1 MKRGFA
7 RPTPEKAP
15 VIKPENI
22 VLPTPLSIPPP
33 EGKPWWIVVVGVVV
47 IGLLGGM
54 IAMTFASGSHV
65 FGGVGAIFPIFMI
78 GGMAMMMFGGR
89 FGGQQQMSRPKL
101 DAMRAQFML
110 MLDMLRETAHESA
123 DSMDANY
130 RWFHPA
136 PTMLASAVGSSR
148 MWERKPDGKDLNFG
162 VVRVGVGMTRPEVT
176 WGEPQNMPTDIELE
190 PVTGKALQEFGRY
203 QSVVY
208 NLPKMISLLVEPWY
222 SLIGGRE
229 QVLGLMRA
237 IVCQLAF
244 SHGPDHVQM
253 VVVSSDL
260 EQWDWVKWLPHFGDP
275 RRQDAAGNAR
285 MVYSSVREFAA
296 EQAELFAGRGS
307 FTPRHAS
314 SSAQTPTPHTVIIA
328 DVTDPQWEF
337 VKSAEGI
344 DGVTFFD
351 LTGASMWAAVPER
364 TLQFDDLGV
373 IEALP
378 RDRDTWMVIDEKPW
392 FFALTDH
399 ISIAEAEEFAQ
410 KLARWRLAEA
420 YEEIGQRVAHIGAR
434 DIMAYYGIDDP
445 ADIDFGSLWGS
456 RTDTMG
462 RSRLRAPFGNRSDN
476 GELLFLDM
484 KSLDEG
490 GDGPH
495 GVMSGTTGS
504 GKSTLVRTVIESLM
518 LGHPPQELQFVLA
531 DLKGGSAVKPFAGV
545 PHVSRIITDLEED
558 QALME
563 RFLDALWG
571 EIARRKAICDSAG
584 VDDAK
589 EYNSVRSR
597 MRARG
602 QDMPPL
608 PMLVVVIDEFYEWFR
623 IMPTAVDVLDSIG
636 RQGRAY
642 WIHLMMASQTI
653 ESRAEKL
660 MENMGYRLVLKAR
673 TAGAAQAAGVPNAV
687 NLPAQAGLGY
697 FRRSLEDIVR
707 FQAEFLWRDYISRGI
722 TIDGEEAPAL
732 VHSIDYVRPQL
743 FTNLFT
749 PLEVSVG
756 GPDLEPVHSNG
767 EVLEAADAE
776 AEDEEEGIRTP
787 KVGTVII
794 DQLRKIDFEPYRLWQ
809 PPLSEPV
816 AIDELV
822 NRFIG
827 HQWQQDYGTA
837 RDLVFPLGI
846 IDRPFKHDQ
855 PPWTVDTSGPGANVL
870 ILGAGGS
877 GKTTAL
883 QTLICSAALTH
894 TPEQVQF
901 YCLAYSGTALTTV
914 ARLPHVGEVAGPTDP
929 YGVRRTVA
937 ELLALVRE
945 RKRSFLEYR
954 IASMDVFRRRKFGGE
969 AGPVP
974 NDGFGDVYLVIDNYR
989 ALAEENEVLI
999 EQVNLIINQGPSFG
1013 VHVVVSADRESEL
1026 RPPVRSGF
1034 GSRVELRLAA
1044 VEDAKLVRSRFA
1056 KEVPVKPG
1064 RGMVAVNYVRLDAD
1078 PQAGLHTLVARP
1090 ALGSTPTNVFASD
1103 SIVDAVSRLAS
1114 GQAPPIRRLPAR
1126 FGVEQ
1131 VRELAA
1137 RDTRQGVGAGGIVW
1151 AISEL
1156 DLAPV
1161 YLNFAENAH
1170 LVVTGRREC
1179 GRTTTLATIMSEI
1192 GRLYAPGT
1200 SSALAAT
1207 GRAALCPGV
1216 AGRPAPSA
1224 ADRAGLR
1231 VRREVR
1237 LQPRRRA
1244 GDDERHVRPS
1254 GQPRTTARLV
1264 GGGAAVA
1271 LLVERSGDLP
1281 DRRRHTADAGRFR
1294 FAAAQGRRLGDP
1306 GRRCRPARDCHPHVR
1321 RLVVRGQRPDAAGTA
1336 PGERAT
1342 TGDGRRPRRGLHPRQ
1357 DEGWPAAPWSRP
1369 ADGRGHR
1376 CVRPGG
1382 GHRAPQVEAAPPRWG
1397 WLACQPQRSGNFL
1410 SANVFD
1416 GKLISGVQSGGS
1428 SKSGI
1433 CLSHSATTM
1442 VSSIRAR

>member
-7 RPTPEKAP
+7 RPTPEKPP

-22 VLPTPLSIPPP
+22 VLSTPLSIPPP
-33 EGKPWWIVVVGVVV
+33 EGKPWWLIVVGVVV
-47 IGLLGGM
+47 VGLLGGM
-54 IAMTFASGSHV
+54 VAMVFASGSHV
-65 FGGVGAIFPIFMI
+65 FGGIGSIFPLFMMVGI
-78 GGMAMMMFGGR
+78 MMMMFRGMG
-89 FGGQQQMSRPKL
+89 GGQQQMSRPKL

-110 MLDMLRETAHESA
+110 MLDMLRETAQESA

-136 PTMLASAVGSSR
+136 PNTLAAAVGSPR

-208 NLPKMISLLVEPWY
+208 NLPKMVSLLVEPWY
-222 SLIGGRE
+222 ALVGERE

-237 IVCQLAF
+237 IICQLAF

-253 VVVSSDL
+253 IVVSSDL
-260 EQWDWVKWLPHFGDP
+260 DQWDWVKWLPHFGDS
-275 RRQDAAGNAR
+275 RRHDAAGNAR
-285 MVYSSVREFAA
+285 MVYTSVREFAA

-328 DVTDPQWEF
+328 DVDDPQWEY
-337 VKSAEGI
+337 VISAEGV

-351 LTGASMWAAVPER
+351 LTGSSMWTDIPER
-364 TLQFDDLGV
+364 KLQFDKTGV

-378 RDRDTWMVIDEKPW
+378 RDRDTWMVIDDKAW
-392 FFALTDH
+392 FFALTDQV
-399 ISIAEAEEFAQ
+399 SIAEAEEFAQ
-410 KLARWRLAEA
+410 KLAQWRLAEA

-434 DIMAYYGIDDP
+434 DILSYYGIDDP
-445 ADIDFGSLWGS
+445 GNIDFDSLWAS

-518 LGHPPQELQFVLA
+518 LSHPPEELQFVLA

-589 EYNSVRSR
+589 EYNSVRAR

-602 QDMPPL
+602 QDMAPL

-697 FRRSLEDIVR
+697 FRKSLEDIIR
-707 FQAEFLWRDYISRGI
+707 FQAEFLWRDYFQPGVS
-722 TIDGEEAPAL
+722 IDGEEAPAL
-732 VHSIDYVRPQL
+732 VHSIDYIRPQL
-743 FTNLFT
+743 FTNSFT

-756 GPDLEPVHSNG
+756 GPDIEPVVAQPNG
-767 EVLEAADAE
+767 EVLESDDIE
-776 AEDEEEGIRTP
+776 GGEDEDEEGVRTP

-794 DQLRKIDFEPYRLWQ
+794 DQLRKIKFEPYRLWQ
-809 PPLSEPV
+809 PPLTQPV
-816 AIDELV
+816 AIDDLV
-822 NRFIG
+822 NRFLG
-827 HQWQQDYGTA
+827 RPWHKEYGSA
-837 RDLVFPLGI
+837 CNLVFPIGI
-846 IDRPFKHDQ
+846 IDRPYKHDQ

-894 TPEQVQF
+894 TPQQVQF
-901 YCLAYSGTALTTV
+901 YCLAYSSTALTTV
-914 ARLPHVGEVAGPTDP
+914 SRIPHVGEVAGPTDP
-929 YGVRRTVA
+929 YGVRRAVA

-945 RKRSFLEYR
+945 RKRSFLECG
-954 IASMDVFRRRKFGGE
+954 IASMEMFRRRKFGGE

-974 NDGFGDVYLVIDNYR
+974 DDGFGDVYLVIDNYR

-999 EQVNLIINQGPSFG
+999 EQVNVIINQGPSFG
-1013 VHVVVSADRESEL
+1013 VHVVVTADRESEL

-1034 GSRVELRLAA
+1034 GSRIELRLAA

-1056 KEVPVKPG
+1056 KDVPVKPG
-1064 RGMVAVNYVRLDAD
+1064 RGMVAVNYVRLDSD

-1090 ALGSTPTNVFASD
+1090 ALGSTPDNVFECD
-1103 SIVDAVSRLAS
+1103 SVVAAVSRLTSA
-1114 GQAPPIRRLPAR
+1114 QAPPVRRLPAR

-1131 VRELAA
+1131 VRELAS
-1137 RDTRQGVGAGGIVW
+1137 RDTRQGVGAGGIAW

-1161 YLNFAENAH
+1161 YLNFAENSH
-1170 LVVTGRREC
+1170 LMVTGRREC

-1192 GRLYAPGT
+1192 GRLYAPGA
-1200 SSALAAT
+1200 SSAPPPAPGRPSAQVWLVDPRRQLLTALGSDYVERFAYNLDGVVAMMGELAAALA
-1207 GRAALCPGV
+1207 GREPPPGLSAEELLSRSWWSGPEIFLIVDDIQQLPPGFDSPLHKAVPFVNRAADVGLHVIVTRTFGGWSSAGSDPMLRALHQANAPLLVMDADPDEGFIRGKMKGGPLPRGRGLLMAEDTGV
-1216 AGRPAPSA
+1216 FVQVA
-1224 ADRAGLR
+1224 ATE
-1231 VRREVR
+1231 VRR
-1237 LQPRRRA
+1237 
-1244 GDDERHVRPS
+1244 
-1254 GQPRTTARLV
+1254 
-1264 GGGAAVA
+1264 
-1271 LLVERSGDLP
+1271 
-1281 DRRRHTADAGRFR
+1281 
-1294 FAAAQGRRLGDP
+1294 
-1306 GRRCRPARDCHPHVR
+1306 
-1321 RLVVRGQRPDAAGTA
+1321 
-1336 PGERAT
+1336 
-1342 TGDGRRPRRGLHPRQ
+1342 
-1357 DEGWPAAPWSRP
+1357 
-1369 ADGRGHR
+1369 
-1376 CVRPGG
+1376 
-1382 GHRAPQVEAAPPRWG
+1382 
-1397 WLACQPQRSGNFL
+1397 
-1410 SANVFD
+1410 
-1416 GKLISGVQSGGS
+1416 
-1428 SKSGI
+1428 
-1433 CLSHSATTM
+1433 
-1442 VSSIRAR
+1442 

>member
-7 RPTPEKAP
+7 RPTPEKPP

-22 VLPTPLSIPPP
+22 VLSTPLSIPPP
-33 EGKPWWIVVVGVVV
+33 EGKPWWLIVVGVVV
-47 IGLLGGM
+47 VGLLGGM
-54 IAMTFASGSHV
+54 VAMVFASGSHV
-65 FGGVGAIFPIFMI
+65 FGGIGSIFPLFMMVGI
-78 GGMAMMMFGGR
+78 MMMMFRGMG
-89 FGGQQQMSRPKL
+89 GGQQQMSRPKL

-110 MLDMLRETAHESA
+110 MLDMLRETAQESA

-136 PTMLASAVGSSR
+136 PNTLAAAVGSPR

-208 NLPKMISLLVEPWY
+208 NLPKMVSLLVEPWY
-222 SLIGGRE
+222 ALVGERE

-237 IVCQLAF
+237 IICQLAF

-253 VVVSSDL
+253 IVVSSDL
-260 EQWDWVKWLPHFGDP
+260 DQWDWVKWLPHFGDS
-275 RRQDAAGNAR
+275 RRHDAAGNAR
-285 MVYSSVREFAA
+285 MVYTSVREFAA

-328 DVTDPQWEF
+328 DVDDPQWEY
-337 VKSAEGI
+337 VISAEGV

-351 LTGASMWAAVPER
+351 LTGSSMWTDIPER
-364 TLQFDDLGV
+364 KLQFDKTGV

-378 RDRDTWMVIDEKPW
+378 RDRDTWMVIDDKAW
-392 FFALTDH
+392 FFALTDQV
-399 ISIAEAEEFAQ
+399 SIAEAEEFAQ
-410 KLARWRLAEA
+410 KLAQWRLAEA

-434 DIMAYYGIDDP
+434 DILSYYGIDDP
-445 ADIDFGSLWGS
+445 GNIDFDSLWAS

-518 LGHPPQELQFVLA
+518 LSHPPEELQFVLA

-589 EYNSVRSR
+589 EYNSVRAR

-602 QDMPPL
+602 QDMAPL

-697 FRRSLEDIVR
+697 FRKSLEDIIR
-707 FQAEFLWRDYISRGI
+707 FQAEFLWRGYFQPGVS
-722 TIDGEEAPAL
+722 IDGEEAPAL
-732 VHSIDYVRPQL
+732 VHSIDYIRPQL
-743 FTNLFT
+743 FTNSFT

-756 GPDLEPVHSNG
+756 GPDIEPVVAQPNG
-767 EVLEAADAE
+767 EVLESDDIE
-776 AEDEEEGIRTP
+776 GGEDEDEEGVRTP

-794 DQLRKIDFEPYRLWQ
+794 DQLRKIKFEPYRLWQ
-809 PPLSEPV
+809 PPLTQPV
-816 AIDELV
+816 AIDDLV
-822 NRFIG
+822 NRFLG
-827 HQWQQDYGTA
+827 RPWHKEYGSA
-837 RDLVFPLGI
+837 CNLVFPIGI
-846 IDRPFKHDQ
+846 IDRPYKHDQ

-894 TPEQVQF
+894 TPQQVQF
-901 YCLAYSGTALTTV
+901 YCLAYSSTALTTV
-914 ARLPHVGEVAGPTDP
+914 SRIPHVGEVAGPTDP

-945 RKRSFLEYR
+945 RKRSFLECG
-954 IASMDVFRRRKFGGE
+954 IASMEMFRRRKFGGE

-974 NDGFGDVYLVIDNYR
+974 DDGFGDVYLVIDNYR

-999 EQVNLIINQGPSFG
+999 EQVNVIINQGPSFG
-1013 VHVVVSADRESEL
+1013 VHVVVTADRESEL

-1034 GSRVELRLAA
+1034 GSRIELRLAA

-1056 KEVPVKPG
+1056 KDVPVKPG
-1064 RGMVAVNYVRLDAD
+1064 RGMVAVNYVRLDSD

-1090 ALGSTPTNVFASD
+1090 ALGSTPDNVFECD
-1103 SIVDAVSRLAS
+1103 SVVAAVSRLTSA
-1114 GQAPPIRRLPAR
+1114 QAPPVRRLPAR

-1131 VRELAA
+1131 VRELAS
-1137 RDTRQGVGAGGIVW
+1137 RDTRQGVGAGGIAW

-1161 YLNFAENAH
+1161 YLNFAENSH
-1170 LVVTGRREC
+1170 LMVTGRREC

-1192 GRLYAPGT
+1192 GRLYAPGA
-1200 SSALAAT
+1200 SSAPPPA
-1207 GRAALCPGV
+1207 P
-1216 AGRPAPSA
+1216 GRPSA
-1224 ADRAGLR
+1224 Q
-1231 VRREVR
+1231 VW
-1237 LQPRRRA
+1237 
-1244 GDDERHVRPS
+1244 
-1254 GQPRTTARLV
+1254 
-1264 GGGAAVA
+1264 
-1271 LLVERSGDLP
+1271 
-1281 DRRRHTADAGRFR
+1281 
-1294 FAAAQGRRLGDP
+1294 LGDP
-1306 GRRCRPARDCHPHVR
+1306 RRQLLTALGSDYVERFAYNLDGVVAMMGELAAALAGREPPPGLSAEELLSRSWWSGPEIFLIVDDIQQLPPGFDSPLHKAVPFVNRAADVGLHVIVTRTFGGWSSAGSDPMLRALHQANAPLLVMDADPDEGFIRGKMKGGPLPRGRGLLMAEDTGVFVQVAATEVR
-1321 RLVVRGQRPDAAGTA
+1321 R
-1336 PGERAT
+1336 
-1342 TGDGRRPRRGLHPRQ
+1342 
-1357 DEGWPAAPWSRP
+1357 
-1369 ADGRGHR
+1369 
-1376 CVRPGG
+1376 
-1382 GHRAPQVEAAPPRWG
+1382 
-1397 WLACQPQRSGNFL
+1397 
-1410 SANVFD
+1410 
-1416 GKLISGVQSGGS
+1416 
-1428 SKSGI
+1428 
-1433 CLSHSATTM
+1433 
-1442 VSSIRAR
+1442 

>member
-7 RPTPEKAP
+7 RPTPEKPP

-22 VLPTPLSIPPP
+22 VLSTPLSIPPP
-33 EGKPWWIVVVGVVV
+33 EGKPWWLIVVGVVV
-47 IGLLGGM
+47 VGLLGGM
-54 IAMTFASGSHV
+54 VAMVFASGSHV
-65 FGGVGAIFPIFMI
+65 FGGIGSIFPLFMMVGI
-78 GGMAMMMFGGR
+78 MMMMFRGMG
-89 FGGQQQMSRPKL
+89 GGQQQMSRPKL

-110 MLDMLRETAHESA
+110 MLDMLRETAQESA

-136 PTMLASAVGSSR
+136 PNTLAAAVGSPR

-208 NLPKMISLLVEPWY
+208 NLPKMVSLLVEPWY
-222 SLIGGRE
+222 ALVGERE

-237 IVCQLAF
+237 IICQLAF

-253 VVVSSDL
+253 IVVSSDL
-260 EQWDWVKWLPHFGDP
+260 DQWDWVKWLPHFGDS
-275 RRQDAAGNAR
+275 RRHDAAGNAR
-285 MVYSSVREFAA
+285 MVYTSVREFAA

-328 DVTDPQWEF
+328 DVDDPQWEY
-337 VKSAEGI
+337 VISAEGV

-351 LTGASMWAAVPER
+351 LTGSSMWTDIPER
-364 TLQFDDLGV
+364 KLQFDKTGV

-378 RDRDTWMVIDEKPW
+378 RDRDTWMVIDDKAW
-392 FFALTDH
+392 FFALTDQV
-399 ISIAEAEEFAQ
+399 SIAEAEEFAQ
-410 KLARWRLAEA
+410 KLAQWRLAEA

-434 DIMAYYGIDDP
+434 DILSYYGIDDP
-445 ADIDFGSLWGS
+445 GNIDFDSLWAS

-518 LGHPPQELQFVLA
+518 LSHPPEELQFVLA

-589 EYNSVRSR
+589 EYNSVRAR

-602 QDMPPL
+602 QDMAPL

-697 FRRSLEDIVR
+697 FRKSLEDIIR
-707 FQAEFLWRDYISRGI
+707 FQAEFLWRDYFQPGVS
-722 TIDGEEAPAL
+722 IDGEEAPAL
-732 VHSIDYVRPQL
+732 VHSIDYIRPQL
-743 FTNLFT
+743 FTNSFT

-756 GPDLEPVHSNG
+756 GPDIEPVVAQPNG
-767 EVLEAADAE
+767 EVLESDDIE
-776 AEDEEEGIRTP
+776 GGEDEDEEGVRTP

-794 DQLRKIDFEPYRLWQ
+794 DQLRKIKFEPYRLWQ
-809 PPLSEPV
+809 PPLTQPV
-816 AIDELV
+816 AIDDLV
-822 NRFIG
+822 NRFLG
-827 HQWQQDYGTA
+827 RPWHKEYGSA
-837 RDLVFPLGI
+837 CNLVFPIGI
-846 IDRPFKHDQ
+846 IDRPYKHDQ

-894 TPEQVQF
+894 TPQQVQF
-901 YCLAYSGTALTTV
+901 YCLAYSSTALTTV
-914 ARLPHVGEVAGPTDP
+914 SRIPHVGEVAGPTDP

-945 RKRSFLEYR
+945 RKRSFLECG
-954 IASMDVFRRRKFGGE
+954 IASMEMFRRRKFGGE

-974 NDGFGDVYLVIDNYR
+974 DDGFGDVYLVIDNYR

-999 EQVNLIINQGPSFG
+999 EQVNVIINQGPSFG
-1013 VHVVVSADRESEL
+1013 VHVVVTADRESEL

-1034 GSRVELRLAA
+1034 GSRIELRLAA

-1056 KEVPVKPG
+1056 KDVPVKPG
-1064 RGMVAVNYVRLDAD
+1064 RGMVAVNYVRLDSD

-1090 ALGSTPTNVFASD
+1090 ALGSTPDNVFECD
-1103 SIVDAVSRLAS
+1103 SVVAAVSRLTSA
-1114 GQAPPIRRLPAR
+1114 QAPPVRRLPAW

-1131 VRELAA
+1131 VRELAS
-1137 RDTRQGVGAGGIVW
+1137 RDTRQGVGAGGIAW

-1161 YLNFAENAH
+1161 YLNFAENSH
-1170 LVVTGRREC
+1170 LMVTGRREC

-1192 GRLYAPGT
+1192 GRLYAPGA
-1200 SSALAAT
+1200 SSAPPPAPGRPSAQVWLVDPRRQLLTALGSDYVERFAYNLDGVVAMMGELAAALA
-1207 GRAALCPGV
+1207 GREPPPGLSAEELLSRSWWSGPEIFLIVDDIQQLPPGFDSPLHKAVPFVNRAADVGLHVIVTRTFGGWSSAGSDPMLRALHQANAPLLVMDADPDEGFIRGKMKGGPLPRGRGLLMAEDTGV
-1216 AGRPAPSA
+1216 FVQVA
-1224 ADRAGLR
+1224 ATE
-1231 VRREVR
+1231 VRR
-1237 LQPRRRA
+1237 
-1244 GDDERHVRPS
+1244 
-1254 GQPRTTARLV
+1254 
-1264 GGGAAVA
+1264 
-1271 LLVERSGDLP
+1271 
-1281 DRRRHTADAGRFR
+1281 
-1294 FAAAQGRRLGDP
+1294 
-1306 GRRCRPARDCHPHVR
+1306 
-1321 RLVVRGQRPDAAGTA
+1321 
-1336 PGERAT
+1336 
-1342 TGDGRRPRRGLHPRQ
+1342 
-1357 DEGWPAAPWSRP
+1357 
-1369 ADGRGHR
+1369 
-1376 CVRPGG
+1376 
-1382 GHRAPQVEAAPPRWG
+1382 
-1397 WLACQPQRSGNFL
+1397 
-1410 SANVFD
+1410 
-1416 GKLISGVQSGGS
+1416 
-1428 SKSGI
+1428 
-1433 CLSHSATTM
+1433 
-1442 VSSIRAR
+1442 

>member
-7 RPTPEKAP
+7 RPTPEKPP

-22 VLPTPLSIPPP
+22 VLSTPLSIPPP
-33 EGKPWWIVVVGVVV
+33 EGKPWWLIVVGVVV
-47 IGLLGGM
+47 VGLLGGM
-54 IAMTFASGSHV
+54 VAMVFASGSHV
-65 FGGVGAIFPIFMI
+65 FGGIGSIFPLFMMVGI
-78 GGMAMMMFGGR
+78 MMMMFRGMG
-89 FGGQQQMSRPKL
+89 GGQQQMSRPKL

-110 MLDMLRETAHESA
+110 MLDMLRETAQESA

-136 PTMLASAVGSSR
+136 PNTLAAAVGSPR

-208 NLPKMISLLVEPWY
+208 NLPKMVSLLVEPWY
-222 SLIGGRE
+222 ALVGERE

-237 IVCQLAF
+237 IICQLAF

-253 VVVSSDL
+253 IVVSSDL
-260 EQWDWVKWLPHFGDP
+260 DQWDWVKWLPHFGDS
-275 RRQDAAGNAR
+275 RRHDAAGNAR
-285 MVYSSVREFAA
+285 MVYTSVREFAA

-328 DVTDPQWEF
+328 DVDDPQWEY
-337 VKSAEGI
+337 VISAEGV

-351 LTGASMWAAVPER
+351 LTGSSMWTDIPER
-364 TLQFDDLGV
+364 KLQFDKTGV

-378 RDRDTWMVIDEKPW
+378 RDRDTWMVIDDKAW
-392 FFALTDH
+392 FFALTDQV
-399 ISIAEAEEFAQ
+399 SIAEAEEFAQ
-410 KLARWRLAEA
+410 KLAQWRLAEA

-434 DIMAYYGIDDP
+434 DILSYYGIDDP
-445 ADIDFGSLWGS
+445 GNIDFDSLWAS

-518 LGHPPQELQFVLA
+518 LSHPPEELQFVLA

-589 EYNSVRSR
+589 EYNSVRAR

-602 QDMPPL
+602 QDMAPL

-697 FRRSLEDIVR
+697 FRKSLEDIIR
-707 FQAEFLWRDYISRGI
+707 FQAEFLWRDYFQPGVS
-722 TIDGEEAPAL
+722 IDGEEAPAL
-732 VHSIDYVRPQL
+732 VHSIDYIRPQL
-743 FTNLFT
+743 FTNSFT

-756 GPDLEPVHSNG
+756 GPDIEPVVAQPNG
-767 EVLEAADAE
+767 EVLESDDIE
-776 AEDEEEGIRTP
+776 GGEDEDEEGVRTP

-794 DQLRKIDFEPYRLWQ
+794 DQLRKIKFEPYRLWQ
-809 PPLSEPV
+809 PPLTQPV
-816 AIDELV
+816 AIDDLV
-822 NRFIG
+822 NRFLG
-827 HQWQQDYGTA
+827 RPWHKEYGSA
-837 RDLVFPLGI
+837 CNLVFPIGI
-846 IDRPFKHDQ
+846 IDRPYKHDQ

-894 TPEQVQF
+894 TPQQVQF
-901 YCLAYSGTALTTV
+901 YCLAYSSTALTTV
-914 ARLPHVGEVAGPTDP
+914 SRIPHVGEVAGPTDP

-945 RKRSFLEYR
+945 RKRSFLECG
-954 IASMDVFRRRKFGGE
+954 IASMEMFRRRKFGGE

-974 NDGFGDVYLVIDNYR
+974 DDGFGDVYLVLDNYR

-999 EQVNLIINQGPSFG
+999 EQVNVIINQGPSFG
-1013 VHVVVSADRESEL
+1013 VHVVVTADRESEL

-1034 GSRVELRLAA
+1034 GSRIELRLAA

-1056 KEVPVKPG
+1056 KDVPVKPG
-1064 RGMVAVNYVRLDAD
+1064 RGMVAVNYVRLDSD

-1090 ALGSTPTNVFASD
+1090 ALGSTPDNVFECD
-1103 SIVDAVSRLAS
+1103 SVVAAVSRLTSA
-1114 GQAPPIRRLPAR
+1114 QAPPVRRLPAR

-1131 VRELAA
+1131 VRELAS
-1137 RDTRQGVGAGGIVW
+1137 RDTRQGVGAGGIAW

-1161 YLNFAENAH
+1161 YLNFAENSH
-1170 LVVTGRREC
+1170 LMVTGRREC

-1192 GRLYAPGT
+1192 GRLYAPGA
-1200 SSALAAT
+1200 SSAPPPAPGRPSAQVWLVDPRRQLLTALGSDYVERFAYNLDGVVAMMGELAAALA
-1207 GRAALCPGV
+1207 GREPPPGLSAEELLSRSWWSGPEIFLIVDDIQQLPPGFDSPLHKAVPFVNRAADVGLHVIVTRTFGGWSSAGSDPMLRALHQANAPLLVMDADPDEGFIRGKMKGGPLPRGRGLLMAEDTGV
-1216 AGRPAPSA
+1216 FVQVA
-1224 ADRAGLR
+1224 ATE
-1231 VRREVR
+1231 VRR
-1237 LQPRRRA
+1237 
-1244 GDDERHVRPS
+1244 
-1254 GQPRTTARLV
+1254 
-1264 GGGAAVA
+1264 
-1271 LLVERSGDLP
+1271 
-1281 DRRRHTADAGRFR
+1281 
-1294 FAAAQGRRLGDP
+1294 
-1306 GRRCRPARDCHPHVR
+1306 
-1321 RLVVRGQRPDAAGTA
+1321 
-1336 PGERAT
+1336 
-1342 TGDGRRPRRGLHPRQ
+1342 
-1357 DEGWPAAPWSRP
+1357 
-1369 ADGRGHR
+1369 
-1376 CVRPGG
+1376 
-1382 GHRAPQVEAAPPRWG
+1382 
-1397 WLACQPQRSGNFL
+1397 
-1410 SANVFD
+1410 
-1416 GKLISGVQSGGS
+1416 
-1428 SKSGI
+1428 
-1433 CLSHSATTM
+1433 
-1442 VSSIRAR
+1442 

>member
-7 RPTPEKAP
+7 RPTPEKPP

-33 EGKPWWIVVVGVVV
+33 EGKPWWLIVVGVVV
-47 IGLLGGM
+47 VGLLGGM
-54 IAMTFASGSHV
+54 VAMVFASGSHV
-65 FGGVGAIFPIFMI
+65 FGGIGSIFPLFMMVGI
-78 GGMAMMMFGGR
+78 MMMMFRGMG
-89 FGGQQQMSRPKL
+89 GGQQQMSRPKL

-110 MLDMLRETAHESA
+110 MLDMLRETAQESA

-136 PTMLASAVGSSR
+136 PNTLAVAVGSPR

-208 NLPKMISLLVEPWY
+208 NLPKMVSLLVEPWY
-222 SLIGGRE
+222 ALVGERE

-237 IVCQLAF
+237 IICQLAF

-253 VVVSSDL
+253 IVVSSDL
-260 EQWDWVKWLPHFGDP
+260 DQWDWVKWLPHFGDS
-275 RRQDAAGNAR
+275 RRHDAAGNAR
-285 MVYSSVREFAA
+285 MVYTSVREFAA

-328 DVTDPQWEF
+328 DVDDPQWEY
-337 VKSAEGI
+337 VISAEGV

-351 LTGASMWAAVPER
+351 LTGSSMWTDIPER
-364 TLQFDDLGV
+364 KLQFDKTGV

-378 RDRDTWMVIDEKPW
+378 RDRDTWMVIDDKAW
-392 FFALTDH
+392 FFALTDQV
-399 ISIAEAEEFAQ
+399 SIAEAEEFAQ
-410 KLARWRLAEA
+410 KLAQWRLAEA

-434 DIMAYYGIDDP
+434 DILSYYGIDDP
-445 ADIDFGSLWGS
+445 GNIDFDSLWAS

-518 LGHPPQELQFVLA
+518 LSHPPEELQFVLA

-589 EYNSVRSR
+589 EYNSVRAR

-602 QDMPPL
+602 QDMAPL

-697 FRRSLEDIVR
+697 FRKSLEDIIR
-707 FQAEFLWRDYISRGI
+707 FQAEFLWRDYFQPGVS
-722 TIDGEEAPAL
+722 IDGEEAPAL
-732 VHSIDYVRPQL
+732 VHSIDYIRPQL
-743 FTNLFT
+743 FTNSFT

-756 GPDLEPVHSNG
+756 GPDIEPVVAQPNG
-767 EVLEAADAE
+767 EVLESDDIE
-776 AEDEEEGIRTP
+776 GGEDEDEEGVRTP

-794 DQLRKIDFEPYRLWQ
+794 DQLRKIKFEPYRLWQ
-809 PPLSEPV
+809 PPLTQPV
-816 AIDELV
+816 AIDDLV
-822 NRFIG
+822 NRFLG
-827 HQWQQDYGTA
+827 RPWHKEYGSA
-837 RDLVFPLGI
+837 CNLVFPIGI
-846 IDRPFKHDQ
+846 IDRPYKHDQ

-894 TPEQVQF
+894 TPQQVQF
-901 YCLAYSGTALTTV
+901 YCLAYSSTALTTV
-914 ARLPHVGEVAGPTDP
+914 SRIPHVGEVAGPTDP

-945 RKRSFLEYR
+945 RKRSFLECG
-954 IASMDVFRRRKFGGE
+954 IASMEMFRRRKFGGE

-974 NDGFGDVYLVIDNYR
+974 DDGFGDVYLVIDNYR

-999 EQVNLIINQGPSFG
+999 EQVNVIINQGPSFG
-1013 VHVVVSADRESEL
+1013 VHVVVTADRESEL

-1034 GSRVELRLAA
+1034 GSRIELRLAA

-1056 KEVPVKPG
+1056 KDVPVKPG
-1064 RGMVAVNYVRLDAD
+1064 RGMVAVNYVRLDSD

-1090 ALGSTPTNVFASD
+1090 ALGSTPDNVFECD
-1103 SIVDAVSRLAS
+1103 SVVAAVSRLTSA
-1114 GQAPPIRRLPAR
+1114 QAPPVRRLPAR

-1131 VRELAA
+1131 VRELAS
-1137 RDTRQGVGAGGIVW
+1137 RDTRQGVGAGGIAW

-1161 YLNFAENAH
+1161 YLNFAENSH
-1170 LVVTGRREC
+1170 LMVTGRREC

-1192 GRLYAPGT
+1192 GRLYAPGA
-1200 SSALAAT
+1200 SSAPPPAPGRPSAQVWLVDPRRQLLTALGSDYVERFAYNLDGVVAMMGELAAALA
-1207 GRAALCPGV
+1207 GREPPPGLSAEELLSRSWWSGPEIFLIVDDIQQLPPGFDSPLHKAVPFVNRAADVGLHVIVTRTFGGWSSAGSDPMLRALHQANAPLLVMDADPDEGFIRGKMKGGPLPRGRGLLMAEDTGV
-1216 AGRPAPSA
+1216 FVQVA
-1224 ADRAGLR
+1224 ATE
-1231 VRREVR
+1231 VRR
-1237 LQPRRRA
+1237 
-1244 GDDERHVRPS
+1244 
-1254 GQPRTTARLV
+1254 
-1264 GGGAAVA
+1264 
-1271 LLVERSGDLP
+1271 
-1281 DRRRHTADAGRFR
+1281 
-1294 FAAAQGRRLGDP
+1294 
-1306 GRRCRPARDCHPHVR
+1306 
-1321 RLVVRGQRPDAAGTA
+1321 
-1336 PGERAT
+1336 
-1342 TGDGRRPRRGLHPRQ
+1342 
-1357 DEGWPAAPWSRP
+1357 
-1369 ADGRGHR
+1369 
-1376 CVRPGG
+1376 
-1382 GHRAPQVEAAPPRWG
+1382 
-1397 WLACQPQRSGNFL
+1397 
-1410 SANVFD
+1410 
-1416 GKLISGVQSGGS
+1416 
-1428 SKSGI
+1428 
-1433 CLSHSATTM
+1433 
-1442 VSSIRAR
+1442 

>member
-7 RPTPEKAP
+7 RPTPEKPP

-22 VLPTPLSIPPP
+22 VLSTPLSIPPP
-33 EGKPWWIVVVGVVV
+33 EGKPWWLIVVGVVV
-47 IGLLGGM
+47 VGLLGGM
-54 IAMTFASGSHV
+54 VAMVFASGSHV
-65 FGGVGAIFPIFMI
+65 FGGIGSIFPLFMMVGI
-78 GGMAMMMFGGR
+78 MMMMFRGMG
-89 FGGQQQMSRPKL
+89 GGQQQMSRPKL

-110 MLDMLRETAHESA
+110 MLDMLRETAQESA

-136 PTMLASAVGSSR
+136 PNTLAAAVGSPR

-208 NLPKMISLLVEPWY
+208 NLPKMVSLLVEPWY
-222 SLIGGRE
+222 ALVGERE

-237 IVCQLAF
+237 IICQLAF

-253 VVVSSDL
+253 IVVSSDL
-260 EQWDWVKWLPHFGDP
+260 DQWDWVKWLPHFGDS
-275 RRQDAAGNAR
+275 RRHDAAGNAR
-285 MVYSSVREFAA
+285 MVYTSVREFAA

-328 DVTDPQWEF
+328 DVDDPQWEY
-337 VKSAEGI
+337 VISAEGV

-351 LTGASMWAAVPER
+351 LTGSSMWTDIPER
-364 TLQFDDLGV
+364 KLQFDKTGV

-378 RDRDTWMVIDEKPW
+378 RDRDTWMVIDDKAW
-392 FFALTDH
+392 FFALTDQV
-399 ISIAEAEEFAQ
+399 SIAEAEEFAQ
-410 KLARWRLAEA
+410 KLAQWRLAEA

-434 DIMAYYGIDDP
+434 DILSYYGIDDP
-445 ADIDFGSLWGS
+445 GNIDFDSLWAS

-518 LGHPPQELQFVLA
+518 LSHPPEELQFVLA

-589 EYNSVRSR
+589 EYNSVRAR

-602 QDMPPL
+602 QDMAPL

-697 FRRSLEDIVR
+697 FRKSLEDIIR
-707 FQAEFLWRDYISRGI
+707 FQAEFLWRDYFQPGVS
-722 TIDGEEAPAL
+722 IDGEEAPAL
-732 VHSIDYVRPQL
+732 VHSIDYIRPQL
-743 FTNLFT
+743 FTNSFT
-749 PLEVSVG
+749 PLAVSVG
-756 GPDLEPVHSNG
+756 GPDIEPVVAQPNG
-767 EVLEAADAE
+767 EVLESDDIE
-776 AEDEEEGIRTP
+776 GGEDEDEEGVRTP

-794 DQLRKIDFEPYRLWQ
+794 DQLRKIKFEPYRLWQ
-809 PPLSEPV
+809 PPLTQPV
-816 AIDELV
+816 AIDDLV
-822 NRFIG
+822 NRFLG
-827 HQWQQDYGTA
+827 RPWHKEYGSA
-837 RDLVFPLGI
+837 CNLVFPIGI
-846 IDRPFKHDQ
+846 IDRPYKHDQ

-894 TPEQVQF
+894 TPQQVQF
-901 YCLAYSGTALTTV
+901 YCLAYSSTALTTV
-914 ARLPHVGEVAGPTDP
+914 SRIPHVGEVAGPTDP

-945 RKRSFLEYR
+945 RKRSFLECG
-954 IASMDVFRRRKFGGE
+954 IASMEMFRRRKFGGE

-974 NDGFGDVYLVIDNYR
+974 DDGFGDVYLVIDNYR

-999 EQVNLIINQGPSFG
+999 EQVNVIINQGPSFG
-1013 VHVVVSADRESEL
+1013 VHVVVTADRESEL

-1034 GSRVELRLAA
+1034 GSRIELRLAA

-1056 KEVPVKPG
+1056 KDVPVKPG
-1064 RGMVAVNYVRLDAD
+1064 RGMVAVNYVRLDSD

-1090 ALGSTPTNVFASD
+1090 ALGSTPDNVFECD
-1103 SIVDAVSRLAS
+1103 SVVAAVSRLTSA
-1114 GQAPPIRRLPAR
+1114 QAPPVRRLPAR

-1131 VRELAA
+1131 VRELAS
-1137 RDTRQGVGAGGIVW
+1137 RDTRQGVGAGGIAW

-1161 YLNFAENAH
+1161 YLNFAENSH
-1170 LVVTGRREC
+1170 LMVTGRREC

-1192 GRLYAPGT
+1192 GRLYAPGA
-1200 SSALAAT
+1200 SSAPPPAPGRPSAQVWLVDPRRQLLTALGSDYVERFAYNLDGVVAMMGELAAALA
-1207 GRAALCPGV
+1207 GREPPPGLSAEELLSRSWWSGPEIFLIVDDIQQLPPGFDSPLHKAVPFVNRAADVGLHVIVTRTFGGWSSAGSDPMLRALHQANAPLLVMDADPDEGFIRGKMKGGPLPRGRGLLMAEDTGV
-1216 AGRPAPSA
+1216 FVQVA
-1224 ADRAGLR
+1224 ATE
-1231 VRREVR
+1231 VRR
-1237 LQPRRRA
+1237 
-1244 GDDERHVRPS
+1244 
-1254 GQPRTTARLV
+1254 
-1264 GGGAAVA
+1264 
-1271 LLVERSGDLP
+1271 
-1281 DRRRHTADAGRFR
+1281 
-1294 FAAAQGRRLGDP
+1294 
-1306 GRRCRPARDCHPHVR
+1306 
-1321 RLVVRGQRPDAAGTA
+1321 
-1336 PGERAT
+1336 
-1342 TGDGRRPRRGLHPRQ
+1342 
-1357 DEGWPAAPWSRP
+1357 
-1369 ADGRGHR
+1369 
-1376 CVRPGG
+1376 
-1382 GHRAPQVEAAPPRWG
+1382 
-1397 WLACQPQRSGNFL
+1397 
-1410 SANVFD
+1410 
-1416 GKLISGVQSGGS
+1416 
-1428 SKSGI
+1428 
-1433 CLSHSATTM
+1433 
-1442 VSSIRAR
+1442 

>member
-7 RPTPEKAP
+7 RPTPEKPP

-22 VLPTPLSIPPP
+22 VLSTPLSIPPP
-33 EGKPWWIVVVGVVV
+33 EGKPWWLIVVGVVV
-47 IGLLGGM
+47 VGLLGGM
-54 IAMTFASGSHV
+54 VAMVFASGSHV
-65 FGGVGAIFPIFMI
+65 FGGIGSIFPLFMMVGI
-78 GGMAMMMFGGR
+78 MMMMFRGMG
-89 FGGQQQMSRPKL
+89 GGQQQMSRPKL

-110 MLDMLRETAHESA
+110 MLDMLRETAQESA

-136 PTMLASAVGSSR
+136 PNTLAAAVGSPR

-208 NLPKMISLLVEPWY
+208 NLPKMVSLLVEPWY
-222 SLIGGRE
+222 ALVGERE
-229 QVLGLMRA
+229 RVLGLMRA
-237 IVCQLAF
+237 IICQLAF

-253 VVVSSDL
+253 IVVSSDL
-260 EQWDWVKWLPHFGDP
+260 DQWDWVKWLPHFGDS
-275 RRQDAAGNAR
+275 RRHDAAGNAR
-285 MVYSSVREFAA
+285 MVYTSVREFAA

-328 DVTDPQWEF
+328 DVDDPQWEY
-337 VKSAEGI
+337 VISAEGV

-351 LTGASMWAAVPER
+351 LTGSSMWTDIPER
-364 TLQFDDLGV
+364 KLQFDKTGV

-378 RDRDTWMVIDEKPW
+378 RDRDTWMVIDDKAW
-392 FFALTDH
+392 FFALTDQV
-399 ISIAEAEEFAQ
+399 SIAEAEEFAQ
-410 KLARWRLAEA
+410 KLAQWRLAEA

-434 DIMAYYGIDDP
+434 DILSYYGIDDP
-445 ADIDFGSLWGS
+445 GNIDFDSLWAS

-518 LGHPPQELQFVLA
+518 LSHPPEELQFVLA

-589 EYNSVRSR
+589 EYNSVRAR

-602 QDMPPL
+602 QDMAPL

-697 FRRSLEDIVR
+697 FRKSLEDIIR
-707 FQAEFLWRDYISRGI
+707 FQAEFLWRDYFQPGVS
-722 TIDGEEAPAL
+722 IDGEEAPAL
-732 VHSIDYVRPQL
+732 VHSIDYIRPQL
-743 FTNLFT
+743 FTNSFT

-756 GPDLEPVHSNG
+756 GPDIEPVVAQPNG
-767 EVLEAADAE
+767 EVLESDDIE
-776 AEDEEEGIRTP
+776 GGEDEDEEGVRTP

-794 DQLRKIDFEPYRLWQ
+794 DQLRKIKFEPYRLWQ
-809 PPLSEPV
+809 PPLTQPV
-816 AIDELV
+816 AIDDLV
-822 NRFIG
+822 NRFLG
-827 HQWQQDYGTA
+827 RPWHKEYGSA
-837 RDLVFPLGI
+837 CNLVFPIGI
-846 IDRPFKHDQ
+846 IDRPYKHDQ

-894 TPEQVQF
+894 TPQQVQF
-901 YCLAYSGTALTTV
+901 YCLAYSSTALTTV
-914 ARLPHVGEVAGPTDP
+914 SRIPHVGEVAGPTDP

-945 RKRSFLEYR
+945 RKRSFLECG
-954 IASMDVFRRRKFGGE
+954 IASMEMFRRRKFGGE

-974 NDGFGDVYLVIDNYR
+974 DDGFGDVYLVIDNYR

-999 EQVNLIINQGPSFG
+999 EQVNVIINQGPSFG
-1013 VHVVVSADRESEL
+1013 VHVVVTADRESEL

-1034 GSRVELRLAA
+1034 GSRIELRLAA

-1056 KEVPVKPG
+1056 KDVPVKPG
-1064 RGMVAVNYVRLDAD
+1064 RGMVAVNYVRLDSD

-1090 ALGSTPTNVFASD
+1090 ALGSTPDNVFECD
-1103 SIVDAVSRLAS
+1103 SVVAAVSRLTSA
-1114 GQAPPIRRLPAR
+1114 QAPPVRRLPAR

-1131 VRELAA
+1131 VRELAS
-1137 RDTRQGVGAGGIVW
+1137 RDTRQGVGAGGIAW

-1161 YLNFAENAH
+1161 YLNFAENSH
-1170 LVVTGRREC
+1170 LMVTGRREC

-1192 GRLYAPGT
+1192 GRLYAPGA
-1200 SSALAAT
+1200 SSAPPPAPGRPSAQVWLVDPRRQLLTALGSDYVERFAYNLDGVVAMMGELAAALA
-1207 GRAALCPGV
+1207 GREPPPGLSAEELLSRSWWSGPEIFLIVDDIQQLPPGFDSPLHKAVPFVNRAADVGLHVIVTRTFGGWSSAGSDPMLRALHQANAPLLVMDADPDEGFIRGKMKGGPLPRGRGLLMAEDTGV
-1216 AGRPAPSA
+1216 FVQVA
-1224 ADRAGLR
+1224 ATE
-1231 VRREVR
+1231 VRR
-1237 LQPRRRA
+1237 
-1244 GDDERHVRPS
+1244 
-1254 GQPRTTARLV
+1254 
-1264 GGGAAVA
+1264 
-1271 LLVERSGDLP
+1271 
-1281 DRRRHTADAGRFR
+1281 
-1294 FAAAQGRRLGDP
+1294 
-1306 GRRCRPARDCHPHVR
+1306 
-1321 RLVVRGQRPDAAGTA
+1321 
-1336 PGERAT
+1336 
-1342 TGDGRRPRRGLHPRQ
+1342 
-1357 DEGWPAAPWSRP
+1357 
-1369 ADGRGHR
+1369 
-1376 CVRPGG
+1376 
-1382 GHRAPQVEAAPPRWG
+1382 
-1397 WLACQPQRSGNFL
+1397 
-1410 SANVFD
+1410 
-1416 GKLISGVQSGGS
+1416 
-1428 SKSGI
+1428 
-1433 CLSHSATTM
+1433 
-1442 VSSIRAR
+1442 

>member
-7 RPTPEKAP
+7 RPTPEKPP

-22 VLPTPLSIPPP
+22 VLSTPLSIPPP
-33 EGKPWWIVVVGVVV
+33 EGKPWWLIVVGVVV
-47 IGLLGGM
+47 VGLLGGM
-54 IAMTFASGSHV
+54 VAMVFASGSHV
-65 FGGVGAIFPIFMI
+65 FGGIGSIFPLFMMVGI
-78 GGMAMMMFGGR
+78 MMMMFRGMG
-89 FGGQQQMSRPKL
+89 GGQQQMSRPKL

-110 MLDMLRETAHESA
+110 MLDMLRETAQESA

-136 PTMLASAVGSSR
+136 PNTLAAAVGSPR

-208 NLPKMISLLVEPWY
+208 NLPKMVSLLVEPWY
-222 SLIGGRE
+222 ALVGERE

-237 IVCQLAF
+237 IICQLAF

-253 VVVSSDL
+253 IVVSSDL
-260 EQWDWVKWLPHFGDP
+260 DQWDWVKWLPHFGDS
-275 RRQDAAGNAR
+275 RRHDAAGNAR
-285 MVYSSVREFAA
+285 MVYTSVREFAA

-328 DVTDPQWEF
+328 DVDDPQWEY
-337 VKSAEGI
+337 VISAEGV

-351 LTGASMWAAVPER
+351 LTGSSMWTDIPER
-364 TLQFDDLGV
+364 KLQFDKTGV

-378 RDRDTWMVIDEKPW
+378 RDRDTWMVIDDKAW
-392 FFALTDH
+392 FFALTDQV
-399 ISIAEAEEFAQ
+399 SIAEAEEFAQ
-410 KLARWRLAEA
+410 KLAQWRLAEA

-434 DIMAYYGIDDP
+434 DILSYYGIDDP
-445 ADIDFGSLWGS
+445 GNIDFDSLWAS

-518 LGHPPQELQFVLA
+518 LSHPPEELQFVLA

-589 EYNSVRSR
+589 EYNSVRAR

-602 QDMPPL
+602 QDMAPL

-697 FRRSLEDIVR
+697 FRKSLEDIIR
-707 FQAEFLWRDYISRGI
+707 FQAEFLWRDYFQPGVS
-722 TIDGEEAPAL
+722 IDGEEAPAL
-732 VHSIDYVRPQL
+732 VHSIDYIRPQL
-743 FTNLFT
+743 FTNSFT

-756 GPDLEPVHSNG
+756 GPDIEPVVAQPNG
-767 EVLEAADAE
+767 EVLESDDIE
-776 AEDEEEGIRTP
+776 GGEDEDEEGVRTP

-794 DQLRKIDFEPYRLWQ
+794 DQLRKIKFEPYRLWQ
-809 PPLSEPV
+809 PPLTQPV
-816 AIDELV
+816 AIDDLV
-822 NRFIG
+822 NRFLG
-827 HQWQQDYGTA
+827 RPWHKEYGSA
-837 RDLVFPLGI
+837 CNLVFPIGI
-846 IDRPFKHDQ
+846 IDRPYKHDQ

-894 TPEQVQF
+894 TPQQVQF
-901 YCLAYSGTALTTV
+901 YCLAYSSTALTTV
-914 ARLPHVGEVAGPTDP
+914 SRIPHVGEVAGPTDP

-945 RKRSFLEYR
+945 RKRSFLECG
-954 IASMDVFRRRKFGGE
+954 IASMEMFRRRKFGGE

-974 NDGFGDVYLVIDNYR
+974 DDGFGDVYLVIDNYR

-999 EQVNLIINQGPSFG
+999 EQVNVIINQGPSFG
-1013 VHVVVSADRESEL
+1013 VHVVVTADRESEL

-1034 GSRVELRLAA
+1034 GSRIELRLAA

-1056 KEVPVKPG
+1056 KDVPVKPG
-1064 RGMVAVNYVRLDAD
+1064 RGMVAVNYVRLDSD

-1090 ALGSTPTNVFASD
+1090 ALGSTPDNVFECD
-1103 SIVDAVSRLAS
+1103 SVGAAVSRLTSA
-1114 GQAPPIRRLPAR
+1114 QAPPVRRLPAR

-1131 VRELAA
+1131 VRELAS
-1137 RDTRQGVGAGGIVW
+1137 RDTRQGVGAGGIAW

-1161 YLNFAENAH
+1161 YLNFAENSH
-1170 LVVTGRREC
+1170 LMVTGRREC

-1192 GRLYAPGT
+1192 GRLYAPGA
-1200 SSALAAT
+1200 SSAPPPAPGRPSAQVWLVDPRRQLLTALGSDYVERFAYNLDGVVAMMGELAAALA
-1207 GRAALCPGV
+1207 GREPPPGLSAEELLSRSWWSGPEIFLIVDDIQQLPPGFDSPLHKAVPFVNRAADVGLHVIVTRTFGGWSSAGSDPMLRALHQANAPLLVMDADPDEGFIRGKMKGGPLPRGRGLLMAEDTGV
-1216 AGRPAPSA
+1216 FVQVA
-1224 ADRAGLR
+1224 ATE
-1231 VRREVR
+1231 VRR
-1237 LQPRRRA
+1237 
-1244 GDDERHVRPS
+1244 
-1254 GQPRTTARLV
+1254 
-1264 GGGAAVA
+1264 
-1271 LLVERSGDLP
+1271 
-1281 DRRRHTADAGRFR
+1281 
-1294 FAAAQGRRLGDP
+1294 
-1306 GRRCRPARDCHPHVR
+1306 
-1321 RLVVRGQRPDAAGTA
+1321 
-1336 PGERAT
+1336 
-1342 TGDGRRPRRGLHPRQ
+1342 
-1357 DEGWPAAPWSRP
+1357 
-1369 ADGRGHR
+1369 
-1376 CVRPGG
+1376 
-1382 GHRAPQVEAAPPRWG
+1382 
-1397 WLACQPQRSGNFL
+1397 
-1410 SANVFD
+1410 
-1416 GKLISGVQSGGS
+1416 
-1428 SKSGI
+1428 
-1433 CLSHSATTM
+1433 
-1442 VSSIRAR
+1442 

>member
-7 RPTPEKAP
+7 RPTPEKPP

-22 VLPTPLSIPPP
+22 VLSTPLSIPPP
-33 EGKPWWIVVVGVVV
+33 EGKPWWLIVVGVVV
-47 IGLLGGM
+47 VGLLGGM
-54 IAMTFASGSHV
+54 VAMVFASGSHV
-65 FGGVGAIFPIFMI
+65 FGGIGSIFPLFMMVGI
-78 GGMAMMMFGGR
+78 MMMMFRGMG
-89 FGGQQQMSRPKL
+89 GGQQQMSRPKL

-110 MLDMLRETAHESA
+110 MLDMLRETAQESA

-136 PTMLASAVGSSR
+136 PNTLAAAVGSPR

-208 NLPKMISLLVEPWY
+208 NLPKMVSLLVEPWY
-222 SLIGGRE
+222 ALGGERE

-237 IVCQLAF
+237 IICQLAF

-253 VVVSSDL
+253 IVVSSDL
-260 EQWDWVKWLPHFGDP
+260 DQWDWVKWLPHFGDS
-275 RRQDAAGNAR
+275 RRHDAAGNAR
-285 MVYSSVREFAA
+285 MVYTSVREFAA

-328 DVTDPQWEF
+328 DVDDPQWEY
-337 VKSAEGI
+337 VISAEGV

-351 LTGASMWAAVPER
+351 LTGSSMWTDIPER
-364 TLQFDDLGV
+364 KLQFDKTGV

-378 RDRDTWMVIDEKPW
+378 RDRDTWMVIDDKAW
-392 FFALTDH
+392 FFALTDQV
-399 ISIAEAEEFAQ
+399 SIAEAEEFAQ
-410 KLARWRLAEA
+410 KLAQWRLAEA

-434 DIMAYYGIDDP
+434 DILSYYGIDDP
-445 ADIDFGSLWGS
+445 GNIDFDSLWAS

-518 LGHPPQELQFVLA
+518 LSHPPEELQFVLA

-589 EYNSVRSR
+589 EYNSVRAR

-602 QDMPPL
+602 QDMAPL

-697 FRRSLEDIVR
+697 FRKSLEDIIR
-707 FQAEFLWRDYISRGI
+707 FQAEFLWRDYFQPGVS
-722 TIDGEEAPAL
+722 IDGEEAPAL
-732 VHSIDYVRPQL
+732 VHSIDYIRPQL
-743 FTNLFT
+743 FTNSFT

-756 GPDLEPVHSNG
+756 GPDIEPVVAQPNG
-767 EVLEAADAE
+767 EVLESDDIE
-776 AEDEEEGIRTP
+776 GGEDEDEEGVRTP

-794 DQLRKIDFEPYRLWQ
+794 DQLRKIKFEPYRLWQ
-809 PPLSEPV
+809 PPLTQPV
-816 AIDELV
+816 AIDDLV
-822 NRFIG
+822 NRFLG
-827 HQWQQDYGTA
+827 RPWHKEYGSA
-837 RDLVFPLGI
+837 CNLVFPIGI
-846 IDRPFKHDQ
+846 IDRPYKHDQ

-894 TPEQVQF
+894 TPQQVQF
-901 YCLAYSGTALTTV
+901 YCLAYSSTALTTV
-914 ARLPHVGEVAGPTDP
+914 SRIPHVGEVAGPTDP

-945 RKRSFLEYR
+945 RKRSFLECG
-954 IASMDVFRRRKFGGE
+954 IASMEMFRRRKFGGE

-974 NDGFGDVYLVIDNYR
+974 DDGFGDVYLVIDNYR

-999 EQVNLIINQGPSFG
+999 EQVNVIINQGPSFG
-1013 VHVVVSADRESEL
+1013 VHVVVTADRESEL

-1034 GSRVELRLAA
+1034 GSRIELRLAA

-1056 KEVPVKPG
+1056 KDVPVKPG
-1064 RGMVAVNYVRLDAD
+1064 RGMVAVNYVRLDSD

-1090 ALGSTPTNVFASD
+1090 ALGSTPDNVFECD
-1103 SIVDAVSRLAS
+1103 SVVAAVSRLTSA
-1114 GQAPPIRRLPAR
+1114 QAPPVRRLPAR

-1131 VRELAA
+1131 VRELAS
-1137 RDTRQGVGAGGIVW
+1137 RDTRQGVGAGGIAW

-1161 YLNFAENAH
+1161 YLNFAENSH
-1170 LVVTGRREC
+1170 LMVTGRREC

-1192 GRLYAPGT
+1192 GRLYAPGA
-1200 SSALAAT
+1200 SSAPPPAPGRPSAQVWLVDPRRQLLTALGSDYVERFAYNLDGVVAMMGELAAALA
-1207 GRAALCPGV
+1207 GREPPPGLSAEELLSRSWWSGPEIFLIVDDIQQLPPGFDSPLHKAVPFVNRAADVGLHVIVTRTFGGWSSAGSDPMLRALHQANAPLLVMDADPDEGFIRGKMKGGPLPRGRGLLMAEDTGV
-1216 AGRPAPSA
+1216 FVQVA
-1224 ADRAGLR
+1224 ATE
-1231 VRREVR
+1231 VRR
-1237 LQPRRRA
+1237 
-1244 GDDERHVRPS
+1244 
-1254 GQPRTTARLV
+1254 
-1264 GGGAAVA
+1264 
-1271 LLVERSGDLP
+1271 
-1281 DRRRHTADAGRFR
+1281 
-1294 FAAAQGRRLGDP
+1294 
-1306 GRRCRPARDCHPHVR
+1306 
-1321 RLVVRGQRPDAAGTA
+1321 
-1336 PGERAT
+1336 
-1342 TGDGRRPRRGLHPRQ
+1342 
-1357 DEGWPAAPWSRP
+1357 
-1369 ADGRGHR
+1369 
-1376 CVRPGG
+1376 
-1382 GHRAPQVEAAPPRWG
+1382 
-1397 WLACQPQRSGNFL
+1397 
-1410 SANVFD
+1410 
-1416 GKLISGVQSGGS
+1416 
-1428 SKSGI
+1428 
-1433 CLSHSATTM
+1433 
-1442 VSSIRAR
+1442 

>member
-7 RPTPEKAP
+7 RPTPEKPP

-22 VLPTPLSIPPP
+22 VLSTPLSIPPP
-33 EGKPWWIVVVGVVV
+33 EGKPWWLIVVGVVV
-47 IGLLGGM
+47 VGLLGGM
-54 IAMTFASGSHV
+54 VAMVFASGSHV
-65 FGGVGAIFPIFMI
+65 FGGIGSIFPLFMMVGI
-78 GGMAMMMFGGR
+78 MMMMFRGMG
-89 FGGQQQMSRPKL
+89 GGQQQMSRPKL

-110 MLDMLRETAHESA
+110 MLDMLRETAQESA

-136 PTMLASAVGSSR
+136 PNTLAAAVGSPR

-208 NLPKMISLLVEPWY
+208 NLPKMVSLLVEPWY
-222 SLIGGRE
+222 ALVGERE

-237 IVCQLAF
+237 IICQLAF

-253 VVVSSDL
+253 IVVSSDL
-260 EQWDWVKWLPHFGDP
+260 DQWDWVKWLPHFGDS
-275 RRQDAAGNAR
+275 RRHDAAGNAR
-285 MVYSSVREFAA
+285 MVYTSVREFAA

-328 DVTDPQWEF
+328 DVDDPQWEY
-337 VKSAEGI
+337 VISAEGV

-351 LTGASMWAAVPER
+351 LTGSSMWTDIPER
-364 TLQFDDLGV
+364 KLQFDKTGV

-378 RDRDTWMVIDEKPW
+378 RDRDTWMVIDDKAW
-392 FFALTDH
+392 FFALTDQV
-399 ISIAEAEEFAQ
+399 SIAEAEEFAQ
-410 KLARWRLAEA
+410 KLAQWRLAEA

-434 DIMAYYGIDDP
+434 DILSYYGIDDP
-445 ADIDFGSLWGS
+445 GNIDFDSLWAS

-518 LGHPPQELQFVLA
+518 LSHPPEELQFVLA

-589 EYNSVRSR
+589 EYNSVRAR

-602 QDMPPL
+602 QDMAPL

-697 FRRSLEDIVR
+697 FRKSLEDIIR
-707 FQAEFLWRDYISRGI
+707 FQAEFLWRDYFQPGVS
-722 TIDGEEAPAL
+722 IDGEEAPAL
-732 VHSIDYVRPQL
+732 VHSIDYIRPQL
-743 FTNLFT
+743 FTNSFT

-756 GPDLEPVHSNG
+756 GPDIEPVVAQPNG
-767 EVLEAADAE
+767 EMLESDDIE
-776 AEDEEEGIRTP
+776 GGEDEDEEGVRTP

-794 DQLRKIDFEPYRLWQ
+794 DQLRKIKFEPYRLWQ
-809 PPLSEPV
+809 PPLTQPV
-816 AIDELV
+816 AIDDLV
-822 NRFIG
+822 NRFLG
-827 HQWQQDYGTA
+827 RPWHKEYGSA
-837 RDLVFPLGI
+837 CNLVFPIGI
-846 IDRPFKHDQ
+846 IDRPYKHDQ

-894 TPEQVQF
+894 TPQQVQF
-901 YCLAYSGTALTTV
+901 YCLAYSSTALTTV
-914 ARLPHVGEVAGPTDP
+914 SRIPHVGEVAGPTDP

-937 ELLALVRE
+937 ELLALVRG
-945 RKRSFLEYR
+945 RKRSFLECG
-954 IASMDVFRRRKFGGE
+954 IASMEMFRRRKFGGE

-974 NDGFGDVYLVIDNYR
+974 DDGFGDVYLVIDNYR

-999 EQVNLIINQGPSFG
+999 EQVNVIINQGPSFG
-1013 VHVVVSADRESEL
+1013 VHVVVTADRESEL

-1034 GSRVELRLAA
+1034 GSRIELRLAA

-1056 KEVPVKPG
+1056 KDVPVKPG
-1064 RGMVAVNYVRLDAD
+1064 RGMVAVNYVRLDSD

-1090 ALGSTPTNVFASD
+1090 ALGSTPDNVFECD
-1103 SIVDAVSRLAS
+1103 SVVAAVSRLTSA
-1114 GQAPPIRRLPAR
+1114 QAPPVRRLPAR

-1131 VRELAA
+1131 VRELAS
-1137 RDTRQGVGAGGIVW
+1137 RDTRQGVGAGGIAW

-1161 YLNFAENAH
+1161 YLNFAENSH
-1170 LVVTGRREC
+1170 LMVTGRREC

-1192 GRLYAPGT
+1192 GRLYAPGA
-1200 SSALAAT
+1200 SSAPPPAPGRPSAQVWLVDPRRQLLTALGSDYVERFAYNLDGVVAMMGELAAALA
-1207 GRAALCPGV
+1207 GREPPPGLSAEELLSRSWWSGPEIFLIVDDIQQLPPGFDSPLHKAVPFVNRAADVGLHVIVTRTFGGWSSAGSDPMLRALHQANAPLLVMDADPDEGFIRGKMKGGPLPRGRGLLMAEDTGV
-1216 AGRPAPSA
+1216 FVQVA
-1224 ADRAGLR
+1224 ATE
-1231 VRREVR
+1231 VRR
-1237 LQPRRRA
+1237 
-1244 GDDERHVRPS
+1244 
-1254 GQPRTTARLV
+1254 
-1264 GGGAAVA
+1264 
-1271 LLVERSGDLP
+1271 
-1281 DRRRHTADAGRFR
+1281 
-1294 FAAAQGRRLGDP
+1294 
-1306 GRRCRPARDCHPHVR
+1306 
-1321 RLVVRGQRPDAAGTA
+1321 
-1336 PGERAT
+1336 
-1342 TGDGRRPRRGLHPRQ
+1342 
-1357 DEGWPAAPWSRP
+1357 
-1369 ADGRGHR
+1369 
-1376 CVRPGG
+1376 
-1382 GHRAPQVEAAPPRWG
+1382 
-1397 WLACQPQRSGNFL
+1397 
-1410 SANVFD
+1410 
-1416 GKLISGVQSGGS
+1416 
-1428 SKSGI
+1428 
-1433 CLSHSATTM
+1433 
-1442 VSSIRAR
+1442 

>member
-7 RPTPEKAP
+7 RPTPEKPP

-22 VLPTPLSIPPP
+22 VLSTPLSIPPP
-33 EGKPWWIVVVGVVV
+33 EGKPWWLIVVGVVV
-47 IGLLGGM
+47 VGLLGGM
-54 IAMTFASGSHV
+54 VAMVFASGSHV
-65 FGGVGAIFPIFMI
+65 FGGIGSIFPLFMMVGI
-78 GGMAMMMFGGR
+78 MMMMFRGMG
-89 FGGQQQMSRPKL
+89 GGQQQMSRPKL

-110 MLDMLRETAHESA
+110 MLDMLRETAQESA

-136 PTMLASAVGSSR
+136 PNTLAAAVGSPR

-208 NLPKMISLLVEPWY
+208 NLPKMVSLLVEPWY
-222 SLIGGRE
+222 ALVGERE

-237 IVCQLAF
+237 IICQLAF

-253 VVVSSDL
+253 IVVSSDL
-260 EQWDWVKWLPHFGDP
+260 DQWDWVKWLPHFGDS
-275 RRQDAAGNAR
+275 RRHDAAGNAR
-285 MVYSSVREFAA
+285 MVYTSVREFAA

-328 DVTDPQWEF
+328 DVDDPQWEY
-337 VKSAEGI
+337 VISAEGV

-351 LTGASMWAAVPER
+351 LTGSSMWTDIPER
-364 TLQFDDLGV
+364 KLQFDKTGV

-378 RDRDTWMVIDEKPW
+378 RDRDTWMVIDDKAW
-392 FFALTDH
+392 FFALTDQV
-399 ISIAEAEEFAQ
+399 SIAEAEEFAQ
-410 KLARWRLAEA
+410 KLAQWRLAEA

-434 DIMAYYGIDDP
+434 DILSYYGIDDP
-445 ADIDFGSLWGS
+445 GNIDFDSLWAS

-518 LGHPPQELQFVLA
+518 LSHPPEELQFVLA

-589 EYNSVRSR
+589 EYNSVRAR
-597 MRARG
+597 IRARG
-602 QDMPPL
+602 QDMAPL

-697 FRRSLEDIVR
+697 FRKSLEDIIR
-707 FQAEFLWRDYISRGI
+707 FQAEFLWRDYFQPGVS
-722 TIDGEEAPAL
+722 IDGEEAPAL
-732 VHSIDYVRPQL
+732 VHSIDYIRPQL
-743 FTNLFT
+743 FTNSFT

-756 GPDLEPVHSNG
+756 GPDIEPVVAQPNG
-767 EVLEAADAE
+767 EVLESDDIE
-776 AEDEEEGIRTP
+776 GGEDEDEEGVRTP

-794 DQLRKIDFEPYRLWQ
+794 DQLRKIKFEPYRLWQ
-809 PPLSEPV
+809 PPLTQPV
-816 AIDELV
+816 AIDDLV
-822 NRFIG
+822 NRFLG
-827 HQWQQDYGTA
+827 RPWHKEYGSA
-837 RDLVFPLGI
+837 CNLVFPIGI
-846 IDRPFKHDQ
+846 IDRPYKHDQ

-894 TPEQVQF
+894 TPQQVQF
-901 YCLAYSGTALTTV
+901 YCLAYSSTALTTV
-914 ARLPHVGEVAGPTDP
+914 SRIPHVGEVAGPTDP

-945 RKRSFLEYR
+945 RKRSFLECG
-954 IASMDVFRRRKFGGE
+954 IASMEMFRRRKFGGE

-974 NDGFGDVYLVIDNYR
+974 DDGFGDVYLVIDNYR

-999 EQVNLIINQGPSFG
+999 EQVNVIINQGPSFG
-1013 VHVVVSADRESEL
+1013 VHVVVTADRESEL

-1034 GSRVELRLAA
+1034 GSRIELRLAA

-1056 KEVPVKPG
+1056 KDVPVKPG
-1064 RGMVAVNYVRLDAD
+1064 RGMVAVNYVRLDSD

-1090 ALGSTPTNVFASD
+1090 ALGSTPDNVFECD
-1103 SIVDAVSRLAS
+1103 SVVAAVSRLTSA
-1114 GQAPPIRRLPAR
+1114 QAPPVRRLPAR

-1131 VRELAA
+1131 VRELAS
-1137 RDTRQGVGAGGIVW
+1137 RDTRQGVGAGGIAW

-1161 YLNFAENAH
+1161 YLNFAENSH
-1170 LVVTGRREC
+1170 LMVTGRREC

-1192 GRLYAPGT
+1192 GRLYAPGA
-1200 SSALAAT
+1200 SSAPPPAPGRPSAQVWLVDPRRQLLTALGSDYVERFAYNLDGVVAMMGELAAALA
-1207 GRAALCPGV
+1207 GREPPPGLSAEELLSRSWWSGPEIFLIVDDIQQLPPGFDSPLHKAVPFVNRAADVGLHVIVTRTFGGWSSAGSDPMLRALHQANAPLLVMDADPDEGFIRGKMKGGPLPRGRGLLMAEDTGV
-1216 AGRPAPSA
+1216 FVQVA
-1224 ADRAGLR
+1224 ATE
-1231 VRREVR
+1231 VRR
-1237 LQPRRRA
+1237 
-1244 GDDERHVRPS
+1244 
-1254 GQPRTTARLV
+1254 
-1264 GGGAAVA
+1264 
-1271 LLVERSGDLP
+1271 
-1281 DRRRHTADAGRFR
+1281 
-1294 FAAAQGRRLGDP
+1294 
-1306 GRRCRPARDCHPHVR
+1306 
-1321 RLVVRGQRPDAAGTA
+1321 
-1336 PGERAT
+1336 
-1342 TGDGRRPRRGLHPRQ
+1342 
-1357 DEGWPAAPWSRP
+1357 
-1369 ADGRGHR
+1369 
-1376 CVRPGG
+1376 
-1382 GHRAPQVEAAPPRWG
+1382 
-1397 WLACQPQRSGNFL
+1397 
-1410 SANVFD
+1410 
-1416 GKLISGVQSGGS
+1416 
-1428 SKSGI
+1428 
-1433 CLSHSATTM
+1433 
-1442 VSSIRAR
+1442 

>member
-7 RPTPEKAP
+7 RPTPEKPP

-22 VLPTPLSIPPP
+22 VLSTPLSIPPP
-33 EGKPWWIVVVGVVV
+33 EGKPWWLIVVGVVV
-47 IGLLGGM
+47 VGLLGGM
-54 IAMTFASGSHV
+54 VAMVFASGSHV
-65 FGGVGAIFPIFMI
+65 FGGIGSIFPLFMMVGI
-78 GGMAMMMFGGR
+78 MMMMFRGMG
-89 FGGQQQMSRPKL
+89 GGQQQMSRPKL

-110 MLDMLRETAHESA
+110 MLDMLRETAQESA

-136 PTMLASAVGSSR
+136 PNTLAAAVGSPR

-208 NLPKMISLLVEPWY
+208 NLPKMVSLLVEPWY
-222 SLIGGRE
+222 ALVGERE

-237 IVCQLAF
+237 IICQLAF

-253 VVVSSDL
+253 IVVSSDL
-260 EQWDWVKWLPHFGDP
+260 DQWDWVKWLPHFGDS
-275 RRQDAAGNAR
+275 RRHDAAGNAR
-285 MVYSSVREFAA
+285 MVYTSVREFAA

-328 DVTDPQWEF
+328 DVDDPQWEY
-337 VKSAEGI
+337 VISAEGV

-351 LTGASMWAAVPER
+351 LTGSSMWTDIPER
-364 TLQFDDLGV
+364 KLQFDKTGV

-378 RDRDTWMVIDEKPW
+378 RDRDTWMVIDDKAW
-392 FFALTDH
+392 FFALTDQV
-399 ISIAEAEEFAQ
+399 SIAEAEEFAQ
-410 KLARWRLAEA
+410 KLAQWRLAEA

-434 DIMAYYGIDDP
+434 DILSYYGIDDP
-445 ADIDFGSLWGS
+445 GNIDFDSLWAS

-518 LGHPPQELQFVLA
+518 LSHPPEELQFVLA

-589 EYNSVRSR
+589 EYNSVRAR

-602 QDMPPL
+602 QDMAPL

-697 FRRSLEDIVR
+697 FRKSLEDIIR
-707 FQAEFLWRDYISRGI
+707 FQAEFLWRDYFQPGVS
-722 TIDGEEAPAL
+722 IDGEEAPAL
-732 VHSIDYVRPQL
+732 VHSIDYIRPQL
-743 FTNLFT
+743 FTNSFT

-756 GPDLEPVHSNG
+756 GPDIEPVVAQPNG
-767 EVLEAADAE
+767 EVLESDDIE
-776 AEDEEEGIRTP
+776 GGEDEDEEGVRTP

-794 DQLRKIDFEPYRLWQ
+794 DQLRKIKFEPYRLWQ
-809 PPLSEPV
+809 PPLTQPV
-816 AIDELV
+816 AIDDLV
-822 NRFIG
+822 NRFLG
-827 HQWQQDYGTA
+827 RPWHKEYGSA
-837 RDLVFPLGI
+837 CNLVFPIGI
-846 IDRPFKHDQ
+846 IDRPYKHDQ

-894 TPEQVQF
+894 TPQQVQF
-901 YCLAYSGTALTTV
+901 YCLAYSSTALTTV
-914 ARLPHVGEVAGPTDP
+914 SRIPHVGEVAGPTDP

-945 RKRSFLEYR
+945 RKRSFLECG
-954 IASMDVFRRRKFGGE
+954 IASMEMFRRRKFGGE

-974 NDGFGDVYLVIDNYR
+974 DDGFGDVYLVIDNYR

-999 EQVNLIINQGPSFG
+999 EQVNVIINQGPSFG
-1013 VHVVVSADRESEL
+1013 VHVVVTADRESEL

-1034 GSRVELRLAA
+1034 GSRIELRLAA

-1056 KEVPVKPG
+1056 KDVPVKPG
-1064 RGMVAVNYVRLDAD
+1064 RGMVAVNYVRLDSD

-1090 ALGSTPTNVFASD
+1090 ALGSTPDNVFECD
-1103 SIVDAVSRLAS
+1103 SVVAAVSRLTSA
-1114 GQAPPIRRLPAR
+1114 QAPPVRRLPAR

-1131 VRELAA
+1131 VRELAS
-1137 RDTRQGVGAGGIVW
+1137 RDTRQGVGAGGIAW

-1161 YLNFAENAH
+1161 YLNFAENSH
-1170 LVVTGRREC
+1170 LMVTGRREC

-1192 GRLYAPGT
+1192 GRLYAPGA
-1200 SSALAAT
+1200 SSAPPPAPGRPSAQVWLVDPRRQLLTALGSDYVERFAYNLDGVVAMMGELAAALA
-1207 GRAALCPGV
+1207 GREPPPGLSAEELLSRSWWSGPEIFLIVDDIQQLPPGFDSPLHKAVPFVNRAADVGLHVIVTRTFGGWSSAGSDPMLRALHQANAPLLVMDADPDEGFIRGKMKGGPLPRGRGLLMAEDTGV
-1216 AGRPAPSA
+1216 FVQVA
-1224 ADRAGLR
+1224 ATE
-1231 VRREVR
+1231 VRR
-1237 LQPRRRA
+1237 
-1244 GDDERHVRPS
+1244 
-1254 GQPRTTARLV
+1254 
-1264 GGGAAVA
+1264 
-1271 LLVERSGDLP
+1271 
-1281 DRRRHTADAGRFR
+1281 
-1294 FAAAQGRRLGDP
+1294 
-1306 GRRCRPARDCHPHVR
+1306 
-1321 RLVVRGQRPDAAGTA
+1321 
-1336 PGERAT
+1336 
-1342 TGDGRRPRRGLHPRQ
+1342 
-1357 DEGWPAAPWSRP
+1357 
-1369 ADGRGHR
+1369 
-1376 CVRPGG
+1376 
-1382 GHRAPQVEAAPPRWG
+1382 
-1397 WLACQPQRSGNFL
+1397 
-1410 SANVFD
+1410 
-1416 GKLISGVQSGGS
+1416 
-1428 SKSGI
+1428 
-1433 CLSHSATTM
+1433 
-1442 VSSIRAR
+1442 

>member
-7 RPTPEKAP
+7 RPTPEKPP

-22 VLPTPLSIPPP
+22 VLSTPLSIPPP
-33 EGKPWWIVVVGVVV
+33 EGKPWWLIVVGVVV
-47 IGLLGGM
+47 VGLLGGM
-54 IAMTFASGSHV
+54 VAMVFASGSHV
-65 FGGVGAIFPIFMI
+65 FGGIGSIFPLFMMVGI
-78 GGMAMMMFGGR
+78 MMMMFRGMG
-89 FGGQQQMSRPKL
+89 GGQQQMSRPKL

-110 MLDMLRETAHESA
+110 MLDMLRETAQESA

-136 PTMLASAVGSSR
+136 PNTLAAAVGSPR

-208 NLPKMISLLVEPWY
+208 NLPKMVSLLVEPWY
-222 SLIGGRE
+222 ALVGERE

-237 IVCQLAF
+237 IICQLAF

-253 VVVSSDL
+253 IVVSSDL
-260 EQWDWVKWLPHFGDP
+260 DQWDWVKWLPHFGDS
-275 RRQDAAGNAR
+275 RRHDAAGNAR
-285 MVYSSVREFAA
+285 MVYTSVREFAA

-328 DVTDPQWEF
+328 DVDDPQWEY
-337 VKSAEGI
+337 VISAEGV

-351 LTGASMWAAVPER
+351 LTGSSMWTDIPER
-364 TLQFDDLGV
+364 KLQFDKTGV

-378 RDRDTWMVIDEKPW
+378 RDRDTWMVIDDKAW
-392 FFALTDH
+392 FFALTDQV
-399 ISIAEAEEFAQ
+399 SIAEAEEFAQ
-410 KLARWRLAEA
+410 KLAQWRLAEA

-434 DIMAYYGIDDP
+434 DILSYYGIDDP
-445 ADIDFGSLWGS
+445 GNIDFDSLWAS

-518 LGHPPQELQFVLA
+518 LSHPPEELQFVLA

-589 EYNSVRSR
+589 EYNSVRAR

-602 QDMPPL
+602 QDMAPL

-697 FRRSLEDIVR
+697 FRKSLEDIIR
-707 FQAEFLWRDYISRGI
+707 FQAEFLWRDYFQPGVS
-722 TIDGEEAPAL
+722 IDGEEAPAL
-732 VHSIDYVRPQL
+732 VHSIDYIRPQL
-743 FTNLFT
+743 FTNSFT

-756 GPDLEPVHSNG
+756 GPDIEPVVAQPNG
-767 EVLEAADAE
+767 EVLESDDIE
-776 AEDEEEGIRTP
+776 GGEDEDEEGVRTP

-794 DQLRKIDFEPYRLWQ
+794 DQLRKIKFEPYRLWQ
-809 PPLSEPV
+809 PPLTQPV
-816 AIDELV
+816 AIDDLV
-822 NRFIG
+822 NRFLG
-827 HQWQQDYGTA
+827 RPWHKEYGSA
-837 RDLVFPLGI
+837 CNLVFPIGI
-846 IDRPFKHDQ
+846 IDRPYKHDQ

-894 TPEQVQF
+894 TPQQVQF
-901 YCLAYSGTALTTV
+901 YCLAYSSTALTTV
-914 ARLPHVGEVAGPTDP
+914 SRIPHVGEVAGPTDP

-945 RKRSFLEYR
+945 RKRSFLECG
-954 IASMDVFRRRKFGGE
+954 IASMEMFWRRKFGGE

-974 NDGFGDVYLVIDNYR
+974 DDGFGDVYLVIDNYR

-999 EQVNLIINQGPSFG
+999 EQVNVIINQGPSFG
-1013 VHVVVSADRESEL
+1013 VHVVVTADRESEL

-1034 GSRVELRLAA
+1034 GSRIELRLAA

-1056 KEVPVKPG
+1056 KDVPVKPG
-1064 RGMVAVNYVRLDAD
+1064 RGMVAVNYVRLDSD

-1090 ALGSTPTNVFASD
+1090 ALGSTPDNVFECD
-1103 SIVDAVSRLAS
+1103 SVVAAVSRLTSA
-1114 GQAPPIRRLPAR
+1114 QAPPVRRLPAR

-1131 VRELAA
+1131 VRELAS
-1137 RDTRQGVGAGGIVW
+1137 RDTRQGVGAGGIAW

-1161 YLNFAENAH
+1161 YLNFAENSH
-1170 LVVTGRREC
+1170 LMVTGRREC

-1192 GRLYAPGT
+1192 GRLYAPGA
-1200 SSALAAT
+1200 SSAPPPAPGRPSAQVWLVDPRRQLLTALGSDYVERFAYNLDGVVAMMGELAAALA
-1207 GRAALCPGV
+1207 GREPPPGLSAEELLSRSWWSGPEIFLIVDDIQQLPPGFDSPLHKAVPFVNRAADVGLHVIVTRTFGGWSSAGSDPMLRALHQANAPLLVMDADPDEGFIRGKMKGGPLPRGRGLLMAEDTGV
-1216 AGRPAPSA
+1216 FVQVA
-1224 ADRAGLR
+1224 ATE
-1231 VRREVR
+1231 VRR
-1237 LQPRRRA
+1237 
-1244 GDDERHVRPS
+1244 
-1254 GQPRTTARLV
+1254 
-1264 GGGAAVA
+1264 
-1271 LLVERSGDLP
+1271 
-1281 DRRRHTADAGRFR
+1281 
-1294 FAAAQGRRLGDP
+1294 
-1306 GRRCRPARDCHPHVR
+1306 
-1321 RLVVRGQRPDAAGTA
+1321 
-1336 PGERAT
+1336 
-1342 TGDGRRPRRGLHPRQ
+1342 
-1357 DEGWPAAPWSRP
+1357 
-1369 ADGRGHR
+1369 
-1376 CVRPGG
+1376 
-1382 GHRAPQVEAAPPRWG
+1382 
-1397 WLACQPQRSGNFL
+1397 
-1410 SANVFD
+1410 
-1416 GKLISGVQSGGS
+1416 
-1428 SKSGI
+1428 
-1433 CLSHSATTM
+1433 
-1442 VSSIRAR
+1442 

>member
-7 RPTPEKAP
+7 RPTPEKPP

-22 VLPTPLSIPPP
+22 VLSTPLSIPPP
-33 EGKPWWIVVVGVVV
+33 EGKPWWLIVVGVVV
-47 IGLLGGM
+47 VGLLGGM
-54 IAMTFASGSHV
+54 VAMVFASGSHV
-65 FGGVGAIFPIFMI
+65 FGGIGSIFPLFMMVGI
-78 GGMAMMMFGGR
+78 MMMMFRGMG
-89 FGGQQQMSRPKL
+89 GGQQQMSRPKL

-110 MLDMLRETAHESA
+110 MLDMLRETAQESA

-136 PTMLASAVGSSR
+136 PNTLAAAVGSPR

-208 NLPKMISLLVEPWY
+208 NLPKMVSLLVEPWY
-222 SLIGGRE
+222 ALVGERE

-237 IVCQLAF
+237 IICQLAF

-253 VVVSSDL
+253 IVVSSDL
-260 EQWDWVKWLPHFGDP
+260 DQWDWVKWLPHFGDS
-275 RRQDAAGNAR
+275 RRHDAAGNAR
-285 MVYSSVREFAA
+285 MVYTSVREFAA

-328 DVTDPQWEF
+328 DVDDPQWEY
-337 VKSAEGI
+337 VISAEGV

-351 LTGASMWAAVPER
+351 LTGSSMWTDIPER
-364 TLQFDDLGV
+364 KLQFDKTGV

-378 RDRDTWMVIDEKPW
+378 RDRDTWVVIDDKAW
-392 FFALTDH
+392 FFALTDQV
-399 ISIAEAEEFAQ
+399 SIAEAEEFAQ
-410 KLARWRLAEA
+410 KLAQWRLAEA

-434 DIMAYYGIDDP
+434 DILSYYGIDDP
-445 ADIDFGSLWGS
+445 GNIDFDSLWAS

-518 LGHPPQELQFVLA
+518 LSHPPEELQFVLA

-589 EYNSVRSR
+589 EYNSVRAR

-602 QDMPPL
+602 QDMAPL

-697 FRRSLEDIVR
+697 FRKSLEDIIR
-707 FQAEFLWRDYISRGI
+707 FQAEFLWRDYFQPGVS
-722 TIDGEEAPAL
+722 IDGEEAPAL
-732 VHSIDYVRPQL
+732 VHSIDYIRPQL
-743 FTNLFT
+743 FTNSFT

-756 GPDLEPVHSNG
+756 GPDIEPVVAQPNG
-767 EVLEAADAE
+767 EMLESDDIE
-776 AEDEEEGIRTP
+776 GGEDEDEEGVRTP

-794 DQLRKIDFEPYRLWQ
+794 DQLRKIKFEPYRLWQ
-809 PPLSEPV
+809 PPLTQPV
-816 AIDELV
+816 AIDDLV
-822 NRFIG
+822 NRFLG
-827 HQWQQDYGTA
+827 RPWHKEYGSA
-837 RDLVFPLGI
+837 CNLVFPIGI
-846 IDRPFKHDQ
+846 IDRPYKHDQ

-894 TPEQVQF
+894 TPQQVQF
-901 YCLAYSGTALTTV
+901 YCLAYSSTALTTV
-914 ARLPHVGEVAGPTDP
+914 SRIPHVGEVAGPTDP

-945 RKRSFLEYR
+945 RKRSFLECG
-954 IASMDVFRRRKFGGE
+954 IASMEMFRRRKFGGE

-974 NDGFGDVYLVIDNYR
+974 DDGFGDVYLVIDNYR

-999 EQVNLIINQGPSFG
+999 EQVNVIINQGPSFG
-1013 VHVVVSADRESEL
+1013 VHVVVTADRESEL

-1034 GSRVELRLAA
+1034 GSRIELRLAA

-1056 KEVPVKPG
+1056 KDVPVKPG
-1064 RGMVAVNYVRLDAD
+1064 RGMVAVNYVRLDSD

-1090 ALGSTPTNVFASD
+1090 ALGSTPDNVFECD
-1103 SIVDAVSRLAS
+1103 SVVAAVSRLTSA
-1114 GQAPPIRRLPAR
+1114 QAPPVRRLPAR

-1131 VRELAA
+1131 VRELAS
-1137 RDTRQGVGAGGIVW
+1137 RDTRQGVGAGGIAW

-1161 YLNFAENAH
+1161 YLNFAENSH
-1170 LVVTGRREC
+1170 LMVTGRREC

-1192 GRLYAPGT
+1192 GRLYAPGA
-1200 SSALAAT
+1200 SSAPPPAPGRPSAQVWLVDPRRQLLTALGSDYVERFAYNLDGVVAMMGELAAALA
-1207 GRAALCPGV
+1207 GREPPPGLSAEELLSRSWWSGPEIFLIVDDIQQLPPGFDSPLHKAVPFVNRAADVGLHVIVTRTFGGWSSAGSDPMLRALHQANAPLLVMDADPDEGFIRGKMKGGPLPRGRGLLMAEDTGV
-1216 AGRPAPSA
+1216 FVQVA
-1224 ADRAGLR
+1224 ATE
-1231 VRREVR
+1231 VRR
-1237 LQPRRRA
+1237 
-1244 GDDERHVRPS
+1244 
-1254 GQPRTTARLV
+1254 
-1264 GGGAAVA
+1264 
-1271 LLVERSGDLP
+1271 
-1281 DRRRHTADAGRFR
+1281 
-1294 FAAAQGRRLGDP
+1294 
-1306 GRRCRPARDCHPHVR
+1306 
-1321 RLVVRGQRPDAAGTA
+1321 
-1336 PGERAT
+1336 
-1342 TGDGRRPRRGLHPRQ
+1342 
-1357 DEGWPAAPWSRP
+1357 
-1369 ADGRGHR
+1369 
-1376 CVRPGG
+1376 
-1382 GHRAPQVEAAPPRWG
+1382 
-1397 WLACQPQRSGNFL
+1397 
-1410 SANVFD
+1410 
-1416 GKLISGVQSGGS
+1416 
-1428 SKSGI
+1428 
-1433 CLSHSATTM
+1433 
-1442 VSSIRAR
+1442 

>member
-7 RPTPEKAP
+7 RPTPEKPP

-33 EGKPWWIVVVGVVV
+33 EGKPWWLVVVGVLVV
-47 IGLLGGM
+47 GLLIGM
-54 IAMTFASGSHV
+54 VGMTFASGSHV
-65 FGGVGAIFPIFMI
+65 FGGAGAIFPIFMI
-78 GGMAMMMFGGR
+78 GGVAMMMFGGR

-101 DAMRAQFML
+101 DSMRAQFML

-136 PTMLASAVGSSR
+136 PTTLAAAVGSSR

-208 NLPKMISLLVEPWY
+208 NLPKMISVLVEPWY
-222 SLIGGRE
+222 SLAGDRE

-244 SHGPDHVQM
+244 SHGPDHVRM
-253 VVVSSDL
+253 IVVSSDVD
-260 EQWDWVKWLPHFGDP
+260 EWDWVKWLPHFGDP

-314 SSAQTPTPHTVIIA
+314 SAAQTPTPHTVIIA
-328 DVTDPQWEF
+328 DAVDPQWEY
-337 VKSAEGI
+337 VISGEGV

-351 LTGASMWAAVPER
+351 LTGSPMWSAVPER
-364 TLQFDDLGV
+364 TLRFDKMGV

-399 ISIAEAEEFAQ
+399 ISVAEAEEFAQ

-434 DIMAYYGIDDP
+434 DIMSYYGIDDP
-445 ADIDFGSLWGS
+445 GHIDFEALWGS
-456 RTDTMG
+456 RNDSMG
-462 RSRLRAPFGNRSDN
+462 RSRLRAPFGVRSDN

-518 LGHPPQELQFVLA
+518 LSHPPEELQFVLA

-602 QDMPPL
+602 QDMAPL

-707 FQAEFLWRDYISRGI
+707 FQAEFLWRDYFPRGL
-722 TIDGEEAPAL
+722 TDDGDEAPAL

-743 FTNLFT
+743 FTNSFT

-756 GPDLEPVHSNG
+756 GPEVNTPAIPTDGDLP
-767 EVLEAADAE
+767 EVEGPD
-776 AEDEEEGIRTP
+776 DDVEGIRTP

-794 DQLRKIDFEPYRLWQ
+794 DQLRKIDFQPYRLWQ
-809 PPLSEPV
+809 PPLNQPV

-822 NRFIG
+822 NRFLG
-827 HQWQQDYGTA
+827 RPWQQDYGTA
-837 RDLVFPLGI
+837 RDLVFPIGI

-883 QTLICSAALTH
+883 QTLICAAALTH
-894 TPEQVQF
+894 TPEQIQF
-901 YCLAYSGTALTTV
+901 YCLAYSSTALTTV
-914 ARLPHVGEVAGPTDP
+914 AGLPHVGEVAGPTDP

-945 RKRSFLEYR
+945 RKRTFLEYG
-954 IASMDVFRRRKFGGE
+954 IASMEVFRRRRFGGE
-969 AGPVP
+969 PGPVP
-974 NDGFGDVYLVIDNYR
+974 NDGFGDVYLVVDNYR

-999 EQVNLIINQGPSFG
+999 EQVNVIINQGPSFG
-1013 VHVVVSADRESEL
+1013 VHVVVTADRESEL

-1056 KEVPVKPG
+1056 KDVPVKPG

-1078 PQAGLHTLVARP
+1078 PQSGLHTLVARP
-1090 ALGSTPTNVFASD
+1090 ALASTPDNRFESD
-1103 SIVDAVSRLAS
+1103 SIVEAVSRVAS
-1114 GQAPPIRRLPAR
+1114 GQAPPVRRLPAT
-1126 FGVEQ
+1126 FGIDQ
-1131 VRELAA
+1131 LREIAA
-1137 RDTRQGVGAGGIVW
+1137 QDTRQGVGAGGIAW

-1156 DLAPV
+1156 DLSPV

-1170 LVVTGRREC
+1170 LMVTGRREC

-1192 GRLYAPGT
+1192 GRLYVPGATSAPQPPAGQP
-1200 SSALAAT
+1200 SAQVWLVDPRRQLLTTLGSDYVEKFAYNLDGVQAMMGELAAV
-1207 GRAALCPGV
+1207 L
-1216 AGRPAPSA
+1216 AGREPPPGLSAEELLSRSWWSGPEIFLIVDDIQQLPAGFDSP
-1224 ADRAGLR
+1224 
-1231 VRREVR
+1231 
-1237 LQPRRRA
+1237 
-1244 GDDERHVRPS
+1244 
-1254 GQPRTTARLV
+1254 
-1264 GGGAAVA
+1264 
-1271 LLVERSGDLP
+1271 
-1281 DRRRHTADAGRFR
+1281 
-1294 FAAAQGRRLGDP
+1294 
-1306 GRRCRPARDCHPHVR
+1306 
-1321 RLVVRGQRPDAAGTA
+1321 
-1336 PGERAT
+1336 
-1342 TGDGRRPRRGLHPRQ
+1342 LHK
-1357 DEGWPAAPWSRP
+1357 AAPWVTRA
-1369 ADGRGHR
+1369 ADVGLHVIVTRTFGGWSSAGSDPMLRALAQANAPLLVMDADPDEGFIRGKMKGGPLPRGRGLLMAEDTG
-1376 CVRPGG
+1376 VFV
-1382 GHRAPQVEAAPPRWG
+1382 QVAA
-1397 WLACQPQRSGNFL
+1397 
-1410 SANVFD
+1410 
-1416 GKLISGVQSGGS
+1416 
-1428 SKSGI
+1428 
-1433 CLSHSATTM
+1433 TE
-1442 VSSIRAR
+1442 IRK

>member
-7 RPTPEKAP
+7 RPTPEKPP

-22 VLPTPLSIPPP
+22 VLSTPLSIPPP
-33 EGKPWWIVVVGVVV
+33 EGKPWWLIVVGVVV
-47 IGLLGGM
+47 VGLLGGM
-54 IAMTFASGSHV
+54 VAMVFASGSHV
-65 FGGVGAIFPIFMI
+65 FGGIGSIFPLFMMVGI
-78 GGMAMMMFGGR
+78 MMMMFRGMG
-89 FGGQQQMSRPKL
+89 GGQQQMSRPKL

-110 MLDMLRETAHESA
+110 MLDMLRETAQESA

-136 PTMLASAVGSSR
+136 PNTLAAAVGSPR

-208 NLPKMISLLVEPWY
+208 NLPKMVSLLVEPWY
-222 SLIGGRE
+222 ALVGERE

-237 IVCQLAF
+237 IICQLAF

-253 VVVSSDL
+253 IVVSSDL
-260 EQWDWVKWLPHFGDP
+260 DQWDWVKWLPHFGDS
-275 RRQDAAGNAR
+275 RRHDAAGNAR
-285 MVYSSVREFAA
+285 MVYTSVREFAA

-328 DVTDPQWEF
+328 DVDDPQWEY
-337 VKSAEGI
+337 VISAEGV

-351 LTGASMWAAVPER
+351 LTGSSMWTDIPER
-364 TLQFDDLGV
+364 KLQFDKTGV

-378 RDRDTWMVIDEKPW
+378 RDRDTWMVIDDKAW
-392 FFALTDH
+392 FFALTDQV
-399 ISIAEAEEFAQ
+399 SIAEAEEFAQ
-410 KLARWRLAEA
+410 KLAQWRLAEA

-434 DIMAYYGIDDP
+434 DILSYYGIDDP
-445 ADIDFGSLWGS
+445 GNIDFDSLWAS

-518 LGHPPQELQFVLA
+518 LSHPPEELQFVLA

-589 EYNSVRSR
+589 EYNSVRAR

-602 QDMPPL
+602 QDMAPL

-697 FRRSLEDIVR
+697 FRKSLEDIIR
-707 FQAEFLWRDYISRGI
+707 FQAEFLWRDYFQPGVS
-722 TIDGEEAPAL
+722 IDGEEAPAL
-732 VHSIDYVRPQL
+732 VHSIDYIRPQL
-743 FTNLFT
+743 FTNSFT

-756 GPDLEPVHSNG
+756 GPDIEPVVAQPNG
-767 EVLEAADAE
+767 EVLESDDIE
-776 AEDEEEGIRTP
+776 GGEDEDEEGVRTP

-794 DQLRKIDFEPYRLWQ
+794 DQLRKIKFEPYRLWQ
-809 PPLSEPV
+809 PPLTQPV
-816 AIDELV
+816 AIDDLV
-822 NRFIG
+822 NRFLG
-827 HQWQQDYGTA
+827 RPWHKEYGSA
-837 RDLVFPLGI
+837 CNLVFPIGI
-846 IDRPFKHDQ
+846 IDRPYKHDQ

-894 TPEQVQF
+894 TPQQVQF
-901 YCLAYSGTALTTV
+901 YCLAYSSTALTTV
-914 ARLPHVGEVAGPTDP
+914 SRIPHVGEVAGPTDP

-945 RKRSFLEYR
+945 RKRSFLECG
-954 IASMDVFRRRKFGGE
+954 IASMEMFRRRKFGGE

-974 NDGFGDVYLVIDNYR
+974 DDGFGDVYLVIDNYR
-989 ALAEENEVLI
+989 ALAEENEVLV
-999 EQVNLIINQGPSFG
+999 EQVNVIINQGPSFG
-1013 VHVVVSADRESEL
+1013 VHVVVTADRESEL

-1034 GSRVELRLAA
+1034 GSRIELRLAA

-1056 KEVPVKPG
+1056 KDVPVKPG
-1064 RGMVAVNYVRLDAD
+1064 RGMVAVNYVRLDSD

-1090 ALGSTPTNVFASD
+1090 ALGSTPDNVFECD
-1103 SIVDAVSRLAS
+1103 SVVAAVSRLTSA
-1114 GQAPPIRRLPAR
+1114 QAPPVRRLPAR

-1131 VRELAA
+1131 VRELAS
-1137 RDTRQGVGAGGIVW
+1137 RDTRQGVGAGGIAW

-1161 YLNFAENAH
+1161 YLNFAENSH
-1170 LVVTGRREC
+1170 LMVTGRREC

-1192 GRLYAPGT
+1192 GRLYAPGA
-1200 SSALAAT
+1200 SSAPPPAPGRPSAQVWLVDPRRQLLTALGSDYVERFAYNLDGVVAMMGELAAALA
-1207 GRAALCPGV
+1207 GREPPPGLSAEELLSRSWWSGPEIFLIVDDIQQLPPGFDSPLHKAVPFVNRAADVGLHVIVTRTFGGWSSAGSDPMLRALHQANAPLLVMDADPDEGFIRGKMKGGPLPRGRGLLMAEDTGV
-1216 AGRPAPSA
+1216 FVQVA
-1224 ADRAGLR
+1224 ATE
-1231 VRREVR
+1231 VRR
-1237 LQPRRRA
+1237 
-1244 GDDERHVRPS
+1244 
-1254 GQPRTTARLV
+1254 
-1264 GGGAAVA
+1264 
-1271 LLVERSGDLP
+1271 
-1281 DRRRHTADAGRFR
+1281 
-1294 FAAAQGRRLGDP
+1294 
-1306 GRRCRPARDCHPHVR
+1306 
-1321 RLVVRGQRPDAAGTA
+1321 
-1336 PGERAT
+1336 
-1342 TGDGRRPRRGLHPRQ
+1342 
-1357 DEGWPAAPWSRP
+1357 
-1369 ADGRGHR
+1369 
-1376 CVRPGG
+1376 
-1382 GHRAPQVEAAPPRWG
+1382 
-1397 WLACQPQRSGNFL
+1397 
-1410 SANVFD
+1410 
-1416 GKLISGVQSGGS
+1416 
-1428 SKSGI
+1428 
-1433 CLSHSATTM
+1433 
-1442 VSSIRAR
+1442 

>member
-7 RPTPEKAP
+7 RPTPEKPP

-22 VLPTPLSIPPP
+22 VLSTPLSIPPP
-33 EGKPWWIVVVGVVV
+33 EGKPWWLIVVGVVV
-47 IGLLGGM
+47 VGLLGGM
-54 IAMTFASGSHV
+54 VAMVFASGSHV
-65 FGGVGAIFPIFMI
+65 FGGIGSIFPLFMMVGI
-78 GGMAMMMFGGR
+78 MMMMFRGMG
-89 FGGQQQMSRPKL
+89 GGQQQMSRPKL

-110 MLDMLRETAHESA
+110 MLDMLRETAQESA

-136 PTMLASAVGSSR
+136 PNTLAAAVGSPR

-208 NLPKMISLLVEPWY
+208 NLPKMVSLLVEPWY
-222 SLIGGRE
+222 ALVGERE

-237 IVCQLAF
+237 IICQLAF

-253 VVVSSDL
+253 IVVSSDL
-260 EQWDWVKWLPHFGDP
+260 DQWDWVKWLPHFGDS
-275 RRQDAAGNAR
+275 RRHDAAGNAR
-285 MVYSSVREFAA
+285 MVYTSVREFAA

-328 DVTDPQWEF
+328 DVDDPQWEY
-337 VKSAEGI
+337 VISAEGV

-351 LTGASMWAAVPER
+351 LTGSSMWTDIPER
-364 TLQFDDLGV
+364 KLQFDKTGV

-378 RDRDTWMVIDEKPW
+378 RDRDTWMVIDDKAW
-392 FFALTDH
+392 FFALTDQV
-399 ISIAEAEEFAQ
+399 SIAEAEEFAQ
-410 KLARWRLAEA
+410 KLAQWRLAEA

-434 DIMAYYGIDDP
+434 DILSYYGIDDP
-445 ADIDFGSLWGS
+445 GNIDFDSLWAS

-518 LGHPPQELQFVLA
+518 LSHPPEELQFVLA

-589 EYNSVRSR
+589 EYNSVRAR

-602 QDMPPL
+602 QDMAPL

-697 FRRSLEDIVR
+697 FRKSLEDIIR
-707 FQAEFLWRDYISRGI
+707 FQAEFLWRDYFQPGVS
-722 TIDGEEAPAL
+722 IDGEEAPAL
-732 VHSIDYVRPQL
+732 VHSIDYIRPQL
-743 FTNLFT
+743 FTNSFT

-756 GPDLEPVHSNG
+756 GPDIEPVVAQPNG
-767 EVLEAADAE
+767 EVLESDDIE
-776 AEDEEEGIRTP
+776 GGEDEDEEGVRTP

-794 DQLRKIDFEPYRLWQ
+794 DQLRKIKFEPYRLWQ
-809 PPLSEPV
+809 PPLTQPV
-816 AIDELV
+816 AIDDLV
-822 NRFIG
+822 NRFLG
-827 HQWQQDYGTA
+827 RPWHKEYGSA
-837 RDLVFPLGI
+837 CNLVFPIGI
-846 IDRPFKHDQ
+846 IDRPYKHDQ

-894 TPEQVQF
+894 TPQQVQF
-901 YCLAYSGTALTTV
+901 YCLAYSSTALTTV
-914 ARLPHVGEVAGPTDP
+914 SRIPHVGEVAGPTDP

-945 RKRSFLEYR
+945 RKRSFLECG
-954 IASMDVFRRRKFGGE
+954 IASMEMFRRRKFGGE

-974 NDGFGDVYLVIDNYR
+974 DDGFGDVYLVIDNYR
-989 ALAEENEVLI
+989 ALAEENEMLI
-999 EQVNLIINQGPSFG
+999 EQVNVIINQGPSFG
-1013 VHVVVSADRESEL
+1013 VHVVVTADRESEL

-1034 GSRVELRLAA
+1034 GSRIELRLAA

-1056 KEVPVKPG
+1056 KDVPVKPG
-1064 RGMVAVNYVRLDAD
+1064 RGMVAVNYVRLDSD

-1090 ALGSTPTNVFASD
+1090 ALGSTPDNVFECD
-1103 SIVDAVSRLAS
+1103 SVVAAVSRLTSA
-1114 GQAPPIRRLPAR
+1114 QAPPVRRLPAR

-1131 VRELAA
+1131 VRELAS
-1137 RDTRQGVGAGGIVW
+1137 RDTRQGVGAGGIAW

-1161 YLNFAENAH
+1161 YLNFAENSH
-1170 LVVTGRREC
+1170 LMVTGRREC

-1192 GRLYAPGT
+1192 GRLYAPGA
-1200 SSALAAT
+1200 SSAPPPAPGRPSAQVWLVDPRRQLLTALGSDYVERFAYNLDGVVAMMGELAAALA
-1207 GRAALCPGV
+1207 GREPPPGLSAEELLSRSWWSGPEIFLIVDDIQQLPPGFDSPLHKAVPFVNRAADVGLHVIFTRTFGGWSSAGSDPMLRALHQANAPLLVMDADPDEGFIRGKMKGGPLPRGRGLLMAEDTGV
-1216 AGRPAPSA
+1216 FVQVA
-1224 ADRAGLR
+1224 ATE
-1231 VRREVR
+1231 VRR
-1237 LQPRRRA
+1237 
-1244 GDDERHVRPS
+1244 
-1254 GQPRTTARLV
+1254 
-1264 GGGAAVA
+1264 
-1271 LLVERSGDLP
+1271 
-1281 DRRRHTADAGRFR
+1281 
-1294 FAAAQGRRLGDP
+1294 
-1306 GRRCRPARDCHPHVR
+1306 
-1321 RLVVRGQRPDAAGTA
+1321 
-1336 PGERAT
+1336 
-1342 TGDGRRPRRGLHPRQ
+1342 
-1357 DEGWPAAPWSRP
+1357 
-1369 ADGRGHR
+1369 
-1376 CVRPGG
+1376 
-1382 GHRAPQVEAAPPRWG
+1382 
-1397 WLACQPQRSGNFL
+1397 
-1410 SANVFD
+1410 
-1416 GKLISGVQSGGS
+1416 
-1428 SKSGI
+1428 
-1433 CLSHSATTM
+1433 
-1442 VSSIRAR
+1442 

>member
-7 RPTPEKAP
+7 RPTPEKPP

-22 VLPTPLSIPPP
+22 VLSTPLSIPPP
-33 EGKPWWIVVVGVVV
+33 EGKPWWLIVVGVVV
-47 IGLLGGM
+47 VGLLGGM
-54 IAMTFASGSHV
+54 VAMVFASGSHV
-65 FGGVGAIFPIFMI
+65 FGGIGSIFPLFMMVGI
-78 GGMAMMMFGGR
+78 MMMMFRGMG
-89 FGGQQQMSRPKL
+89 GGQQQMSRPKL

-110 MLDMLRETAHESA
+110 MLDMLRETAQESA

-136 PTMLASAVGSSR
+136 PNTLAAAVGSPR

-208 NLPKMISLLVEPWY
+208 NLPKMVSLLVEPWY
-222 SLIGGRE
+222 ALVGERE

-237 IVCQLAF
+237 IICQLAF

-253 VVVSSDL
+253 IVVSSDL
-260 EQWDWVKWLPHFGDP
+260 DQWDWVKWLPHFGDS
-275 RRQDAAGNAR
+275 RRHDAAGNAR
-285 MVYSSVREFAA
+285 MVYTSVREFAA

-328 DVTDPQWEF
+328 DVDDPQWEY
-337 VKSAEGI
+337 VISAEGV

-351 LTGASMWAAVPER
+351 LTGSSMWTDIPER
-364 TLQFDDLGV
+364 KLQFDKTGV

-378 RDRDTWMVIDEKPW
+378 RDRDTWMVIDDKAW
-392 FFALTDH
+392 FFALTDQV
-399 ISIAEAEEFAQ
+399 SIAEAEEFAQ
-410 KLARWRLAEA
+410 KLAQWRLAEA

-434 DIMAYYGIDDP
+434 DILSYYGIDDP
-445 ADIDFGSLWGS
+445 GNIDFDSLWAS

-518 LGHPPQELQFVLA
+518 LSHPPEELQFVLA

-589 EYNSVRSR
+589 EYNSVRAR

-602 QDMPPL
+602 QDMAPL

-697 FRRSLEDIVR
+697 FRKSLEDIIR
-707 FQAEFLWRDYISRGI
+707 FQAEFLWRDYFQPGVS
-722 TIDGEEAPAL
+722 IDGEEAPAL
-732 VHSIDYVRPQL
+732 VHSIDYIRPQL
-743 FTNLFT
+743 FTNSFT

-756 GPDLEPVHSNG
+756 GPDIEPVVAQPNG
-767 EVLEAADAE
+767 EVLESDDIE
-776 AEDEEEGIRTP
+776 GGEDEDEEGVRTP
-787 KVGTVII
+787 KVGTAII
-794 DQLRKIDFEPYRLWQ
+794 DQLRKIKFEPYRLWQ
-809 PPLSEPV
+809 PPLTQPV
-816 AIDELV
+816 AIDDLV
-822 NRFIG
+822 NRFLG
-827 HQWQQDYGTA
+827 RPWHKEYGSA
-837 RDLVFPLGI
+837 CNLVFPIGI
-846 IDRPFKHDQ
+846 IDRPYKHDQ

-894 TPEQVQF
+894 TPQQVQF
-901 YCLAYSGTALTTV
+901 YCLAYSSTALTTV
-914 ARLPHVGEVAGPTDP
+914 SRIPHVGEVAGPTDP

-945 RKRSFLEYR
+945 RKRSFLECG
-954 IASMDVFRRRKFGGE
+954 IASMEMFRRRKFGGE

-974 NDGFGDVYLVIDNYR
+974 DDGFGDVYLVIDNYR

-999 EQVNLIINQGPSFG
+999 EQVNVIINQGPSFG
-1013 VHVVVSADRESEL
+1013 VHVVVTADRESEL

-1034 GSRVELRLAA
+1034 GSRIELRLAA

-1056 KEVPVKPG
+1056 KDVPVKPG
-1064 RGMVAVNYVRLDAD
+1064 RGMVAVNYVRLDSD

-1090 ALGSTPTNVFASD
+1090 ALGSTPDNVFECD
-1103 SIVDAVSRLAS
+1103 SVVAAVSRLTSA
-1114 GQAPPIRRLPAR
+1114 QAPPVRRLPAR

-1131 VRELAA
+1131 LRELAS
-1137 RDTRQGVGAGGIVW
+1137 RDTRQGVGAGGIAW

-1161 YLNFAENAH
+1161 YLNFAENSH
-1170 LVVTGRREC
+1170 LMVTGRREC

-1192 GRLYAPGT
+1192 GRLYAPGA
-1200 SSALAAT
+1200 SSAPPPAPGRPSAQVWLVDPRRQLLTALGSDYVERFAYNLDGVVAMMGELAAALA
-1207 GRAALCPGV
+1207 GREPPPGLSAEELLSRSWWSGPEIFLIVDDIQQLPPGFDSPLHKAVPFVNRAADVGLHVIVTRTFGGWSSAGSDPMLRALHQANAPLLVMDADPDEGFIRGKMKGGPLPRGRGLLMAEDTGV
-1216 AGRPAPSA
+1216 FVQVA
-1224 ADRAGLR
+1224 ATE
-1231 VRREVR
+1231 VRR
-1237 LQPRRRA
+1237 
-1244 GDDERHVRPS
+1244 
-1254 GQPRTTARLV
+1254 
-1264 GGGAAVA
+1264 
-1271 LLVERSGDLP
+1271 
-1281 DRRRHTADAGRFR
+1281 
-1294 FAAAQGRRLGDP
+1294 
-1306 GRRCRPARDCHPHVR
+1306 
-1321 RLVVRGQRPDAAGTA
+1321 
-1336 PGERAT
+1336 
-1342 TGDGRRPRRGLHPRQ
+1342 
-1357 DEGWPAAPWSRP
+1357 
-1369 ADGRGHR
+1369 
-1376 CVRPGG
+1376 
-1382 GHRAPQVEAAPPRWG
+1382 
-1397 WLACQPQRSGNFL
+1397 
-1410 SANVFD
+1410 
-1416 GKLISGVQSGGS
+1416 
-1428 SKSGI
+1428 
-1433 CLSHSATTM
+1433 
-1442 VSSIRAR
+1442 

>member
-7 RPTPEKAP
+7 RPTPEKPP

-22 VLPTPLSIPPP
+22 VLSTPLSIPPP
-33 EGKPWWIVVVGVVV
+33 EGKPWWLIVVGVVV
-47 IGLLGGM
+47 VGLLGGM
-54 IAMTFASGSHV
+54 VAMVFASGSHV
-65 FGGVGAIFPIFMI
+65 FGGIGSIFPLFMMVGI
-78 GGMAMMMFGGR
+78 MMMMFRGMG
-89 FGGQQQMSRPKL
+89 GGQQQMSRPKL

-110 MLDMLRETAHESA
+110 MLDMLRETAQESA

-136 PTMLASAVGSSR
+136 PNTLAAAVGSPR

-208 NLPKMISLLVEPWY
+208 NLPKMVSLLVEPWY
-222 SLIGGRE
+222 ALVGERE

-237 IVCQLAF
+237 IICQLAF

-253 VVVSSDL
+253 IVVSSDL
-260 EQWDWVKWLPHFGDP
+260 DQWDWVKWLPHFGDS
-275 RRQDAAGNAR
+275 RRHDAAGNAR
-285 MVYSSVREFAA
+285 MGYTSVREFAA

-328 DVTDPQWEF
+328 DVDDPQWEY
-337 VKSAEGI
+337 VISAEGV

-351 LTGASMWAAVPER
+351 LTGSSMWTDIPER
-364 TLQFDDLGV
+364 KLQFDKTGV

-378 RDRDTWMVIDEKPW
+378 RDRDTWMVIDDKAW
-392 FFALTDH
+392 FFALTDQV
-399 ISIAEAEEFAQ
+399 SIAEAEEFAQ
-410 KLARWRLAEA
+410 KLAQWRLAEA

-434 DIMAYYGIDDP
+434 DILSYYGIDDP
-445 ADIDFGSLWGS
+445 GNIDFDSLWAS

-518 LGHPPQELQFVLA
+518 LSHPPEELQFVLA

-563 RFLDALWG
+563 RFLDALGG

-589 EYNSVRSR
+589 EYNSVRAR

-602 QDMPPL
+602 QDMAPL

-697 FRRSLEDIVR
+697 FRKSLEDIIR
-707 FQAEFLWRDYISRGI
+707 FQAEFLWRDYFQPGVS
-722 TIDGEEAPAL
+722 IDGEEAPAL
-732 VHSIDYVRPQL
+732 VHSIDYIRPQL
-743 FTNLFT
+743 FTNSFT

-756 GPDLEPVHSNG
+756 GPDIEPVVAQPNG
-767 EVLEAADAE
+767 EVLESDDIE
-776 AEDEEEGIRTP
+776 GGEDEDEEGVRTP

-794 DQLRKIDFEPYRLWQ
+794 DQLRKIKFEPYRLWQ
-809 PPLSEPV
+809 PPLTQPV
-816 AIDELV
+816 AIDDLV
-822 NRFIG
+822 NRFLG
-827 HQWQQDYGTA
+827 RPWHKEYGSA
-837 RDLVFPLGI
+837 CNLVFPIGI
-846 IDRPFKHDQ
+846 IDRPYKHDQ

-894 TPEQVQF
+894 TPQQVQF
-901 YCLAYSGTALTTV
+901 YCLAYSSTALTTV
-914 ARLPHVGEVAGPTDP
+914 SRIPHVGEVAGPTDP

-945 RKRSFLEYR
+945 RKRSFLECG
-954 IASMDVFRRRKFGGE
+954 IASMEMFRRRKFGGE

-974 NDGFGDVYLVIDNYR
+974 DDGFGDVYLVIDNYR

-999 EQVNLIINQGPSFG
+999 EQVNVIINQGPSFG
-1013 VHVVVSADRESEL
+1013 VHVVVTADRESEL

-1034 GSRVELRLAA
+1034 GSRIELRLAA

-1056 KEVPVKPG
+1056 KDVPVKPG
-1064 RGMVAVNYVRLDAD
+1064 RGMVAVNYVRLDSD

-1090 ALGSTPTNVFASD
+1090 ALGSTPDNVFECD
-1103 SIVDAVSRLAS
+1103 SVVAAVSRLTSA
-1114 GQAPPIRRLPAR
+1114 QAPPVRRLPAR

-1131 VRELAA
+1131 VRELAS
-1137 RDTRQGVGAGGIVW
+1137 RDTRQGVGAGGIAW

-1161 YLNFAENAH
+1161 YLNFAENSH
-1170 LVVTGRREC
+1170 LMVTGRREC

-1192 GRLYAPGT
+1192 GRLYAPGA
-1200 SSALAAT
+1200 SSAPPPAPGRPSAQVWLVDPRRQLLTALGSDYVERFAYNLDGVVAMMGELAAALA
-1207 GRAALCPGV
+1207 GREPPPGLSAEELLSRSWWSGPEIFLIVDDIQQLPPGFDSPLHKAVPFVNRAADVGLHVIVTRTFGGWSSAGSDPMLRALHQANAPLLVMDADPDEGFIRGKMKGGPLPRGRGLLMAEDTGV
-1216 AGRPAPSA
+1216 FVQVA
-1224 ADRAGLR
+1224 ATE
-1231 VRREVR
+1231 VRR
-1237 LQPRRRA
+1237 
-1244 GDDERHVRPS
+1244 
-1254 GQPRTTARLV
+1254 
-1264 GGGAAVA
+1264 
-1271 LLVERSGDLP
+1271 
-1281 DRRRHTADAGRFR
+1281 
-1294 FAAAQGRRLGDP
+1294 
-1306 GRRCRPARDCHPHVR
+1306 
-1321 RLVVRGQRPDAAGTA
+1321 
-1336 PGERAT
+1336 
-1342 TGDGRRPRRGLHPRQ
+1342 
-1357 DEGWPAAPWSRP
+1357 
-1369 ADGRGHR
+1369 
-1376 CVRPGG
+1376 
-1382 GHRAPQVEAAPPRWG
+1382 
-1397 WLACQPQRSGNFL
+1397 
-1410 SANVFD
+1410 
-1416 GKLISGVQSGGS
+1416 
-1428 SKSGI
+1428 
-1433 CLSHSATTM
+1433 
-1442 VSSIRAR
+1442 

>member
-7 RPTPEKAP
+7 RPTPEKPP

-22 VLPTPLSIPPP
+22 VLSTPLSIPPP
-33 EGKPWWIVVVGVVV
+33 EGKPWWLIVVGVVV
-47 IGLLGGM
+47 VGLLGGM
-54 IAMTFASGSHV
+54 VAMVFASGSHV
-65 FGGVGAIFPIFMI
+65 FGGIGSIFPLFMMVGI
-78 GGMAMMMFGGR
+78 MMMMFRGMG
-89 FGGQQQMSRPKL
+89 GGQQQMSRPKL

-110 MLDMLRETAHESA
+110 MLDMLRETAQESA

-136 PTMLASAVGSSR
+136 PNTLAAAVGSPR

-208 NLPKMISLLVEPWY
+208 NLPKMVSLLVEPWY
-222 SLIGGRE
+222 ALVGERE

-237 IVCQLAF
+237 IICQLAF

-253 VVVSSDL
+253 IVVSSDL
-260 EQWDWVKWLPHFGDP
+260 DQWDWVKWLPHFGDS
-275 RRQDAAGNAR
+275 RRHDAAGNAR
-285 MVYSSVREFAA
+285 MVYTSVREFAA

-328 DVTDPQWEF
+328 DVDDPQWEY
-337 VKSAEGI
+337 VISAEGV

-351 LTGASMWAAVPER
+351 LTGSSMWTDIPER
-364 TLQFDDLGV
+364 KLQFDKTGV

-378 RDRDTWMVIDEKPW
+378 RDRDTWMVIDDKAW
-392 FFALTDH
+392 FFALTDQV
-399 ISIAEAEEFAQ
+399 SIAEAEEFAQ
-410 KLARWRLAEA
+410 KLAQWRLAEA

-434 DIMAYYGIDDP
+434 DILSYYGIDDP
-445 ADIDFGSLWGS
+445 GNIDFDSLWAS

-518 LGHPPQELQFVLA
+518 LSHPPEELQFVLA

-589 EYNSVRSR
+589 EYNSVRAR

-602 QDMPPL
+602 QDMAPL

-697 FRRSLEDIVR
+697 FRKSLEDIIR
-707 FQAEFLWRDYISRGI
+707 FQAEFLWRDYFQPGVS
-722 TIDGEEAPAL
+722 IDGEEAPAL
-732 VHSIDYVRPQL
+732 VHSIDYIRPQL
-743 FTNLFT
+743 FTNSFT

-756 GPDLEPVHSNG
+756 GPDIEPVVAQPNG
-767 EVLEAADAE
+767 EVLESDDIE
-776 AEDEEEGIRTP
+776 GGEDEDEEGVRTP

-794 DQLRKIDFEPYRLWQ
+794 DQLRKIKFEPYRLWQ
-809 PPLSEPV
+809 PPLTQPV
-816 AIDELV
+816 AIDDLV
-822 NRFIG
+822 NRFLG
-827 HQWQQDYGTA
+827 RPWHKEYGSA
-837 RDLVFPLGI
+837 CNLVFPIGI
-846 IDRPFKHDQ
+846 IDRPYKHDQ

-894 TPEQVQF
+894 TPQQVQF
-901 YCLAYSGTALTTV
+901 YCLAYSSTALTTV
-914 ARLPHVGEVAGPTDP
+914 SRIPHVGEVAGPTDP

-945 RKRSFLEYR
+945 RKRSFLECG
-954 IASMDVFRRRKFGGE
+954 IASMEMFRRRKFGGE

-974 NDGFGDVYLVIDNYR
+974 DDGFGDVYLVIDNYR

-999 EQVNLIINQGPSFG
+999 EQVNVIINQGPSFG
-1013 VHVVVSADRESEL
+1013 VHVVVTADRESEL

-1034 GSRVELRLAA
+1034 GSRIELRLAA

-1056 KEVPVKPG
+1056 KDVPVKPG
-1064 RGMVAVNYVRLDAD
+1064 RGMVAVNYVRLDSD

-1090 ALGSTPTNVFASD
+1090 ALGSTPDNVFECD
-1103 SIVDAVSRLAS
+1103 SVVAAVSRLTSA
-1114 GQAPPIRRLPAR
+1114 QAPPVRRLPAR

-1131 VRELAA
+1131 VRELAS
-1137 RDTRQGVGAGGIVW
+1137 RDTRQGVGAGGIAW

-1161 YLNFAENAH
+1161 YLNFAENSH
-1170 LVVTGRREC
+1170 LMVTGRREC

-1192 GRLYAPGT
+1192 GRLYAPGA
-1200 SSALAAT
+1200 SSAPPPAPGRPSAQVWLVDPRRQLLTALGSDYVERFAYNLDGVVAMMGELAAALA
-1207 GRAALCPGV
+1207 GREPPPGLSAEELLSRSWWSGPEIFLIVDDIQQLPSGFDSPLHKAVPFVNRAADVGLHVIFTRTFGGWSSAGSDPMLRALHQANAPLLVMDADPDEGFIRGKMKGGPLPRGRGLLMAEDTGV
-1216 AGRPAPSA
+1216 FVQVA
-1224 ADRAGLR
+1224 ATE
-1231 VRREVR
+1231 VRR
-1237 LQPRRRA
+1237 
-1244 GDDERHVRPS
+1244 
-1254 GQPRTTARLV
+1254 
-1264 GGGAAVA
+1264 
-1271 LLVERSGDLP
+1271 
-1281 DRRRHTADAGRFR
+1281 
-1294 FAAAQGRRLGDP
+1294 
-1306 GRRCRPARDCHPHVR
+1306 
-1321 RLVVRGQRPDAAGTA
+1321 
-1336 PGERAT
+1336 
-1342 TGDGRRPRRGLHPRQ
+1342 
-1357 DEGWPAAPWSRP
+1357 
-1369 ADGRGHR
+1369 
-1376 CVRPGG
+1376 
-1382 GHRAPQVEAAPPRWG
+1382 
-1397 WLACQPQRSGNFL
+1397 
-1410 SANVFD
+1410 
-1416 GKLISGVQSGGS
+1416 
-1428 SKSGI
+1428 
-1433 CLSHSATTM
+1433 
-1442 VSSIRAR
+1442 

>member
-7 RPTPEKAP
+7 RPTPEKPP

-22 VLPTPLSIPPP
+22 VLSTPLSIPPP
-33 EGKPWWIVVVGVVV
+33 EGKPWWLIVVGVVV
-47 IGLLGGM
+47 VGLLGGM
-54 IAMTFASGSHV
+54 VAMVFASGSHV
-65 FGGVGAIFPIFMI
+65 FGGIGSIFPLFMMVGI
-78 GGMAMMMFGGR
+78 MMMMFRGMG
-89 FGGQQQMSRPKL
+89 GGQQQMSRPKL

-110 MLDMLRETAHESA
+110 MLDMLRETAQESA

-136 PTMLASAVGSSR
+136 PNTLAAAVGSPR

-208 NLPKMISLLVEPWY
+208 NLPKMVSLLVEPWY
-222 SLIGGRE
+222 ALVGERE

-237 IVCQLAF
+237 IICQLAF

-253 VVVSSDL
+253 IVVSSDL
-260 EQWDWVKWLPHFGDP
+260 DQWDWVKWLPHFGDS
-275 RRQDAAGNAR
+275 RRHDAAGNAR
-285 MVYSSVREFAA
+285 MVYTSVREFAA

-328 DVTDPQWEF
+328 DVDDPQWAY
-337 VKSAEGI
+337 VISAEGV

-351 LTGASMWAAVPER
+351 LTGSSMWTDIPER
-364 TLQFDDLGV
+364 KLQFDKTGV

-378 RDRDTWMVIDEKPW
+378 RDRDTWMVIDDKAW
-392 FFALTDH
+392 FFALTDQV
-399 ISIAEAEEFAQ
+399 SIAEAEEFAQ
-410 KLARWRLAEA
+410 KLAQWRLAEA

-434 DIMAYYGIDDP
+434 DILSYYGIDDP
-445 ADIDFGSLWGS
+445 GNIDFDSLWAS

-518 LGHPPQELQFVLA
+518 LSHPPEELQFVLA

-589 EYNSVRSR
+589 EYNSVRAR

-602 QDMPPL
+602 QDMAPL

-697 FRRSLEDIVR
+697 FRKSLEDIIR
-707 FQAEFLWRDYISRGI
+707 FQAEFLWRDYFQPGVS
-722 TIDGEEAPAL
+722 IDGEEAPAL
-732 VHSIDYVRPQL
+732 VHSIDYIRPQL
-743 FTNLFT
+743 FTNSFT

-756 GPDLEPVHSNG
+756 GPDIEPVVAQPNG
-767 EVLEAADAE
+767 EVLESDDIE
-776 AEDEEEGIRTP
+776 GGEDEDEEGVRTP

-794 DQLRKIDFEPYRLWQ
+794 DQLRKIKFEPYRLWQ
-809 PPLSEPV
+809 PPLTQPV
-816 AIDELV
+816 AIDDLV
-822 NRFIG
+822 NRFLG
-827 HQWQQDYGTA
+827 RPWHKEYGSA
-837 RDLVFPLGI
+837 CNLVFPIGI
-846 IDRPFKHDQ
+846 IDRPYKHDQ

-894 TPEQVQF
+894 TPQQVQF
-901 YCLAYSGTALTTV
+901 YCLAYSSTALTTV
-914 ARLPHVGEVAGPTDP
+914 SRIPHVGEVAGPTDP

-945 RKRSFLEYR
+945 RKRSFLECG
-954 IASMDVFRRRKFGGE
+954 IASMEMFRRRKFGGE

-974 NDGFGDVYLVIDNYR
+974 DDGFGDVYLVIDNYR

-999 EQVNLIINQGPSFG
+999 EQVNVIINQGPSFG
-1013 VHVVVSADRESEL
+1013 VHVVVTADRESEL

-1034 GSRVELRLAA
+1034 GSRIELRLAA

-1056 KEVPVKPG
+1056 KDVPVKPG
-1064 RGMVAVNYVRLDAD
+1064 RGMVAVNYVRLDSD

-1090 ALGSTPTNVFASD
+1090 ALGSTPDNVFECD
-1103 SIVDAVSRLAS
+1103 SVVAAVSRLTSA
-1114 GQAPPIRRLPAR
+1114 QAPPVRRLPAR

-1131 VRELAA
+1131 VRELAS
-1137 RDTRQGVGAGGIVW
+1137 RDTRQGVGAGGIAW

-1161 YLNFAENAH
+1161 YLNFAENSH
-1170 LVVTGRREC
+1170 LMVTGRREC

-1192 GRLYAPGT
+1192 GRLYAPGA
-1200 SSALAAT
+1200 SSAPPPAPGRPSAQVWLVDPRRQLLTALGSDYVERFAYNLDGVVAMMGELAAALA
-1207 GRAALCPGV
+1207 GREPPPGLSAEELLSRSWWSGPEIFLIVDDIQQLPPGFDSPLHKAVPFVNRAADVGLHVIVTRTFGGWSSAGSDPMLRALHQANAPLLVMDADPDEGFIRGKMKGGPLPRGRGLLMAEDTGV
-1216 AGRPAPSA
+1216 FVQVA
-1224 ADRAGLR
+1224 ATE
-1231 VRREVR
+1231 VRR
-1237 LQPRRRA
+1237 
-1244 GDDERHVRPS
+1244 
-1254 GQPRTTARLV
+1254 
-1264 GGGAAVA
+1264 
-1271 LLVERSGDLP
+1271 
-1281 DRRRHTADAGRFR
+1281 
-1294 FAAAQGRRLGDP
+1294 
-1306 GRRCRPARDCHPHVR
+1306 
-1321 RLVVRGQRPDAAGTA
+1321 
-1336 PGERAT
+1336 
-1342 TGDGRRPRRGLHPRQ
+1342 
-1357 DEGWPAAPWSRP
+1357 
-1369 ADGRGHR
+1369 
-1376 CVRPGG
+1376 
-1382 GHRAPQVEAAPPRWG
+1382 
-1397 WLACQPQRSGNFL
+1397 
-1410 SANVFD
+1410 
-1416 GKLISGVQSGGS
+1416 
-1428 SKSGI
+1428 
-1433 CLSHSATTM
+1433 
-1442 VSSIRAR
+1442 

>member
-7 RPTPEKAP
+7 RPTPEKPP

-22 VLPTPLSIPPP
+22 VLSTPLSIPPP
-33 EGKPWWIVVVGVVV
+33 EGKPWWLIVVGVVV
-47 IGLLGGM
+47 VGLLGGM
-54 IAMTFASGSHV
+54 VAMVFASGSHV
-65 FGGVGAIFPIFMI
+65 FGGIGSIFPLFMMVGI
-78 GGMAMMMFGGR
+78 MMMMFRGMG
-89 FGGQQQMSRPKL
+89 GGQQQMSRPKL

-110 MLDMLRETAHESA
+110 MLDMLRETAQESA

-136 PTMLASAVGSSR
+136 PNTLAAAVGSPR

-208 NLPKMISLLVEPWY
+208 NLPKMVSLLVEPWY
-222 SLIGGRE
+222 ALVGERE

-237 IVCQLAF
+237 IICQLAF

-253 VVVSSDL
+253 IVVSSDL
-260 EQWDWVKWLPHFGDP
+260 DQWDWVKWLPHFGDS
-275 RRQDAAGNAR
+275 RRHDAAGNAR
-285 MVYSSVREFAA
+285 MVYTSVREFAA

-328 DVTDPQWEF
+328 DVDDPQWEY
-337 VKSAEGI
+337 VISAEGV

-351 LTGASMWAAVPER
+351 LTGSSMWTDIPER
-364 TLQFDDLGV
+364 KLQFDKTGV

-378 RDRDTWMVIDEKPW
+378 RDRDTWMVIDDKAW
-392 FFALTDH
+392 FFALTDQV
-399 ISIAEAEEFAQ
+399 SIAEAEEFAQ
-410 KLARWRLAEA
+410 KLAQWRLAEA

-434 DIMAYYGIDDP
+434 DILSYYGIDDP
-445 ADIDFGSLWGS
+445 GNIDFDSLWAS

-518 LGHPPQELQFVLA
+518 LSHPPEELQFVLA

-589 EYNSVRSR
+589 EYNSVRAR

-602 QDMPPL
+602 QDMAPL

-697 FRRSLEDIVR
+697 FRKSLEDIIR
-707 FQAEFLWRDYISRGI
+707 FQAEFLWRDYFQPGVS
-722 TIDGEEAPAL
+722 IDGEEAPAL
-732 VHSIDYVRPQL
+732 VHSIDYIRPQL
-743 FTNLFT
+743 FTNSFT

-756 GPDLEPVHSNG
+756 GPDIEPVVAQPNG
-767 EVLEAADAE
+767 EVLESDDIE
-776 AEDEEEGIRTP
+776 GGEDEDEEGVRTP

-794 DQLRKIDFEPYRLWQ
+794 DQLRKIKFEPYRLWQ
-809 PPLSEPV
+809 PPLTQPV
-816 AIDELV
+816 AIDDLV
-822 NRFIG
+822 NRFLG
-827 HQWQQDYGTA
+827 RPWHKEYGSA
-837 RDLVFPLGI
+837 CNLVFPIGI
-846 IDRPFKHDQ
+846 IDRPYKHDQ

-894 TPEQVQF
+894 TPQQVQF
-901 YCLAYSGTALTTV
+901 YCLAYSSTALTTV
-914 ARLPHVGEVAGPTDP
+914 SRIPHVGEVAGPTDP

-945 RKRSFLEYR
+945 RKRSFLECG
-954 IASMDVFRRRKFGGE
+954 IASMEMFRRRKFGGE

-974 NDGFGDVYLVIDNYR
+974 DDGFGDVYLVIDNYR

-999 EQVNLIINQGPSFG
+999 EQVNVIINQGPSFG
-1013 VHVVVSADRESEL
+1013 VHVVVTADRESEL

-1034 GSRVELRLAA
+1034 GSRIELRLAA

-1056 KEVPVKPG
+1056 KDVPVKPG
-1064 RGMVAVNYVRLDAD
+1064 RGMVAVNYVRLDSD

-1090 ALGSTPTNVFASD
+1090 ALGSTPDNVFECD
-1103 SIVDAVSRLAS
+1103 SVVAAVSRLTSA
-1114 GQAPPIRRLPAR
+1114 QAPPVRRLPAR

-1131 VRELAA
+1131 VRELAS
-1137 RDTRQGVGAGGIVW
+1137 RDTRQGVGAGGIAW

-1161 YLNFAENAH
+1161 YLNFAENSH
-1170 LVVTGRREC
+1170 LMVTGRREC

-1192 GRLYAPGT
+1192 GRLYAPGA
-1200 SSALAAT
+1200 SSAPPPAPGRPSAQVWLVDPRRQLLTALGSDYVERFAYNLDGVVAMMGELAA
-1207 GRAALCPGV
+1207 AL
-1216 AGRPAPSA
+1216 AGREPPPGLSAEELLSRSWWSGPEIFLIVDDIQQLPPGFDSPLHKAVPFVNRAVDVGLHVIFTRTFGGWSSAGSDPMLRALHQANAPLLVMDADPDEGFIRGKMKGGPLPRGRGLLMAEDTGVFVQVA
-1224 ADRAGLR
+1224 ATE
-1231 VRREVR
+1231 VRR
-1237 LQPRRRA
+1237 
-1244 GDDERHVRPS
+1244 
-1254 GQPRTTARLV
+1254 
-1264 GGGAAVA
+1264 
-1271 LLVERSGDLP
+1271 
-1281 DRRRHTADAGRFR
+1281 
-1294 FAAAQGRRLGDP
+1294 
-1306 GRRCRPARDCHPHVR
+1306 
-1321 RLVVRGQRPDAAGTA
+1321 
-1336 PGERAT
+1336 
-1342 TGDGRRPRRGLHPRQ
+1342 
-1357 DEGWPAAPWSRP
+1357 
-1369 ADGRGHR
+1369 
-1376 CVRPGG
+1376 
-1382 GHRAPQVEAAPPRWG
+1382 
-1397 WLACQPQRSGNFL
+1397 
-1410 SANVFD
+1410 
-1416 GKLISGVQSGGS
+1416 
-1428 SKSGI
+1428 
-1433 CLSHSATTM
+1433 
-1442 VSSIRAR
+1442 

>member
-7 RPTPEKAP
+7 RPTPEKPP

-33 EGKPWWIVVVGVVV
+33 EGKPWWLIVVGVVV

-54 IAMTFASGSHV
+54 VAMVFASGSHV
-65 FGGVGAIFPIFMI
+65 FGGVGSIFPIFMV
-78 GGMAMMMFGGR
+78 GGMMLMMFRGVG
-89 FGGQQQMSRPKL
+89 GGQQQMSRPKL

-110 MLDMLRETAHESA
+110 MLDMLRETANESA
-123 DSMDANY
+123 DSMDTNY
-130 RWFHPA
+130 RWYHPA
-136 PTMLASAVGSSR
+136 PNTLAAAVGSSR

-208 NLPKMISLLVEPWY
+208 NLPKMVSVMVEPWY
-222 SLIGGRE
+222 SLLGDRE
-229 QVLGLMRA
+229 QALGLMRS
-237 IVCQLAF
+237 IICQLAF
-244 SHGPDHVQM
+244 SHGPDHVRM
-253 VVVSSDL
+253 IVVSSDL
-260 EQWDWVKWLPHFGDP
+260 EEWDWVKWLPHFGDP
-275 RRQDAAGNAR
+275 RRQDAAGSAR

-314 SSAQTPTPHTVIIA
+314 SAAQTPTPHHLIIS
-328 DVTDPQWEF
+328 DVTDPQWEY
-337 VKSAEGI
+337 VISSEGV

-351 LTGASMWAAVPER
+351 LTGASMWSSVPER
-364 TLQFDDLGV
+364 TLTFDKKGV

-378 RDRDTWMVIDEKPW
+378 RDRDTWMVIDDKPW

-399 ISIAEAEEFAQ
+399 LSIPEAEEFSQ
-410 KLARWRLAEA
+410 KVARWRIAEA

-434 DIMAYYGIDDP
+434 DILAYYGVDDP
-445 ADIDFGSLWGS
+445 SDIDFDALWGN
-456 RTDTMG
+456 RTDAMG
-462 RSRLRAPFGNRSDN
+462 RSRLRIPFGNRSDN

-518 LGHPPQELQFVLA
+518 LGHPPEELQFVLA

-571 EIARRKAICDSAG
+571 EIARRKSVCDSAG

-589 EYNSVRSR
+589 EYNTVRSR

-602 QDMPPL
+602 QDMMPL

-697 FRRSLEDIVR
+697 FRKSLEDIIR
-707 FQAEFLWRDYISRGI
+707 FQAEFLWRDYYSRGV
-722 TIDGEEAPAL
+722 TVDGEEAPVL

-743 FTNLFT
+743 FTNAFT

-756 GPDLEPVHSNG
+756 GPDIDPILSNGSNG
-767 EVLEAADAE
+767 EAVEAEEAE
-776 AEDEEEGIRTP
+776 EEDEEHIRTP

-794 DQLRKIDFEPYRLWQ
+794 EQLRKIDFEPYRLWQ
-809 PPLSEPV
+809 PPLTEPV
-816 AIDELV
+816 AIDDLV
-822 NRFIG
+822 DRFLG
-827 HQWQQDYGTA
+827 RPWNKEYGTA
-837 RDLVFPLGI
+837 RDLVFPIGI

-855 PPWTVDTSGPGANVL
+855 PPWTVDTSGAGANVL

-901 YCLAYSGTALTTV
+901 YCLAYSSTALTTV
-914 ARLPHVGEVAGPTDP
+914 ARLPHVGEVVGPTDP
-929 YGVRRTVA
+929 YGVRRSVA
-937 ELLALVRE
+937 EILALVRE
-945 RKRSFLEYR
+945 RKRSFLEHG
-954 IASMDVFRRRKFGGE
+954 IASMEMFRRRKFGGE

-999 EQVNLIINQGPSFG
+999 EQVNVIINQGPSFG
-1013 VHVVVSADRESEL
+1013 VHVIATADRESEL

-1056 KEVPVKPG
+1056 KDVPVKPG

-1078 PQAGLHTLVARP
+1078 PQSGLHTLVARP
-1090 ALGSTPTNVFASD
+1090 ALASTPNNTFESD
-1103 SIVDAVSRLAS
+1103 SVVAAVSQVATS
-1114 GQAPPIRRLPAR
+1114 QAPPVRRLPAK

-1137 RDTRQGVGAGGIVW
+1137 RDTRQGVGAGGITW

-1156 DLAPV
+1156 DLSPV
-1161 YLNFAENAH
+1161 YLNFAENSH
-1170 LVVTGRREC
+1170 LVITGRREC

-1192 GRLYAPGT
+1192 GRLYAPGA
-1200 SSALAAT
+1200 SSAPPPPAGKPSAQVWLIDPRRQLLTALGSDYVEKFAYNLDGVVAMMGELAAALAGREPPPGLSAEELLSRSWWSGPEIFLIVDDIQQLPPGFDSPLHKAVPWVT
-1207 GRAALCPGV
+1207 RAADVGLHVIVTRTFGGWSS
-1216 AGRPAPSA
+1216 AGSDPMLRALHQANAP
-1224 ADRAGLR
+1224 
-1231 VRREVR
+1231 
-1237 LQPRRRA
+1237 
-1244 GDDERHVRPS
+1244 
-1254 GQPRTTARLV
+1254 
-1264 GGGAAVA
+1264 
-1271 LLVERSGDLP
+1271 LLVMDADPDEGFIRGKMKGGPLP
-1281 DRRRHTADAGRFR
+1281 
-1294 FAAAQGRRLGDP
+1294 
-1306 GRRCRPARDCHPHVR
+1306 
-1321 RLVVRGQRPDAAGTA
+1321 RG
-1336 PGERAT
+1336 
-1342 TGDGRRPRRGLHPRQ
+1342 RGLLMAEDTGVFVQ
-1357 DEGWPAAPWSRP
+1357 VAATELR
-1369 ADGRGHR
+1369 
-1376 CVRPGG
+1376 
-1382 GHRAPQVEAAPPRWG
+1382 
-1397 WLACQPQRSGNFL
+1397 
-1410 SANVFD
+1410 
-1416 GKLISGVQSGGS
+1416 K
-1428 SKSGI
+1428 
-1433 CLSHSATTM
+1433 
-1442 VSSIRAR
+1442 

>member
-7 RPTPEKAP
+7 RPTPEKPP

-22 VLPTPLSIPPP
+22 VLSTPLSIPPP
-33 EGKPWWIVVVGVVV
+33 EGKPWWLIVVGVVV
-47 IGLLGGM
+47 VGLLGGM
-54 IAMTFASGSHV
+54 VAMVFASGSHV
-65 FGGVGAIFPIFMI
+65 FGGIGSIFPLFMMVGI
-78 GGMAMMMFGGR
+78 MMMMFRGMG
-89 FGGQQQMSRPKL
+89 GGQQQMSRPKL

-110 MLDMLRETAHESA
+110 MLDMLRETAQESA

-136 PTMLASAVGSSR
+136 PNTLAAAVGSPR

-208 NLPKMISLLVEPWY
+208 NLPKMVSLLVEPWY
-222 SLIGGRE
+222 ALVGERE

-237 IVCQLAF
+237 IICQLAF

-253 VVVSSDL
+253 IVVSSDL
-260 EQWDWVKWLPHFGDP
+260 DQWDWVKWLPHFGDS
-275 RRQDAAGNAR
+275 RRHDAAGNAR
-285 MVYSSVREFAA
+285 MVYTSVREFAA

-328 DVTDPQWEF
+328 DVDDPQWEY
-337 VKSAEGI
+337 VISAEGV

-351 LTGASMWAAVPER
+351 LTGSSMWTDIPER
-364 TLQFDDLGV
+364 KLQFDKTGV

-378 RDRDTWMVIDEKPW
+378 RDRDTWMVIDDKAW
-392 FFALTDH
+392 FFALTDQV
-399 ISIAEAEEFAQ
+399 SIAEAEEFAQ
-410 KLARWRLAEA
+410 KLAQWRLAEA

-434 DIMAYYGIDDP
+434 DILSYYGIDDP
-445 ADIDFGSLWGS
+445 GNIDFDSLWAS

-518 LGHPPQELQFVLA
+518 LSHPPEELQFVLA

-589 EYNSVRSR
+589 EYNSVRAR

-602 QDMPPL
+602 QDMAPL

-697 FRRSLEDIVR
+697 FRKSLEDIIR
-707 FQAEFLWRDYISRGI
+707 FQAEFLWRDYFQPGVS
-722 TIDGEEAPAL
+722 IDGEEAPAL
-732 VHSIDYVRPQL
+732 VHSIDYIRPQL
-743 FTNLFT
+743 FTNSFT

-756 GPDLEPVHSNG
+756 GPDIEPVVAQPNG
-767 EVLEAADAE
+767 EVLESDDIE
-776 AEDEEEGIRTP
+776 GGEDEDEEGVRTP

-794 DQLRKIDFEPYRLWQ
+794 DQLRKIKFEPYRLWQ
-809 PPLSEPV
+809 PPLTQPV
-816 AIDELV
+816 AIDDLV
-822 NRFIG
+822 NRFLG
-827 HQWQQDYGTA
+827 CPWHKEYGSA
-837 RDLVFPLGI
+837 CNLVFPIGI
-846 IDRPFKHDQ
+846 IDRPYKHDQ

-894 TPEQVQF
+894 TPQQVQF
-901 YCLAYSGTALTTV
+901 YCLAYSSTALTTV
-914 ARLPHVGEVAGPTDP
+914 SRIPHVGEVAGPTDP

-945 RKRSFLEYR
+945 RKRSFLECG
-954 IASMDVFRRRKFGGE
+954 IASMEMFRRRKFGGE

-974 NDGFGDVYLVIDNYR
+974 DDGFGDVYLVIDNYR

-999 EQVNLIINQGPSFG
+999 EQVNVIINQGPSFG
-1013 VHVVVSADRESEL
+1013 VHVVVTADRESEL

-1034 GSRVELRLAA
+1034 GSRIELRLAA

-1056 KEVPVKPG
+1056 KDVPVKPG
-1064 RGMVAVNYVRLDAD
+1064 RGMVAVNYVRLDSD

-1090 ALGSTPTNVFASD
+1090 ALGSTPDNVFECD
-1103 SIVDAVSRLAS
+1103 SVVAAVSRLTSA
-1114 GQAPPIRRLPAR
+1114 QAPPVRRLPAR

-1131 VRELAA
+1131 VRELAS
-1137 RDTRQGVGAGGIVW
+1137 RDTRQGVGAGGIAW

-1161 YLNFAENAH
+1161 YLNFAENSH
-1170 LVVTGRREC
+1170 LMVTGRREC

-1192 GRLYAPGT
+1192 GRLYAPGA
-1200 SSALAAT
+1200 SSAPPPAPGRPSAQVWLVDPRRQLLTALGSDYVERFAYNLDGVVAMMGELAAALA
-1207 GRAALCPGV
+1207 GREPPPGLSAEELLSRSWWSGPEIFLIVDDIQQLPPGFDSPLHKAVPFVNRAADVGLHVIVTRTFGGWSSAGSDPMLRALHQANAPLLVMDADPDEGFIRGKMKGGPLPRGRGLLMAEDTGV
-1216 AGRPAPSA
+1216 FVQVA
-1224 ADRAGLR
+1224 ATE
-1231 VRREVR
+1231 VRR
-1237 LQPRRRA
+1237 
-1244 GDDERHVRPS
+1244 
-1254 GQPRTTARLV
+1254 
-1264 GGGAAVA
+1264 
-1271 LLVERSGDLP
+1271 
-1281 DRRRHTADAGRFR
+1281 
-1294 FAAAQGRRLGDP
+1294 
-1306 GRRCRPARDCHPHVR
+1306 
-1321 RLVVRGQRPDAAGTA
+1321 
-1336 PGERAT
+1336 
-1342 TGDGRRPRRGLHPRQ
+1342 
-1357 DEGWPAAPWSRP
+1357 
-1369 ADGRGHR
+1369 
-1376 CVRPGG
+1376 
-1382 GHRAPQVEAAPPRWG
+1382 
-1397 WLACQPQRSGNFL
+1397 
-1410 SANVFD
+1410 
-1416 GKLISGVQSGGS
+1416 
-1428 SKSGI
+1428 
-1433 CLSHSATTM
+1433 
-1442 VSSIRAR
+1442 

>member
-7 RPTPEKAP
+7 RPTPEKPP

-22 VLPTPLSIPPP
+22 VLSTPLSIPPP
-33 EGKPWWIVVVGVVV
+33 EGKPWWLIVVGVVV
-47 IGLLGGM
+47 VGLLGGM
-54 IAMTFASGSHV
+54 VAMVFASGSHV
-65 FGGVGAIFPIFMI
+65 FGGIGSIFPLFMMVGI
-78 GGMAMMMFGGR
+78 MMMMFRGMG
-89 FGGQQQMSRPKL
+89 GGQQQMSRPKL

-110 MLDMLRETAHESA
+110 MLDMLRETAQESA

-136 PTMLASAVGSSR
+136 PNTLAAAVGSPR

-208 NLPKMISLLVEPWY
+208 NLPKMVSLLVEPWY
-222 SLIGGRE
+222 ALVGERE

-237 IVCQLAF
+237 IICQLAF

-253 VVVSSDL
+253 IVVSSDL
-260 EQWDWVKWLPHFGDP
+260 DQWDWVKWLPHFGDS
-275 RRQDAAGNAR
+275 RRHDAAGNAR
-285 MVYSSVREFAA
+285 MVYTSVREFAA

-328 DVTDPQWEF
+328 DVDDPQWEY
-337 VKSAEGI
+337 VISAEGV

-351 LTGASMWAAVPER
+351 LTGSSIWTDIPER
-364 TLQFDDLGV
+364 KLQFDKTGV

-378 RDRDTWMVIDEKPW
+378 RDRDTWMVIDDKAW
-392 FFALTDH
+392 FFALTDQV
-399 ISIAEAEEFAQ
+399 SIAEAEEFAQ
-410 KLARWRLAEA
+410 KLAQWRLAEA

-434 DIMAYYGIDDP
+434 DILSYYGIDDP
-445 ADIDFGSLWGS
+445 GNIDFDSLWAS

-518 LGHPPQELQFVLA
+518 LSHPPEELQFVLA

-589 EYNSVRSR
+589 EYNSVRAR

-602 QDMPPL
+602 QDMAPL

-697 FRRSLEDIVR
+697 FRKSLEDIIR
-707 FQAEFLWRDYISRGI
+707 FQAEFLWRDYFQPGVS
-722 TIDGEEAPAL
+722 IDGEEAPAL
-732 VHSIDYVRPQL
+732 VHSIDYIRPQL
-743 FTNLFT
+743 FTNSFT

-756 GPDLEPVHSNG
+756 GPDIEPVVAQPNG
-767 EVLEAADAE
+767 EVLESDDIE
-776 AEDEEEGIRTP
+776 GGEDEDEEGVRTP

-794 DQLRKIDFEPYRLWQ
+794 DQLRKIKFEPYRLWQ
-809 PPLSEPV
+809 PPLTQPV
-816 AIDELV
+816 AIDDLV
-822 NRFIG
+822 NRFLG
-827 HQWQQDYGTA
+827 RPWHKEYGSA
-837 RDLVFPLGI
+837 CNLVFPIGI
-846 IDRPFKHDQ
+846 IDRPYKHDQ

-894 TPEQVQF
+894 TPQQVQF
-901 YCLAYSGTALTTV
+901 YCLAYSSTALTTV
-914 ARLPHVGEVAGPTDP
+914 SRIPHVGEVAGPTDP

-945 RKRSFLEYR
+945 RKRSFLECG
-954 IASMDVFRRRKFGGE
+954 IASMEMFRRRKFGGE

-974 NDGFGDVYLVIDNYR
+974 DDGFGDVYLVIDNYR

-999 EQVNLIINQGPSFG
+999 EQVNVIINQGPSFG
-1013 VHVVVSADRESEL
+1013 VHVVVTADRESEL

-1034 GSRVELRLAA
+1034 GSRIELRLAA

-1056 KEVPVKPG
+1056 KDVPVKPG
-1064 RGMVAVNYVRLDAD
+1064 RGMVAVNYVRLDSD

-1090 ALGSTPTNVFASD
+1090 ALGSTPDNVFECD
-1103 SIVDAVSRLAS
+1103 SVVAAVSRLTSA
-1114 GQAPPIRRLPAR
+1114 QAPPVRRLPAR

-1131 VRELAA
+1131 VRELAS
-1137 RDTRQGVGAGGIVW
+1137 RDTRQGVGAGGIAW

-1161 YLNFAENAH
+1161 YLNFAENSH
-1170 LVVTGRREC
+1170 LMVTGRREC

-1192 GRLYAPGT
+1192 GRLYAPGA
-1200 SSALAAT
+1200 SSAPPPAPGRPSAQVWLVDPRRQLLTALGSDYVERFAYNLDGVVAMMGELAAALA
-1207 GRAALCPGV
+1207 GREPPPGLSAEELLSRSWWSGPEIFLIVDDIQQLPPGFDSPLHKAVPFVNRAADVGLHVIFTRTFGGWSSAGSDPMLRALHQANAPLLVMDADPDEGFIRGKMKGGPLPRGRGLLMAEDTGV
-1216 AGRPAPSA
+1216 FVQVA
-1224 ADRAGLR
+1224 ATE
-1231 VRREVR
+1231 VRR
-1237 LQPRRRA
+1237 
-1244 GDDERHVRPS
+1244 
-1254 GQPRTTARLV
+1254 
-1264 GGGAAVA
+1264 
-1271 LLVERSGDLP
+1271 
-1281 DRRRHTADAGRFR
+1281 
-1294 FAAAQGRRLGDP
+1294 
-1306 GRRCRPARDCHPHVR
+1306 
-1321 RLVVRGQRPDAAGTA
+1321 
-1336 PGERAT
+1336 
-1342 TGDGRRPRRGLHPRQ
+1342 
-1357 DEGWPAAPWSRP
+1357 
-1369 ADGRGHR
+1369 
-1376 CVRPGG
+1376 
-1382 GHRAPQVEAAPPRWG
+1382 
-1397 WLACQPQRSGNFL
+1397 
-1410 SANVFD
+1410 
-1416 GKLISGVQSGGS
+1416 
-1428 SKSGI
+1428 
-1433 CLSHSATTM
+1433 
-1442 VSSIRAR
+1442 

>member
-7 RPTPEKAP
+7 RPTPEKPP

-22 VLPTPLSIPPP
+22 VLSTPLSIPPP
-33 EGKPWWIVVVGVVV
+33 EGKPWWLIVVGVVV
-47 IGLLGGM
+47 VGLLGGM
-54 IAMTFASGSHV
+54 VAMVFASGSHV
-65 FGGVGAIFPIFMI
+65 FGGIGSIFPLFMMVGI
-78 GGMAMMMFGGR
+78 MMMMFRGMG
-89 FGGQQQMSRPKL
+89 GGQQQMSRPKL

-110 MLDMLRETAHESA
+110 MLDMLRETAQESA

-136 PTMLASAVGSSR
+136 PNTLAAAVGSPR

-208 NLPKMISLLVEPWY
+208 NLPKMVSLLVEPWY
-222 SLIGGRE
+222 ALVGERE

-237 IVCQLAF
+237 IICQLAF

-253 VVVSSDL
+253 IVVSSDL
-260 EQWDWVKWLPHFGDP
+260 DQWDWVKWLPHFGDS
-275 RRQDAAGNAR
+275 RRHDAAGNAR
-285 MVYSSVREFAA
+285 MVYTSVREFAA

-328 DVTDPQWEF
+328 DVDDPQWEY
-337 VKSAEGI
+337 VISAEGV

-351 LTGASMWAAVPER
+351 LTGSSMWTDIPER
-364 TLQFDDLGV
+364 KLQFDKTGV

-378 RDRDTWMVIDEKPW
+378 RDRDTWMVIDDKAW
-392 FFALTDH
+392 FFALTDQV
-399 ISIAEAEEFAQ
+399 SIAEAEEFAQ
-410 KLARWRLAEA
+410 KLAQWRLAEA

-434 DIMAYYGIDDP
+434 DILSYYGIDDP
-445 ADIDFGSLWGS
+445 GNIDFDSLWAS

-518 LGHPPQELQFVLA
+518 LSHPPEELQFVLA

-589 EYNSVRSR
+589 EYNSVRAR

-602 QDMPPL
+602 QDMAPL

-697 FRRSLEDIVR
+697 FRKSLEDIIR
-707 FQAEFLWRDYISRGI
+707 FQAEFLWRDYFQPGVS
-722 TIDGEEAPAL
+722 IDGEETPAL
-732 VHSIDYVRPQL
+732 VHSIDYIRPQL
-743 FTNLFT
+743 FTNSFT

-756 GPDLEPVHSNG
+756 GPDIEPVVAQPNG
-767 EVLEAADAE
+767 EVLESDDIE
-776 AEDEEEGIRTP
+776 GGEDEDEEGVRTP

-794 DQLRKIDFEPYRLWQ
+794 DQLRKIKFEPYRLWQ
-809 PPLSEPV
+809 PPLTQPV
-816 AIDELV
+816 AIDDLV
-822 NRFIG
+822 NRFLG
-827 HQWQQDYGTA
+827 RPWHKEYGSA
-837 RDLVFPLGI
+837 CNLVFPIGI
-846 IDRPFKHDQ
+846 IDRPYKHDQ

-894 TPEQVQF
+894 TPQQVQF
-901 YCLAYSGTALTTV
+901 YCLAYSSTALTTV
-914 ARLPHVGEVAGPTDP
+914 SRIPHVGEVAGPTDP

-945 RKRSFLEYR
+945 RKRSFLECG
-954 IASMDVFRRRKFGGE
+954 IASMEMFRRRKFGGE

-974 NDGFGDVYLVIDNYR
+974 DDGFGDVYLVIDNYR

-999 EQVNLIINQGPSFG
+999 EQVNVIINQGPSFG
-1013 VHVVVSADRESEL
+1013 VHVVVTADRESEL

-1034 GSRVELRLAA
+1034 GSRIELRLAA

-1056 KEVPVKPG
+1056 KDVPVKPG
-1064 RGMVAVNYVRLDAD
+1064 RGMVAVNYVRLDSD

-1090 ALGSTPTNVFASD
+1090 ALGSTPDNVFECD
-1103 SIVDAVSRLAS
+1103 SVVAAVSRLTSA
-1114 GQAPPIRRLPAR
+1114 QAPPVRRLPAR

-1131 VRELAA
+1131 VRELAS
-1137 RDTRQGVGAGGIVW
+1137 RDTRQGVGAGGIAW

-1161 YLNFAENAH
+1161 YLNFAENSH
-1170 LVVTGRREC
+1170 LMVTGRREC

-1192 GRLYAPGT
+1192 GRLYAPGA
-1200 SSALAAT
+1200 SSAPPPAPGRPSAQVWLVDPRRQLLTALGSDYVERFAYNLDGVVAMMGELAAALA
-1207 GRAALCPGV
+1207 GREPPPGLSAEELLSRSWWSGPEIFLIVDDIQQLPPGFDSPLHKAVPFVNRAADVGLHVIFTRTFGGWSSAGSDPMLRALHQANAPLLVMDADPDEGFIRGKMKGGPLPRGRGLLMAEDTGV
-1216 AGRPAPSA
+1216 FVQVA
-1224 ADRAGLR
+1224 ATE
-1231 VRREVR
+1231 VRR
-1237 LQPRRRA
+1237 
-1244 GDDERHVRPS
+1244 
-1254 GQPRTTARLV
+1254 
-1264 GGGAAVA
+1264 
-1271 LLVERSGDLP
+1271 
-1281 DRRRHTADAGRFR
+1281 
-1294 FAAAQGRRLGDP
+1294 
-1306 GRRCRPARDCHPHVR
+1306 
-1321 RLVVRGQRPDAAGTA
+1321 
-1336 PGERAT
+1336 
-1342 TGDGRRPRRGLHPRQ
+1342 
-1357 DEGWPAAPWSRP
+1357 
-1369 ADGRGHR
+1369 
-1376 CVRPGG
+1376 
-1382 GHRAPQVEAAPPRWG
+1382 
-1397 WLACQPQRSGNFL
+1397 
-1410 SANVFD
+1410 
-1416 GKLISGVQSGGS
+1416 
-1428 SKSGI
+1428 
-1433 CLSHSATTM
+1433 
-1442 VSSIRAR
+1442 

>member
-7 RPTPEKAP
+7 RPTPEKPP

-22 VLPTPLSIPPP
+22 VLSTPLSIPPP
-33 EGKPWWIVVVGVVV
+33 EGKPWWLIVVGVVV
-47 IGLLGGM
+47 VGLLGGM
-54 IAMTFASGSHV
+54 VAMVFASGSHV
-65 FGGVGAIFPIFMI
+65 FGGIGSIFPLFMMVGI
-78 GGMAMMMFGGR
+78 MMMMFRGMG
-89 FGGQQQMSRPKL
+89 GGQQQMSRPKL

-110 MLDMLRETAHESA
+110 MLDMLRETAQESA

-136 PTMLASAVGSSR
+136 PNTLAAAVGSPR

-208 NLPKMISLLVEPWY
+208 NLPKMVSLLVEPWY
-222 SLIGGRE
+222 ALVGERE

-237 IVCQLAF
+237 IICQLAF

-253 VVVSSDL
+253 IVVSSDL
-260 EQWDWVKWLPHFGDP
+260 DQWDWVKWLPHFGDS
-275 RRQDAAGNAR
+275 RRHDAAGNAR
-285 MVYSSVREFAA
+285 MVYTSVREFAA

-328 DVTDPQWEF
+328 DVDDPQWEY
-337 VKSAEGI
+337 VISAEGV

-351 LTGASMWAAVPER
+351 LTGSSMWTDIPER
-364 TLQFDDLGV
+364 KLQFDKTGV

-378 RDRDTWMVIDEKPW
+378 RDRDTWMVIDDKAW
-392 FFALTDH
+392 FFALTDQV
-399 ISIAEAEEFAQ
+399 SIAEAEEFAQ
-410 KLARWRLAEA
+410 KLAQWRLAEA

-434 DIMAYYGIDDP
+434 DILSYYGIDDP
-445 ADIDFGSLWGS
+445 GNIDFDSLWAS

-518 LGHPPQELQFVLA
+518 LSHPPEELQFVLA

-589 EYNSVRSR
+589 EYNSVRAR

-602 QDMPPL
+602 QDMAPL

-697 FRRSLEDIVR
+697 FRKSLEDIIR
-707 FQAEFLWRDYISRGI
+707 FQAEFLWRDYFQPGVS
-722 TIDGEEAPAL
+722 IDGEEAPAL
-732 VHSIDYVRPQL
+732 VHSIDYIRPQL
-743 FTNLFT
+743 FTNSFT

-756 GPDLEPVHSNG
+756 GPDIEPVVAQPNG
-767 EVLEAADAE
+767 EVLESDDIE
-776 AEDEEEGIRTP
+776 GGEDEDEEGVRTP

-794 DQLRKIDFEPYRLWQ
+794 DQLRKIKFEPYRLWQ
-809 PPLSEPV
+809 PPLTQPV
-816 AIDELV
+816 AIDDLV
-822 NRFIG
+822 NRFLG
-827 HQWQQDYGTA
+827 RPWHKEYGSA
-837 RDLVFPLGI
+837 CNLVFPIGI
-846 IDRPFKHDQ
+846 IDRPYKHDQ
-855 PPWTVDTSGPGANVL
+855 PPWTFDTSGPGANVL

-894 TPEQVQF
+894 TPQQVQF
-901 YCLAYSGTALTTV
+901 YCLAYSSTALTTV
-914 ARLPHVGEVAGPTDP
+914 SRIPHVGEVAGPTDP

-945 RKRSFLEYR
+945 RKRSFLECG
-954 IASMDVFRRRKFGGE
+954 IASMEMFRRRKFGGE

-974 NDGFGDVYLVIDNYR
+974 DDGFGDVYLVIDNYR

-999 EQVNLIINQGPSFG
+999 EQVNVIINQGPSFG
-1013 VHVVVSADRESEL
+1013 VHVVVTADRESEL

-1034 GSRVELRLAA
+1034 GSRIELRLAA

-1056 KEVPVKPG
+1056 KDVPVKPG
-1064 RGMVAVNYVRLDAD
+1064 RGMVAVNYVRLDSD

-1090 ALGSTPTNVFASD
+1090 ALGSTPDNVFECD
-1103 SIVDAVSRLAS
+1103 SVVAAVSRLTSA
-1114 GQAPPIRRLPAR
+1114 QAPPVRRLPAR

-1131 VRELAA
+1131 VRELAS
-1137 RDTRQGVGAGGIVW
+1137 RDTRQGVGAGGIAW

-1161 YLNFAENAH
+1161 YLNFAENSH
-1170 LVVTGRREC
+1170 LMVTGRREC

-1192 GRLYAPGT
+1192 GRLYAPGA
-1200 SSALAAT
+1200 SSAPPPAPGRPSAQVWLVDPRRQLLTALGSDYVERFAYNLDGVVAMMGELAAALA
-1207 GRAALCPGV
+1207 GREPPPGLSAEELLSRSWWSGPEIFLIVDDIQQLPPGFDSPLHKAVPFVNRAADVGLHVIFTRTFGGWSSAGSDPMLRALHQANAPLLVMDADPDEGFIRGKMKGGPLPRGRGLLMAEDTGV
-1216 AGRPAPSA
+1216 FVQVA
-1224 ADRAGLR
+1224 ATE
-1231 VRREVR
+1231 VRR
-1237 LQPRRRA
+1237 
-1244 GDDERHVRPS
+1244 
-1254 GQPRTTARLV
+1254 
-1264 GGGAAVA
+1264 
-1271 LLVERSGDLP
+1271 
-1281 DRRRHTADAGRFR
+1281 
-1294 FAAAQGRRLGDP
+1294 
-1306 GRRCRPARDCHPHVR
+1306 
-1321 RLVVRGQRPDAAGTA
+1321 
-1336 PGERAT
+1336 
-1342 TGDGRRPRRGLHPRQ
+1342 
-1357 DEGWPAAPWSRP
+1357 
-1369 ADGRGHR
+1369 
-1376 CVRPGG
+1376 
-1382 GHRAPQVEAAPPRWG
+1382 
-1397 WLACQPQRSGNFL
+1397 
-1410 SANVFD
+1410 
-1416 GKLISGVQSGGS
+1416 
-1428 SKSGI
+1428 
-1433 CLSHSATTM
+1433 
-1442 VSSIRAR
+1442 

>member
-7 RPTPEKAP
+7 RPTPEKPP

-22 VLPTPLSIPPP
+22 VLSTPLSIPPP
-33 EGKPWWIVVVGVVV
+33 EGKPWWLIVVGVVV
-47 IGLLGGM
+47 VGLLGGM
-54 IAMTFASGSHV
+54 VAMVFASGSHV
-65 FGGVGAIFPIFMI
+65 FGGIGSIFPLFMMVGI
-78 GGMAMMMFGGR
+78 MMMMFRGMG
-89 FGGQQQMSRPKL
+89 GGQQQMSRPKL

-110 MLDMLRETAHESA
+110 MLDMLRETAQESA

-136 PTMLASAVGSSR
+136 PNTLAAAVGSPR

-208 NLPKMISLLVEPWY
+208 NLPKMVSLLVEPWY
-222 SLIGGRE
+222 ALVGERE

-237 IVCQLAF
+237 IICQLAF

-253 VVVSSDL
+253 IVVSSDL
-260 EQWDWVKWLPHFGDP
+260 DQLDQWDWVKWLPHFGDS
-275 RRQDAAGNAR
+275 RRHDAAGNAR
-285 MVYSSVREFAA
+285 MVYTSVREFAA

-328 DVTDPQWEF
+328 DVDDPQWEY
-337 VKSAEGI
+337 VISAEGV

-351 LTGASMWAAVPER
+351 LTGSSMWTDIPER
-364 TLQFDDLGV
+364 KLQFDKTGV

-378 RDRDTWMVIDEKPW
+378 RDRDTWMVIDDKAW
-392 FFALTDH
+392 FFALTDQV
-399 ISIAEAEEFAQ
+399 SIAEAEEFAQ
-410 KLARWRLAEA
+410 KLAQWRLAEA

-434 DIMAYYGIDDP
+434 DILSYYGIDDP
-445 ADIDFGSLWGS
+445 GNIDFDSLWAS

-518 LGHPPQELQFVLA
+518 LSHPPEELQFVLA

-589 EYNSVRSR
+589 EYNSVRAR

-602 QDMPPL
+602 QDMAPL

-697 FRRSLEDIVR
+697 FRKSLEDIIR
-707 FQAEFLWRDYISRGI
+707 FQAEFLWRDYFQPGVS
-722 TIDGEEAPAL
+722 IDGEEAPAL
-732 VHSIDYVRPQL
+732 VHSIDYIRPQL
-743 FTNLFT
+743 FTNSFT

-756 GPDLEPVHSNG
+756 GPDIEPVVAQPNG
-767 EVLEAADAE
+767 EVLESDDIE
-776 AEDEEEGIRTP
+776 GGEDEDEEGVRTP

-794 DQLRKIDFEPYRLWQ
+794 DQLRKIKFEPYRLWQ
-809 PPLSEPV
+809 PPLTQPV
-816 AIDELV
+816 AIDDLV
-822 NRFIG
+822 NRFLG
-827 HQWQQDYGTA
+827 RPWHKEYGSA
-837 RDLVFPLGI
+837 CNLVFPIGI
-846 IDRPFKHDQ
+846 IDRPYKHDQ

-894 TPEQVQF
+894 TPQQVQF
-901 YCLAYSGTALTTV
+901 YCLAYSSTALTTV
-914 ARLPHVGEVAGPTDP
+914 SRIPHVGEVAGPTDP

-945 RKRSFLEYR
+945 RKRSFLECG
-954 IASMDVFRRRKFGGE
+954 IASMEMFRRRKFGGE

-974 NDGFGDVYLVIDNYR
+974 DDGFGDVYLVIDNYR

-999 EQVNLIINQGPSFG
+999 EQVNVIINQGPSFG
-1013 VHVVVSADRESEL
+1013 VHVVVTADRESEL

-1034 GSRVELRLAA
+1034 GSRIELRLAA

-1056 KEVPVKPG
+1056 KDVPVKPG
-1064 RGMVAVNYVRLDAD
+1064 RGMVAVNYVRLDSD

-1090 ALGSTPTNVFASD
+1090 ALGSTPDNVFECD
-1103 SIVDAVSRLAS
+1103 SVVAAVSRLTSA
-1114 GQAPPIRRLPAR
+1114 QAPPVRRLPAR

-1131 VRELAA
+1131 VRELAS
-1137 RDTRQGVGAGGIVW
+1137 RDTRQGVGAGGIAW

-1161 YLNFAENAH
+1161 YLNFAENSH
-1170 LVVTGRREC
+1170 LMVTGRREC

-1192 GRLYAPGT
+1192 GRLYAPGA
-1200 SSALAAT
+1200 SSAPPPAPGRPSAQVWLVDPRRQLLTALGSDYVERFAYNLDGVVAMMGELAAALA
-1207 GRAALCPGV
+1207 GREPPPGLSAEELLSRSWWSGPEIFLIVDDIQQLPPGFDSPLHKAVPFVNRAADVGLHVIVTRTFGGWSSAGSDPMLRALHQANAPLLVMDADPDEGFIRGKMKGGPLPRGRGLLMAEDTGV
-1216 AGRPAPSA
+1216 FVQVA
-1224 ADRAGLR
+1224 ATE
-1231 VRREVR
+1231 VRR
-1237 LQPRRRA
+1237 
-1244 GDDERHVRPS
+1244 
-1254 GQPRTTARLV
+1254 
-1264 GGGAAVA
+1264 
-1271 LLVERSGDLP
+1271 
-1281 DRRRHTADAGRFR
+1281 
-1294 FAAAQGRRLGDP
+1294 
-1306 GRRCRPARDCHPHVR
+1306 
-1321 RLVVRGQRPDAAGTA
+1321 
-1336 PGERAT
+1336 
-1342 TGDGRRPRRGLHPRQ
+1342 
-1357 DEGWPAAPWSRP
+1357 
-1369 ADGRGHR
+1369 
-1376 CVRPGG
+1376 
-1382 GHRAPQVEAAPPRWG
+1382 
-1397 WLACQPQRSGNFL
+1397 
-1410 SANVFD
+1410 
-1416 GKLISGVQSGGS
+1416 
-1428 SKSGI
+1428 
-1433 CLSHSATTM
+1433 
-1442 VSSIRAR
+1442 

>member
-7 RPTPEKAP
+7 RPTPEKPP

-22 VLPTPLSIPPP
+22 VLSTPLSIPPP
-33 EGKPWWIVVVGVVV
+33 EGKPWWLIVVGVVV
-47 IGLLGGM
+47 VGLLGGM
-54 IAMTFASGSHV
+54 VAMVFASGSHV
-65 FGGVGAIFPIFMI
+65 FGGIGSIFPLFMMVGI
-78 GGMAMMMFGGR
+78 MMMMFRGMG
-89 FGGQQQMSRPKL
+89 GGQQQMSRPKL

-110 MLDMLRETAHESA
+110 MLDMLRETAQESA

-136 PTMLASAVGSSR
+136 PNTLAAAVGSPR

-208 NLPKMISLLVEPWY
+208 NLPKMVSLLVEPWY
-222 SLIGGRE
+222 ALVGERE

-237 IVCQLAF
+237 IICQLAF

-253 VVVSSDL
+253 IVVSSDL
-260 EQWDWVKWLPHFGDP
+260 DQWDWVKWLPHFGDS
-275 RRQDAAGNAR
+275 RRHDAAGNAR
-285 MVYSSVREFAA
+285 MVYTSVREFAA

-328 DVTDPQWEF
+328 DVDDPQWEY
-337 VKSAEGI
+337 VISAEGV

-351 LTGASMWAAVPER
+351 LTGSSMWTDIPER
-364 TLQFDDLGV
+364 KLQFDKTGV

-378 RDRDTWMVIDEKPW
+378 RDRDTWMVIDDKAW
-392 FFALTDH
+392 FFALTDQV
-399 ISIAEAEEFAQ
+399 SIAEAEEFAQ
-410 KLARWRLAEA
+410 KLAQWRLAEA

-434 DIMAYYGIDDP
+434 DILSYYGIDDP
-445 ADIDFGSLWGS
+445 GNIDFDSLWAS

-518 LGHPPQELQFVLA
+518 LSHPPEELQFVLA

-589 EYNSVRSR
+589 EYNSVRAR

-602 QDMPPL
+602 QDMAPL

-697 FRRSLEDIVR
+697 FRKSLEDIIR
-707 FQAEFLWRDYISRGI
+707 FQAEFLWRDYFQPGVS
-722 TIDGEEAPAL
+722 IDGEEAPAL
-732 VHSIDYVRPQL
+732 VHSIDYIRPQL
-743 FTNLFT
+743 FTNSFT

-756 GPDLEPVHSNG
+756 GPDIEPVVAQPNG
-767 EVLEAADAE
+767 EVLESDDIE
-776 AEDEEEGIRTP
+776 GGEDEDEEGVLTP

-794 DQLRKIDFEPYRLWQ
+794 DQLRKIKFEPYRLWQ
-809 PPLSEPV
+809 PPLTQPV
-816 AIDELV
+816 AIDDLV
-822 NRFIG
+822 NRFLG
-827 HQWQQDYGTA
+827 RPWHKEYGSA
-837 RDLVFPLGI
+837 CNLVFPIGI
-846 IDRPFKHDQ
+846 IDRPYKHDQ

-894 TPEQVQF
+894 TPQQVQF
-901 YCLAYSGTALTTV
+901 YCLAYSSTALTTV
-914 ARLPHVGEVAGPTDP
+914 SRIPHVGEVAGPTDP

-945 RKRSFLEYR
+945 RKRSFLECG
-954 IASMDVFRRRKFGGE
+954 IASMEMFRRRKFGGE

-974 NDGFGDVYLVIDNYR
+974 DDGFGDVYLVIDNYR

-999 EQVNLIINQGPSFG
+999 EQVNVIINQGPSFG
-1013 VHVVVSADRESEL
+1013 VHVVVTADRESEL

-1034 GSRVELRLAA
+1034 GSRIELRLAA

-1056 KEVPVKPG
+1056 KDVPVKPG
-1064 RGMVAVNYVRLDAD
+1064 RGMVAVNYVRLDSD

-1090 ALGSTPTNVFASD
+1090 ALGSTPDNVFECD
-1103 SIVDAVSRLAS
+1103 SVVAAVSRLTSA
-1114 GQAPPIRRLPAR
+1114 QAPPVRRLPAR

-1131 VRELAA
+1131 VRELAS
-1137 RDTRQGVGAGGIVW
+1137 RDTRQGVGAGGIAW

-1161 YLNFAENAH
+1161 YLNFAENSH
-1170 LVVTGRREC
+1170 LMVTGRREC

-1192 GRLYAPGT
+1192 GRLYAPGA
-1200 SSALAAT
+1200 SSAPPPAPGRPSAQVWLVDPRRQLLTALGSDYVERFAYNLDGVVAMMGELAAALA
-1207 GRAALCPGV
+1207 GREPPPGLSAEELLSRSWWSGPEIFLIVDDIQQLPPGFDSPLHKAVPFVNRAADVGLHVIVTRTFGGWSSAGSDPMLRALHQANAPLLVMDADPDEGFIRGKMKGGPLPRGRGLLMAEDTGV
-1216 AGRPAPSA
+1216 FVQVA
-1224 ADRAGLR
+1224 ATE
-1231 VRREVR
+1231 VRR
-1237 LQPRRRA
+1237 
-1244 GDDERHVRPS
+1244 
-1254 GQPRTTARLV
+1254 
-1264 GGGAAVA
+1264 
-1271 LLVERSGDLP
+1271 
-1281 DRRRHTADAGRFR
+1281 
-1294 FAAAQGRRLGDP
+1294 
-1306 GRRCRPARDCHPHVR
+1306 
-1321 RLVVRGQRPDAAGTA
+1321 
-1336 PGERAT
+1336 
-1342 TGDGRRPRRGLHPRQ
+1342 
-1357 DEGWPAAPWSRP
+1357 
-1369 ADGRGHR
+1369 
-1376 CVRPGG
+1376 
-1382 GHRAPQVEAAPPRWG
+1382 
-1397 WLACQPQRSGNFL
+1397 
-1410 SANVFD
+1410 
-1416 GKLISGVQSGGS
+1416 
-1428 SKSGI
+1428 
-1433 CLSHSATTM
+1433 
-1442 VSSIRAR
+1442 

>member
-7 RPTPEKAP
+7 RPTPEKPP

-22 VLPTPLSIPPP
+22 VLSTPLSIPPP
-33 EGKPWWIVVVGVVV
+33 EGKPWWLIVVGVVV
-47 IGLLGGM
+47 VGLLGGM
-54 IAMTFASGSHV
+54 VAMVFASGSHV
-65 FGGVGAIFPIFMI
+65 FGGIGSIFPLFMMVGI
-78 GGMAMMMFGGR
+78 MMMMFRGMG
-89 FGGQQQMSRPKL
+89 GGQQQMSRPKL

-110 MLDMLRETAHESA
+110 MLDMLRETAQESA

-136 PTMLASAVGSSR
+136 PNTLAAAVGSPR

-208 NLPKMISLLVEPWY
+208 NLPKMVSLLVEPWY
-222 SLIGGRE
+222 ALVGERE

-237 IVCQLAF
+237 IICQLAF

-253 VVVSSDL
+253 IVVSSDL
-260 EQWDWVKWLPHFGDP
+260 DQWDWVKWLPHFGDS
-275 RRQDAAGNAR
+275 RRHDAAGNAR
-285 MVYSSVREFAA
+285 MVYTSVREFAA

-328 DVTDPQWEF
+328 DVDDPQWEY
-337 VKSAEGI
+337 VISAEGV

-351 LTGASMWAAVPER
+351 LTGSSMWTDIPER
-364 TLQFDDLGV
+364 KLQFDKTGV

-378 RDRDTWMVIDEKPW
+378 RDRDTWMVIDDKAW
-392 FFALTDH
+392 FFALTDQV
-399 ISIAEAEEFAQ
+399 SIAEAEEFAQ
-410 KLARWRLAEA
+410 KLAQWRLAEA

-434 DIMAYYGIDDP
+434 DILSYYGIDDP
-445 ADIDFGSLWGS
+445 GNIDFDSLWAS

-518 LGHPPQELQFVLA
+518 LSHPPEELQFVLA

-589 EYNSVRSR
+589 EYNSVRAR

-602 QDMPPL
+602 QDMAPL

-697 FRRSLEDIVR
+697 FRKSLEDIIR
-707 FQAEFLWRDYISRGI
+707 FQAEFLWRDYFQPGVS
-722 TIDGEEAPAL
+722 IDGEEAPAL
-732 VHSIDYVRPQL
+732 VHSIDYIRPQL
-743 FTNLFT
+743 FTNSFT

-756 GPDLEPVHSNG
+756 GPDIEPVVAQPNG
-767 EVLEAADAE
+767 EVLESDDIE
-776 AEDEEEGIRTP
+776 GGEDEDEEGVRTP

-794 DQLRKIDFEPYRLWQ
+794 DQLRKIKFEPYRLWQ
-809 PPLSEPV
+809 PPLTQPV
-816 AIDELV
+816 AIDDLV
-822 NRFIG
+822 NRFLG
-827 HQWQQDYGTA
+827 RPWHKEYGSA
-837 RDLVFPLGI
+837 CNLVFPIGI
-846 IDRPFKHDQ
+846 IDRPYKHDQ
-855 PPWTVDTSGPGANVL
+855 LPWTVDTSGPGANVL

-894 TPEQVQF
+894 TPQQVQF
-901 YCLAYSGTALTTV
+901 YCLAYSSTALTTV
-914 ARLPHVGEVAGPTDP
+914 SRIPHVGEVAGPTDP

-945 RKRSFLEYR
+945 RKRSFLECG
-954 IASMDVFRRRKFGGE
+954 IASMEMFRRRKFGGE

-974 NDGFGDVYLVIDNYR
+974 DDGFGDVYLVIDNYR

-999 EQVNLIINQGPSFG
+999 EQVNVIINQGPSFG
-1013 VHVVVSADRESEL
+1013 VHVVVTADRESEL

-1034 GSRVELRLAA
+1034 GSRIELRLAA

-1056 KEVPVKPG
+1056 KDVPVKPG
-1064 RGMVAVNYVRLDAD
+1064 RGMVAVNYVRLDSD

-1090 ALGSTPTNVFASD
+1090 ALGSTPDNVFECD
-1103 SIVDAVSRLAS
+1103 SVVAAVSRLTSA
-1114 GQAPPIRRLPAR
+1114 QAPPVRRLPAR

-1131 VRELAA
+1131 VRELAS
-1137 RDTRQGVGAGGIVW
+1137 RDTRQGVGAGGIAW

-1161 YLNFAENAH
+1161 YLNFAENSH
-1170 LVVTGRREC
+1170 LMVTGRREC

-1192 GRLYAPGT
+1192 GRLYAPGA
-1200 SSALAAT
+1200 SSAPPPAPGRPSAQVWLVDPRRQLLTALGSDYVERFAYNLDGVVAMMGELAAALA
-1207 GRAALCPGV
+1207 GREPPPGLSAEELLSRSWWSGPEIFLIVDDIQQLPPGFDSPLHKAVPFVNRAADVGLHVIVTRTFGGWSSAGSDPMLRALHQANAPLLVMDADPDEGFIRGKMKGGPLPRGRGLLMAEDTGV
-1216 AGRPAPSA
+1216 FVQVA
-1224 ADRAGLR
+1224 ATE
-1231 VRREVR
+1231 VRR
-1237 LQPRRRA
+1237 
-1244 GDDERHVRPS
+1244 
-1254 GQPRTTARLV
+1254 
-1264 GGGAAVA
+1264 
-1271 LLVERSGDLP
+1271 
-1281 DRRRHTADAGRFR
+1281 
-1294 FAAAQGRRLGDP
+1294 
-1306 GRRCRPARDCHPHVR
+1306 
-1321 RLVVRGQRPDAAGTA
+1321 
-1336 PGERAT
+1336 
-1342 TGDGRRPRRGLHPRQ
+1342 
-1357 DEGWPAAPWSRP
+1357 
-1369 ADGRGHR
+1369 
-1376 CVRPGG
+1376 
-1382 GHRAPQVEAAPPRWG
+1382 
-1397 WLACQPQRSGNFL
+1397 
-1410 SANVFD
+1410 
-1416 GKLISGVQSGGS
+1416 
-1428 SKSGI
+1428 
-1433 CLSHSATTM
+1433 
-1442 VSSIRAR
+1442 

>member
-7 RPTPEKAP
+7 RPTPEKPP

-22 VLPTPLSIPPP
+22 VLSTPLSIPPP
-33 EGKPWWIVVVGVVV
+33 EGKPWWLIVVGVVV
-47 IGLLGGM
+47 VGLLGGM
-54 IAMTFASGSHV
+54 VAMVFASGSHV
-65 FGGVGAIFPIFMI
+65 FGGIGSIFPLFMMVGI
-78 GGMAMMMFGGR
+78 MMMMFRGMG
-89 FGGQQQMSRPKL
+89 GGQQQMSRPKL

-110 MLDMLRETAHESA
+110 MLDMLRETAQESA

-136 PTMLASAVGSSR
+136 PNTLAAAVGSPR

-208 NLPKMISLLVEPWY
+208 NLPKMVSLLVEPWY
-222 SLIGGRE
+222 ALVGERE

-237 IVCQLAF
+237 IICQLAF

-253 VVVSSDL
+253 IVVSSDL
-260 EQWDWVKWLPHFGDP
+260 DQWDWVKWLPHFGDS
-275 RRQDAAGNAR
+275 RRHDAAGNAR
-285 MVYSSVREFAA
+285 MVYTSVREFAA

-328 DVTDPQWEF
+328 DVDDPQWEY
-337 VKSAEGI
+337 VISAEGV

-351 LTGASMWAAVPER
+351 LTGSSMWTDIPER
-364 TLQFDDLGV
+364 KLQFDKTGV

-378 RDRDTWMVIDEKPW
+378 RDRDTWMVIDDKAW
-392 FFALTDH
+392 FFALTDQV
-399 ISIAEAEEFAQ
+399 SIAEAEEFAQ
-410 KLARWRLAEA
+410 KLAQWRLAEA

-434 DIMAYYGIDDP
+434 DILSYYGIDDP
-445 ADIDFGSLWGS
+445 GNIDFDSLWAS

-518 LGHPPQELQFVLA
+518 LSHPPEELQFVLA

-589 EYNSVRSR
+589 EYNSVRAR

-602 QDMPPL
+602 QDMAPL

-697 FRRSLEDIVR
+697 FRKSLEDIIR
-707 FQAEFLWRDYISRGI
+707 FQAEFLWRDYFQPGVS
-722 TIDGEEAPAL
+722 IDGEEAPAL
-732 VHSIDYVRPQL
+732 VHSIDYIRPQL
-743 FTNLFT
+743 FTNSFT

-756 GPDLEPVHSNG
+756 GPDIEPVVAQPNG
-767 EVLEAADAE
+767 EVLESDDIE
-776 AEDEEEGIRTP
+776 GGEDEDEEGVRTP

-794 DQLRKIDFEPYRLWQ
+794 DQLRKIKFEPYRLWQ
-809 PPLSEPV
+809 PPLTQPV
-816 AIDELV
+816 AIDDLV
-822 NRFIG
+822 NRFLG
-827 HQWQQDYGTA
+827 RPWHKEYGSA
-837 RDLVFPLGI
+837 CNLVFPIGI
-846 IDRPFKHDQ
+846 IDRPYKHDQ

-894 TPEQVQF
+894 TPQQVQF
-901 YCLAYSGTALTTV
+901 YCLAYSSTALTTV
-914 ARLPHVGEVAGPTDP
+914 SRIPHVGEVAGPTDP

-945 RKRSFLEYR
+945 RKRSFLECG
-954 IASMDVFRRRKFGGE
+954 IASMEMFRRRKFGGE

-974 NDGFGDVYLVIDNYR
+974 DDGFGDVYLVIDNYR

-999 EQVNLIINQGPSFG
+999 EQVNVIINQGPSFG
-1013 VHVVVSADRESEL
+1013 VHVVVTADRESEL

-1034 GSRVELRLAA
+1034 GSRIELRLAA

-1056 KEVPVKPG
+1056 KDVPVKPG
-1064 RGMVAVNYVRLDAD
+1064 RGMVAVNYVRLDSD

-1090 ALGSTPTNVFASD
+1090 ALGSTPDNVFECD
-1103 SIVDAVSRLAS
+1103 SVVAAVSRHTSA
-1114 GQAPPIRRLPAR
+1114 QAPPVRRLPAR

-1131 VRELAA
+1131 VRELAS
-1137 RDTRQGVGAGGIVW
+1137 RDTRQGVGAGGIAW

-1161 YLNFAENAH
+1161 YLNFAENSH
-1170 LVVTGRREC
+1170 LMVTGRREC

-1192 GRLYAPGT
+1192 GRLYAPGA
-1200 SSALAAT
+1200 SSAPPPAPGRPSAQVWLVDPRRQLLTALGSDYVERFAYNLDGVVAMMGELAAALA
-1207 GRAALCPGV
+1207 GREPPPGLSAEELLSRSWWSGPEIFLIVDDIQQLPPGFDSPLHKAVPFVNRAADVGLHVIVTRTFGGWSSAGSDPMLRALHQANAPLLVMDADPDEGFIRGKMKGGPLPRGRGLLMAEDTGV
-1216 AGRPAPSA
+1216 FVQVA
-1224 ADRAGLR
+1224 ATE
-1231 VRREVR
+1231 VRR
-1237 LQPRRRA
+1237 
-1244 GDDERHVRPS
+1244 
-1254 GQPRTTARLV
+1254 
-1264 GGGAAVA
+1264 
-1271 LLVERSGDLP
+1271 
-1281 DRRRHTADAGRFR
+1281 
-1294 FAAAQGRRLGDP
+1294 
-1306 GRRCRPARDCHPHVR
+1306 
-1321 RLVVRGQRPDAAGTA
+1321 
-1336 PGERAT
+1336 
-1342 TGDGRRPRRGLHPRQ
+1342 
-1357 DEGWPAAPWSRP
+1357 
-1369 ADGRGHR
+1369 
-1376 CVRPGG
+1376 
-1382 GHRAPQVEAAPPRWG
+1382 
-1397 WLACQPQRSGNFL
+1397 
-1410 SANVFD
+1410 
-1416 GKLISGVQSGGS
+1416 
-1428 SKSGI
+1428 
-1433 CLSHSATTM
+1433 
-1442 VSSIRAR
+1442 

>member
-7 RPTPEKAP
+7 RPTAEKAP

-33 EGKPWWIVVVGVVV
+33 EGKPVWIIIVGVLV
-47 IGLLGGM
+47 IGLLVGM
-54 IAMTFASGSHV
+54 VAMVVGSGSHV
-65 FGGVGAIFPIFMI
+65 FGGVGSIFPIFMV
-78 GGMAMMMFGGR
+78 GGMMFMMFGRGM
-89 FGGQQQMSRPKL
+89 GGQQQMSRPKL

-110 MLDMLRETAHESA
+110 MLDMLRDTAHESA

-130 RWFHPA
+130 RWYHPA
-136 PTMLASAVGSSR
+136 PTTLAAAVGSAR

-208 NLPKMISLLVEPWY
+208 NLPKMISVLVEPWY
-222 SLIGGRE
+222 SLVGERE
-229 QVLGLMRA
+229 QALGLMRA
-237 IVCQLAF
+237 IICQLTF
-244 SHGPDHVQM
+244 SHGPDHMQM
-253 VVVSSDL
+253 IVVSSDL
-260 EQWDWVKWLPHFGDP
+260 DQWDWVKWLPHFGDP
-275 RRQDAAGNAR
+275 RRTDAAGYAR

-314 SSAQTPTPHTVIIA
+314 SSTQTPTPHTVIIS
-328 DVTDPQWEF
+328 DITDPQWEY
-337 VKSAEGI
+337 VISAEGI

-351 LTGASMWAAVPER
+351 LTGASMWSSVPER
-364 TLQFDDLGV
+364 TLRFDERGV
-373 IEALP
+373 IDALP
-378 RDRDTWMVIDEKPW
+378 RDRDTWMVIDENAW
-392 FFALTDH
+392 FFALTDQL
-399 ISIAEAEEFAQ
+399 SIAESEEFAQ

-445 ADIDFGSLWGS
+445 SDIDFDALWGS
-456 RTDTMG
+456 RTDAMG

-518 LGHPPQELQFVLA
+518 LGHPPEELQFVLA
-531 DLKGGSAVKPFAGV
+531 DLKGGSAVKPFNGV

-707 FQAEFLWRDYISRGI
+707 FQAEFLWRDYITRGI
-722 TIDGEEAPAL
+722 TVDGEEAPAL

-743 FTNLFT
+743 FTNSFT

-756 GPDLEPVHSNG
+756 GPDLDRVAVHSNG
-767 EVLEAADAE
+767 DSAEV
-776 AEDEEEGIRTP
+776 EDEEEDEEGIRTP
-787 KVGTVII
+787 KFGTVII

-809 PPLSEPV
+809 PPLNTPL
-816 AIDELV
+816 AIDVLV
-822 NRFIG
+822 NRFLG
-827 HQWQQDYGTA
+827 HEWQQDYGLA
-837 RDLVFPLGI
+837 RDLVFPIGV

-855 PPWTVDTSGPGANVL
+855 PPWSVDTSGPGANVL

-883 QTLICSAALTH
+883 QTLICSAAMTH

-937 ELLALVRE
+937 ELLAVVRE
-945 RKRSFLEYR
+945 RKRSFLEYG
-954 IASMDVFRRRKFGGE
+954 IASMEVFRRRKFGGE
-969 AGPVP
+969 PGPVP

-999 EQVNLIINQGPSFG
+999 EQVNVIINQGPSFG
-1013 VHVVVSADRESEL
+1013 VHVVVTADRESEL

-1090 ALGSTPTNVFASD
+1090 ALANTADNVFHSD
-1103 SIVDAVSRLAS
+1103 SIVEAVSRLAS
-1114 GQAPPIRRLPAR
+1114 GQAAPVRRLPAR

-1137 RDTRQGVGAGGIVW
+1137 RDNRQGVGAGGIVW

-1170 LVVTGRREC
+1170 LIVTGRREC

-1192 GRLYAPGT
+1192 GRIYAPGA
-1200 SSALAAT
+1200 SSAPPTSHPSAQVWLVDPRRQLLTVLGSDYVEKFAYNLDGVQEMMNDLSALLASREPPPGLSAEQLLSRSWWSGPEIFLIVDDIQQMPAGFDSPLHKAAAWVTRAADVGLHVIGTRTFGGWSSAGSDPMLRALHQANAPLLVMDADPDEGFIRGKMKGGPLPRGRGLLMAEDTGVFVQVAAT
-1207 GRAALCPGV
+1207 
-1216 AGRPAPSA
+1216 
-1224 ADRAGLR
+1224 
-1231 VRREVR
+1231 E
-1237 LQPRRRA
+1237 
-1244 GDDERHVRPS
+1244 
-1254 GQPRTTARLV
+1254 
-1264 GGGAAVA
+1264 
-1271 LLVERSGDLP
+1271 
-1281 DRRRHTADAGRFR
+1281 FR
-1294 FAAAQGRRLGDP
+1294 
-1306 GRRCRPARDCHPHVR
+1306 
-1321 RLVVRGQRPDAAGTA
+1321 
-1336 PGERAT
+1336 
-1342 TGDGRRPRRGLHPRQ
+1342 
-1357 DEGWPAAPWSRP
+1357 
-1369 ADGRGHR
+1369 
-1376 CVRPGG
+1376 
-1382 GHRAPQVEAAPPRWG
+1382 
-1397 WLACQPQRSGNFL
+1397 
-1410 SANVFD
+1410 
-1416 GKLISGVQSGGS
+1416 K
-1428 SKSGI
+1428 
-1433 CLSHSATTM
+1433 
-1442 VSSIRAR
+1442 

>member
-7 RPTPEKAP
+7 RPTPEKPP

-22 VLPTPLSIPPP
+22 VLSTPLSIPPP
-33 EGKPWWIVVVGVVV
+33 EGKPWWLIVVGVVV
-47 IGLLGGM
+47 VGLLGGM
-54 IAMTFASGSHV
+54 VAMVFASGSHV
-65 FGGVGAIFPIFMI
+65 FGGIGSIFPLFMMVGI
-78 GGMAMMMFGGR
+78 MMMMFRGMG
-89 FGGQQQMSRPKL
+89 GGQQQMSRPKL

-110 MLDMLRETAHESA
+110 MLDMLRETAQESA

-136 PTMLASAVGSSR
+136 PNTLAAAVGSPR

-208 NLPKMISLLVEPWY
+208 NLPKMVSLLVEPWY
-222 SLIGGRE
+222 ALVGERE

-237 IVCQLAF
+237 IICQLAF

-253 VVVSSDL
+253 IVVSSDL
-260 EQWDWVKWLPHFGDP
+260 DQWDWVKWLPHFGDS
-275 RRQDAAGNAR
+275 RRHDAAGNAR
-285 MVYSSVREFAA
+285 MVYTSVREFAA

-328 DVTDPQWEF
+328 DVDDPQWEY
-337 VKSAEGI
+337 VISAEGV

-351 LTGASMWAAVPER
+351 LTGSSMWTDIPER
-364 TLQFDDLGV
+364 KLQFDKTGV

-378 RDRDTWMVIDEKPW
+378 RDRDTWMVIDDKAW
-392 FFALTDH
+392 FFALTDQV
-399 ISIAEAEEFAQ
+399 SIAEAEEFAQ
-410 KLARWRLAEA
+410 KLAQWRLAEA

-434 DIMAYYGIDDP
+434 DILSYYGIDDP
-445 ADIDFGSLWGS
+445 GNIDFDSLWAS

-518 LGHPPQELQFVLA
+518 LSHPPEELQFVLA

-589 EYNSVRSR
+589 EYNSVRAR

-602 QDMPPL
+602 QDMAPL

-697 FRRSLEDIVR
+697 FRKSLEDIIR
-707 FQAEFLWRDYISRGI
+707 FQAEFLWRDYFQPGVS
-722 TIDGEEAPAL
+722 IDGEEAPAL
-732 VHSIDYVRPQL
+732 VHSIDYIRPQL
-743 FTNLFT
+743 FTNSFT

-756 GPDLEPVHSNG
+756 GPDIEPVVAQPNG
-767 EVLEAADAE
+767 EVLESDDIE
-776 AEDEEEGIRTP
+776 GGEDEDEEGVRTP

-794 DQLRKIDFEPYRLWQ
+794 DQLRKIKFEPYRLWQ
-809 PPLSEPV
+809 PPLTQPV
-816 AIDELV
+816 AIDDLV
-822 NRFIG
+822 NRFLG
-827 HQWQQDYGTA
+827 RPWHKEYGSA
-837 RDLVFPLGI
+837 CNLVFPIGI
-846 IDRPFKHDQ
+846 IDRPYKHDQ

-894 TPEQVQF
+894 TPQQIQF
-901 YCLAYSGTALTTV
+901 YCLAYSSTALTTV
-914 ARLPHVGEVAGPTDP
+914 SRIPHVGEVAGPTDP

-945 RKRSFLEYR
+945 RKRSFLECG
-954 IASMDVFRRRKFGGE
+954 IASMEMFRRRKFGGE

-974 NDGFGDVYLVIDNYR
+974 DDGFGDVYLVIDNYR

-999 EQVNLIINQGPSFG
+999 EQVNVIINQGPSFG
-1013 VHVVVSADRESEL
+1013 VHVVVTADRESEL

-1034 GSRVELRLAA
+1034 GSRIELRLAA

-1056 KEVPVKPG
+1056 KDVPVKPG
-1064 RGMVAVNYVRLDAD
+1064 RGMVAVNYVRLDSD

-1090 ALGSTPTNVFASD
+1090 ALGSTPDNVFECD
-1103 SIVDAVSRLAS
+1103 SVVAAVSRLTSA
-1114 GQAPPIRRLPAR
+1114 QAPPVRRLPAR

-1131 VRELAA
+1131 VRELAS
-1137 RDTRQGVGAGGIVW
+1137 RDTRQGVGAGGIAW

-1161 YLNFAENAH
+1161 YLNFAENSH
-1170 LVVTGRREC
+1170 LMVTGRREC

-1192 GRLYAPGT
+1192 GRLYAPGA
-1200 SSALAAT
+1200 SSAPPPAPGRPSAQVWLVDPRRQLLTALGSDYVERFAYNLDGVVAMMGELAAALA
-1207 GRAALCPGV
+1207 GREPPPGLSAEELLSRSWWSGPEIFLIVDDIQQLPPGFDSPLHKAVPFVNRAADVGLHVIVTRTFGGWSSAGSDPMLRALHQANAPLLVMDADPDEGFIRGKMKGGPLPRGRGLLMAEDTGV
-1216 AGRPAPSA
+1216 FVQVA
-1224 ADRAGLR
+1224 ATE
-1231 VRREVR
+1231 VRR
-1237 LQPRRRA
+1237 
-1244 GDDERHVRPS
+1244 
-1254 GQPRTTARLV
+1254 
-1264 GGGAAVA
+1264 
-1271 LLVERSGDLP
+1271 
-1281 DRRRHTADAGRFR
+1281 
-1294 FAAAQGRRLGDP
+1294 
-1306 GRRCRPARDCHPHVR
+1306 
-1321 RLVVRGQRPDAAGTA
+1321 
-1336 PGERAT
+1336 
-1342 TGDGRRPRRGLHPRQ
+1342 
-1357 DEGWPAAPWSRP
+1357 
-1369 ADGRGHR
+1369 
-1376 CVRPGG
+1376 
-1382 GHRAPQVEAAPPRWG
+1382 
-1397 WLACQPQRSGNFL
+1397 
-1410 SANVFD
+1410 
-1416 GKLISGVQSGGS
+1416 
-1428 SKSGI
+1428 
-1433 CLSHSATTM
+1433 
-1442 VSSIRAR
+1442 

>member
-7 RPTPEKAP
+7 RPTPEKPP

-22 VLPTPLSIPPP
+22 VLSTPLSIPPP
-33 EGKPWWIVVVGVVV
+33 EGKPWWLIVVGVVV
-47 IGLLGGM
+47 VGLLGGM
-54 IAMTFASGSHV
+54 VAMVFASGSHV
-65 FGGVGAIFPIFMI
+65 FGGIGSIFPLFMMVGI
-78 GGMAMMMFGGR
+78 MMMMFRGMG
-89 FGGQQQMSRPKL
+89 GGQQQMSRPKL

-110 MLDMLRETAHESA
+110 MLDMLRETAQESA

-136 PTMLASAVGSSR
+136 PNTLAAAVGSPR

-208 NLPKMISLLVEPWY
+208 NLPKMVSLLVEPWY
-222 SLIGGRE
+222 ALVGERE

-237 IVCQLAF
+237 IICQLAF

-253 VVVSSDL
+253 IVVSSDL
-260 EQWDWVKWLPHFGDP
+260 DQWDWVKWLPHFGDS
-275 RRQDAAGNAR
+275 RRHDAAGNAR
-285 MVYSSVREFAA
+285 MVYTSVREFAA

-328 DVTDPQWEF
+328 DVDDPQWEY
-337 VKSAEGI
+337 VISAEGV

-351 LTGASMWAAVPER
+351 LTGSSMWTDIPER
-364 TLQFDDLGV
+364 KLQFDKTGV

-378 RDRDTWMVIDEKPW
+378 RDRDTWMVIDDKAW
-392 FFALTDH
+392 FFALTDQV
-399 ISIAEAEEFAQ
+399 SIAEAEEFAQ
-410 KLARWRLAEA
+410 KLAQWRLAEA

-434 DIMAYYGIDDP
+434 DILSYYGIDDP
-445 ADIDFGSLWGS
+445 GNIDFDSLWAS

-518 LGHPPQELQFVLA
+518 LSHPPEELQFVLA

-589 EYNSVRSR
+589 EYNSVRAR

-602 QDMPPL
+602 QDMAPL

-697 FRRSLEDIVR
+697 FRKSLEDIIR
-707 FQAEFLWRDYISRGI
+707 FQAEFLWRDYFQPGVS
-722 TIDGEEAPAL
+722 IDGEEAPAL
-732 VHSIDYVRPQL
+732 VHSIDYIRPQL
-743 FTNLFT
+743 FTNSFT

-756 GPDLEPVHSNG
+756 GPDIEPVVAQSNG
-767 EVLEAADAE
+767 EVLESDDIE
-776 AEDEEEGIRTP
+776 GGEDEDEEGVRTP

-794 DQLRKIDFEPYRLWQ
+794 DQLRKIKFEPYRLWQ
-809 PPLSEPV
+809 PPLTQPV
-816 AIDELV
+816 AIDDLV
-822 NRFIG
+822 NRFLG
-827 HQWQQDYGTA
+827 RPWHKEYGSA
-837 RDLVFPLGI
+837 CNLVFPIGI
-846 IDRPFKHDQ
+846 IDRPYKHDQ

-894 TPEQVQF
+894 TPQQVQF
-901 YCLAYSGTALTTV
+901 YCLAYSSTALTTV
-914 ARLPHVGEVAGPTDP
+914 SRIPHVGEVAGPTDP

-945 RKRSFLEYR
+945 RKRSFLECG
-954 IASMDVFRRRKFGGE
+954 IASMEMFRRRKFGGE

-974 NDGFGDVYLVIDNYR
+974 DDGFGDVYLVIDNYR

-999 EQVNLIINQGPSFG
+999 EQVNVIINQGPSFG
-1013 VHVVVSADRESEL
+1013 VHVVVTADRESEL

-1034 GSRVELRLAA
+1034 GSRIELRLAA

-1056 KEVPVKPG
+1056 KDVPVKPG
-1064 RGMVAVNYVRLDAD
+1064 RGMVAVNYVRLDSD

-1090 ALGSTPTNVFASD
+1090 ALGSTPDNVFECD
-1103 SIVDAVSRLAS
+1103 SVVAAVSRLTSA
-1114 GQAPPIRRLPAR
+1114 QAPPVRRLPAR

-1131 VRELAA
+1131 VRELAS
-1137 RDTRQGVGAGGIVW
+1137 RDTRQGVGAGGIAW

-1161 YLNFAENAH
+1161 YLNFAENSH
-1170 LVVTGRREC
+1170 LMVTGRREC

-1192 GRLYAPGT
+1192 GRLYAPGA
-1200 SSALAAT
+1200 SSAPPPAPGRPSAQVWLVDPRRQLLTALGSDYVERFAYNLDGVVAMMGELAAALA
-1207 GRAALCPGV
+1207 GREPPPGLSAEELLSRSWWSGPEIFLIVDDIQQLPPGFDSPLHKAVPFVNRAADVGLHVIVTRTFGGWSSAGSDPMLRALHQANAPLLVMDADPDEGFIRGKMKGGPLPRGRGLLMAEDTGV
-1216 AGRPAPSA
+1216 FVQVA
-1224 ADRAGLR
+1224 ATE
-1231 VRREVR
+1231 VRR
-1237 LQPRRRA
+1237 
-1244 GDDERHVRPS
+1244 
-1254 GQPRTTARLV
+1254 
-1264 GGGAAVA
+1264 
-1271 LLVERSGDLP
+1271 
-1281 DRRRHTADAGRFR
+1281 
-1294 FAAAQGRRLGDP
+1294 
-1306 GRRCRPARDCHPHVR
+1306 
-1321 RLVVRGQRPDAAGTA
+1321 
-1336 PGERAT
+1336 
-1342 TGDGRRPRRGLHPRQ
+1342 
-1357 DEGWPAAPWSRP
+1357 
-1369 ADGRGHR
+1369 
-1376 CVRPGG
+1376 
-1382 GHRAPQVEAAPPRWG
+1382 
-1397 WLACQPQRSGNFL
+1397 
-1410 SANVFD
+1410 
-1416 GKLISGVQSGGS
+1416 
-1428 SKSGI
+1428 
-1433 CLSHSATTM
+1433 
-1442 VSSIRAR
+1442 

>member
-7 RPTPEKAP
+7 RPTPEKPP

-22 VLPTPLSIPPP
+22 VLSTPLSIPPP
-33 EGKPWWIVVVGVVV
+33 EGKPWWLIVVGVVV
-47 IGLLGGM
+47 VGLLGGM
-54 IAMTFASGSHV
+54 VAMVFASGSHV
-65 FGGVGAIFPIFMI
+65 FGGIGSIFPLFMMVGI
-78 GGMAMMMFGGR
+78 MMMMFRGMG
-89 FGGQQQMSRPKL
+89 GGQQQMSRPKL

-110 MLDMLRETAHESA
+110 MLDMLRETAQESA

-136 PTMLASAVGSSR
+136 PNTLAAAVGSPR

-208 NLPKMISLLVEPWY
+208 NLPKMVSLLVEPWY
-222 SLIGGRE
+222 ALVGERE

-237 IVCQLAF
+237 IICQLAF

-253 VVVSSDL
+253 IVVSSDL
-260 EQWDWVKWLPHFGDP
+260 DQWDWVKWLPHFGDS
-275 RRQDAAGNAR
+275 RRHDAAGNAR
-285 MVYSSVREFAA
+285 MVYTSVREFAA

-328 DVTDPQWEF
+328 DVDDPQWEY
-337 VKSAEGI
+337 VISAEGV

-351 LTGASMWAAVPER
+351 LTGSSMWTDIPER
-364 TLQFDDLGV
+364 KLQFDKTGV

-378 RDRDTWMVIDEKPW
+378 RDRDTWMVIDDKAW
-392 FFALTDH
+392 FFALTDQV
-399 ISIAEAEEFAQ
+399 SIAEAEEFAQ
-410 KLARWRLAEA
+410 KLAQWRLAEA

-434 DIMAYYGIDDP
+434 DILSYYGIDDP
-445 ADIDFGSLWGS
+445 GNIDFDSLWAS

-518 LGHPPQELQFVLA
+518 LSHPPEELQFVLA

-589 EYNSVRSR
+589 EYNSVRAR

-602 QDMPPL
+602 QDMAPL

-697 FRRSLEDIVR
+697 FRKSLEDIIR
-707 FQAEFLWRDYISRGI
+707 FQAEFLWRDYFQPGVS
-722 TIDGEEAPAL
+722 IDGEEAPAL
-732 VHSIDYVRPQL
+732 VHSIDYIRPQL
-743 FTNLFT
+743 FTNSFT

-756 GPDLEPVHSNG
+756 GPDIEPVVAQPNG
-767 EVLEAADAE
+767 EVLESDDIE
-776 AEDEEEGIRTP
+776 GGEDEDEEGVRTP

-794 DQLRKIDFEPYRLWQ
+794 DQLRKIKFEPYRLWQ
-809 PPLSEPV
+809 PPLTQPV
-816 AIDELV
+816 AIDDLV
-822 NRFIG
+822 NRFLG
-827 HQWQQDYGTA
+827 RPWHKEYGSA
-837 RDLVFPLGI
+837 CNLVFPIGI
-846 IDRPFKHDQ
+846 IDRPYKHDQ

-894 TPEQVQF
+894 TPQQVQF
-901 YCLAYSGTALTTV
+901 YCLAYSSTALTTV
-914 ARLPHVGEVAGPTDP
+914 SRIPHVGEVAGPTDP

-945 RKRSFLEYR
+945 RKRSFLECG
-954 IASMDVFRRRKFGGE
+954 IASMEMFRRRKFGGE

-974 NDGFGDVYLVIDNYR
+974 DDGFGDVYLVIDNYR

-999 EQVNLIINQGPSFG
+999 EQVNVIINQGPSFG
-1013 VHVVVSADRESEL
+1013 VHVVVTADRESEL

-1034 GSRVELRLAA
+1034 GSRIELRLAA

-1056 KEVPVKPG
+1056 KDVPVKPG
-1064 RGMVAVNYVRLDAD
+1064 RGMVAVNYVRLDSD

-1090 ALGSTPTNVFASD
+1090 ALGSTPDNVFECD
-1103 SIVDAVSRLAS
+1103 SVVAAVSRLTSA
-1114 GQAPPIRRLPAR
+1114 QAPPVRRLPAR

-1131 VRELAA
+1131 VRELAS
-1137 RDTRQGVGAGGIVW
+1137 RDTRQGVGAGGIAW

-1161 YLNFAENAH
+1161 YLNFAENSH
-1170 LVVTGRREC
+1170 LMVTGRREC

-1192 GRLYAPGT
+1192 GRLYAPGA
-1200 SSALAAT
+1200 SSAPPPAPGRPSAQVWLVAPRRQLLTALGSDYVERFAYNLDGVVAMMGELAAALA
-1207 GRAALCPGV
+1207 GREPPPGLSAEELLSRSWWSGPEIFLIVDDIQQLPPGFDSPLHKAVPFVNRAADVGLHVIVTRTFGGWSSAGSDPMLRALHQANAPLLVMDADPDEGFIRGKMKGGPLPRGRGLLMAEDTGV
-1216 AGRPAPSA
+1216 FVQVA
-1224 ADRAGLR
+1224 ATE
-1231 VRREVR
+1231 VRR
-1237 LQPRRRA
+1237 
-1244 GDDERHVRPS
+1244 
-1254 GQPRTTARLV
+1254 
-1264 GGGAAVA
+1264 
-1271 LLVERSGDLP
+1271 
-1281 DRRRHTADAGRFR
+1281 
-1294 FAAAQGRRLGDP
+1294 
-1306 GRRCRPARDCHPHVR
+1306 
-1321 RLVVRGQRPDAAGTA
+1321 
-1336 PGERAT
+1336 
-1342 TGDGRRPRRGLHPRQ
+1342 
-1357 DEGWPAAPWSRP
+1357 
-1369 ADGRGHR
+1369 
-1376 CVRPGG
+1376 
-1382 GHRAPQVEAAPPRWG
+1382 
-1397 WLACQPQRSGNFL
+1397 
-1410 SANVFD
+1410 
-1416 GKLISGVQSGGS
+1416 
-1428 SKSGI
+1428 
-1433 CLSHSATTM
+1433 
-1442 VSSIRAR
+1442 

>member
-7 RPTPEKAP
+7 RPTPEKPP

-22 VLPTPLSIPPP
+22 VLSTPLSIPPP
-33 EGKPWWIVVVGVVV
+33 EGKPWWLIVVGVVV
-47 IGLLGGM
+47 VGLLGGM
-54 IAMTFASGSHV
+54 VAMVFASGSHV
-65 FGGVGAIFPIFMI
+65 FGGIGSIFPLFMMVGI
-78 GGMAMMMFGGR
+78 MMMMFRGMG
-89 FGGQQQMSRPKL
+89 GGQQQMSRPKL

-110 MLDMLRETAHESA
+110 MLDMLRETAQESA

-136 PTMLASAVGSSR
+136 PNTLAAAVGSPR

-208 NLPKMISLLVEPWY
+208 NLPKMVSLLVEPWY
-222 SLIGGRE
+222 ALVGERE

-237 IVCQLAF
+237 IICQLAF

-253 VVVSSDL
+253 IVVSSDL
-260 EQWDWVKWLPHFGDP
+260 DQWDWVKWLPHFGDS
-275 RRQDAAGNAR
+275 RRHDAAGNAR
-285 MVYSSVREFAA
+285 MVYTSVREFAA

-328 DVTDPQWEF
+328 DVDDPQWEY
-337 VKSAEGI
+337 VISAEGV

-351 LTGASMWAAVPER
+351 LTGSSMWTDIPER
-364 TLQFDDLGV
+364 KLQFDKTGV

-378 RDRDTWMVIDEKPW
+378 RDRDTWMVIDDKAW
-392 FFALTDH
+392 FFALTDQV
-399 ISIAEAEEFAQ
+399 SIAEAEEFAQ
-410 KLARWRLAEA
+410 KLAQWRLAEA

-434 DIMAYYGIDDP
+434 DILSYYGIDDP
-445 ADIDFGSLWGS
+445 GNIDFDSLWAS

-518 LGHPPQELQFVLA
+518 LSHPPEELQFVLA

-589 EYNSVRSR
+589 EYNSVRAR

-602 QDMPPL
+602 QDMAPL

-673 TAGAAQAAGVPNAV
+673 TAGAAQSAGVPNAV

-697 FRRSLEDIVR
+697 FRKSLEDIIR
-707 FQAEFLWRDYISRGI
+707 FQAEFLWRDYFQPGVS
-722 TIDGEEAPAL
+722 IDGEEAPAL
-732 VHSIDYVRPQL
+732 VHSIDYIRPQL
-743 FTNLFT
+743 FTNSFT

-756 GPDLEPVHSNG
+756 GPDIEPVVAQPNG
-767 EVLEAADAE
+767 EVLESDDIE
-776 AEDEEEGIRTP
+776 GGEDEDEEGVRTP

-794 DQLRKIDFEPYRLWQ
+794 DQLRKIKFEPYRLWQ
-809 PPLSEPV
+809 PPLTQPV
-816 AIDELV
+816 AIDDLV
-822 NRFIG
+822 NRFLG
-827 HQWQQDYGTA
+827 RPWHKEYGSA
-837 RDLVFPLGI
+837 CNLVFPIGI
-846 IDRPFKHDQ
+846 IDRPYKHDQ

-894 TPEQVQF
+894 TPQQVQF
-901 YCLAYSGTALTTV
+901 YCLAYSSTALTTV
-914 ARLPHVGEVAGPTDP
+914 SRIPHVGEVAGPTDP

-945 RKRSFLEYR
+945 RKRSFLECG
-954 IASMDVFRRRKFGGE
+954 IASMEMFRRRKFGGE

-974 NDGFGDVYLVIDNYR
+974 DDGFGDVYLVIDNYR

-999 EQVNLIINQGPSFG
+999 EQVNVIINQGPSFG
-1013 VHVVVSADRESEL
+1013 VHVVVTADRESEL

-1034 GSRVELRLAA
+1034 GSRIELRLAA

-1056 KEVPVKPG
+1056 KDVPVKPG
-1064 RGMVAVNYVRLDAD
+1064 RGMVAVNYVRLDSD

-1090 ALGSTPTNVFASD
+1090 ALGSTPDNVFECD
-1103 SIVDAVSRLAS
+1103 SVVAAVSRLTSA
-1114 GQAPPIRRLPAR
+1114 QAPPVRRLPAR

-1131 VRELAA
+1131 VRELAS
-1137 RDTRQGVGAGGIVW
+1137 RDTRQGVGAGGIAW

-1161 YLNFAENAH
+1161 YLNFAENSH
-1170 LVVTGRREC
+1170 LMVTGRREC

-1192 GRLYAPGT
+1192 GRLYAPGA
-1200 SSALAAT
+1200 SSAPPPAPGRPSAQVWLVDPRRQLLTALGSDYVERFAYNLDGVVAMMGELAAALA
-1207 GRAALCPGV
+1207 GREPPPGLSAEELLSRSWWSGPEIFLIVDDIQQLPPGFDSPLHKAVPFVNRAADVGLHVIFTRTFGGWSSAGSDPMLRALHQANAPLLVMDADPDEGFIRGKMKGGPLPRGRGLLMAEDTGV
-1216 AGRPAPSA
+1216 FVQVA
-1224 ADRAGLR
+1224 ATE
-1231 VRREVR
+1231 VRR
-1237 LQPRRRA
+1237 
-1244 GDDERHVRPS
+1244 
-1254 GQPRTTARLV
+1254 
-1264 GGGAAVA
+1264 
-1271 LLVERSGDLP
+1271 
-1281 DRRRHTADAGRFR
+1281 
-1294 FAAAQGRRLGDP
+1294 
-1306 GRRCRPARDCHPHVR
+1306 
-1321 RLVVRGQRPDAAGTA
+1321 
-1336 PGERAT
+1336 
-1342 TGDGRRPRRGLHPRQ
+1342 
-1357 DEGWPAAPWSRP
+1357 
-1369 ADGRGHR
+1369 
-1376 CVRPGG
+1376 
-1382 GHRAPQVEAAPPRWG
+1382 
-1397 WLACQPQRSGNFL
+1397 
-1410 SANVFD
+1410 
-1416 GKLISGVQSGGS
+1416 
-1428 SKSGI
+1428 
-1433 CLSHSATTM
+1433 
-1442 VSSIRAR
+1442 

>member
-7 RPTPEKAP
+7 RPTPEKPP

-22 VLPTPLSIPPP
+22 VLSTPLSIPPP
-33 EGKPWWIVVVGVVV
+33 EGKPWWLIVVGVVV
-47 IGLLGGM
+47 VGLLGGM
-54 IAMTFASGSHV
+54 VAMVFASGSHV
-65 FGGVGAIFPIFMI
+65 FGGIGSIFPLFMMVGI
-78 GGMAMMMFGGR
+78 MMMMFRGMG
-89 FGGQQQMSRPKL
+89 GGQQQMSRPKL

-110 MLDMLRETAHESA
+110 MLDMLRETAQESA

-136 PTMLASAVGSSR
+136 PNTLAAAVGSPR

-208 NLPKMISLLVEPWY
+208 NLPKMVSLLVEPWY
-222 SLIGGRE
+222 ALVGERE

-237 IVCQLAF
+237 IICQLAF

-253 VVVSSDL
+253 IVVSSDL
-260 EQWDWVKWLPHFGDP
+260 DQWDWVKWLPHFGDS
-275 RRQDAAGNAR
+275 RRHDAAGNAR
-285 MVYSSVREFAA
+285 MVYTSVREFAA

-328 DVTDPQWEF
+328 DVDDPQWEY
-337 VKSAEGI
+337 VISAEGV

-351 LTGASMWAAVPER
+351 LTGSSMWTDIPER
-364 TLQFDDLGV
+364 KLRFDKTGV

-378 RDRDTWMVIDEKPW
+378 RDRDTWMVIDDKAW
-392 FFALTDH
+392 FFALTDQV
-399 ISIAEAEEFAQ
+399 SIAEAEEFAQ
-410 KLARWRLAEA
+410 KLAQWRLAEA

-434 DIMAYYGIDDP
+434 DILSYYGIDDP
-445 ADIDFGSLWGS
+445 GNIDFDSLWAS

-518 LGHPPQELQFVLA
+518 LSHPPEELQFVLA

-589 EYNSVRSR
+589 EYNSVRAR

-602 QDMPPL
+602 QDMAPL

-697 FRRSLEDIVR
+697 FRKSLEDIIR
-707 FQAEFLWRDYISRGI
+707 FQAEFLWRDYFQPGVS
-722 TIDGEEAPAL
+722 IDGEEAPAL
-732 VHSIDYVRPQL
+732 VHSIDYIRPQL
-743 FTNLFT
+743 FTNSFT

-756 GPDLEPVHSNG
+756 GPDIEPVVAQPNG
-767 EVLEAADAE
+767 EVLESDDIE
-776 AEDEEEGIRTP
+776 GGEDEDEEGVRTP

-794 DQLRKIDFEPYRLWQ
+794 DQLRKIKFEPYRLWQ
-809 PPLSEPV
+809 PPLTQPV
-816 AIDELV
+816 AIDDLV
-822 NRFIG
+822 NRFLG
-827 HQWQQDYGTA
+827 RPWHKEYGSA
-837 RDLVFPLGI
+837 CNLVFPIGI
-846 IDRPFKHDQ
+846 IDRPYKHDQ

-894 TPEQVQF
+894 TPQQVQF
-901 YCLAYSGTALTTV
+901 YCLAYSSTALTTV
-914 ARLPHVGEVAGPTDP
+914 SRIPHVGEVAGPTDP

-945 RKRSFLEYR
+945 RKRSFLECG
-954 IASMDVFRRRKFGGE
+954 IASMEMFRRRKFGGE

-974 NDGFGDVYLVIDNYR
+974 DDGFGDVYLVIDNYR

-999 EQVNLIINQGPSFG
+999 EQVNVIINQGPSFG
-1013 VHVVVSADRESEL
+1013 VHVVVTADRESEL

-1034 GSRVELRLAA
+1034 GSRIELRLAA

-1056 KEVPVKPG
+1056 KDVPVKPG
-1064 RGMVAVNYVRLDAD
+1064 RGMVAVNYVRLDSD

-1090 ALGSTPTNVFASD
+1090 ALGSTPDNVFECD
-1103 SIVDAVSRLAS
+1103 SVVAAVSRLTSA
-1114 GQAPPIRRLPAR
+1114 QAPPVRRLPAR

-1131 VRELAA
+1131 VRELAS
-1137 RDTRQGVGAGGIVW
+1137 RDTRQGVGAGGIAW

-1161 YLNFAENAH
+1161 YLNFAENSH
-1170 LVVTGRREC
+1170 LMVTGRREC

-1192 GRLYAPGT
+1192 GRLYAPGA
-1200 SSALAAT
+1200 SSAPPPAPGRPSAQVWLVDPRRQLLTALGSDYVERFAYNLDGVVAMMGELAAALA
-1207 GRAALCPGV
+1207 GREPPPGLSAEELLSRSWWSGPEIFLIVDDIQQLPPGFDSPLHKAVPFVNRAADVGLHVIVTRTFGGWSSAGSDPMLRALHQANAPLLVMDADPDEGFIRGKMKGGPLPRGRGLLMAEDTGV
-1216 AGRPAPSA
+1216 FVQVA
-1224 ADRAGLR
+1224 ATE
-1231 VRREVR
+1231 VRR
-1237 LQPRRRA
+1237 
-1244 GDDERHVRPS
+1244 
-1254 GQPRTTARLV
+1254 
-1264 GGGAAVA
+1264 
-1271 LLVERSGDLP
+1271 
-1281 DRRRHTADAGRFR
+1281 
-1294 FAAAQGRRLGDP
+1294 
-1306 GRRCRPARDCHPHVR
+1306 
-1321 RLVVRGQRPDAAGTA
+1321 
-1336 PGERAT
+1336 
-1342 TGDGRRPRRGLHPRQ
+1342 
-1357 DEGWPAAPWSRP
+1357 
-1369 ADGRGHR
+1369 
-1376 CVRPGG
+1376 
-1382 GHRAPQVEAAPPRWG
+1382 
-1397 WLACQPQRSGNFL
+1397 
-1410 SANVFD
+1410 
-1416 GKLISGVQSGGS
+1416 
-1428 SKSGI
+1428 
-1433 CLSHSATTM
+1433 
-1442 VSSIRAR
+1442 